1 MKIRLNPHTLQRAF
15 VLLLFSLVAGISSVF
30 AQGYTYLQFSGN
42 GRTVLFAKDGALT
55 VVSTT
60 EDAPAGDGYQWALET
75 VSGDNVRLKN
85 KEGMYVTP
93 NLTLTNSQDQAAT
106 FTKTE
111 NTYSKGRKSYG
122 EGVEVPTH
130 GGSRYDLVY
139 GGKALGVKNGQL
151 IWTVEDSR
159 YGCIRLANNVKG
171 AKVNPFVSSE
181 GGKVHWYYYM
191 ELLGNKSAEC
201 VMDAGAEKKLEKYST
216 PSAKDL
222 RAYMWCVYEANDKGD
237 VYFMSADGNFFCQK
251 DDTYQYSTST
261 KTDRCKYRICDV
273 ADQTD
278 GKYQEAF
285 VLYNPQTT
293 KYVFPYGSG
302 NTDVGNGSSLN
313 PAEAMRFILSTG
325 PHIYQFSANAAT
337 AIYDNGTGVTMQPVG
352 SEVAGYQWTLEQVGG
367 AYVLK
372 SGRDNYLKQAGDA
385 FTVTTN
391 RDEALRLFPCGSAY
405 DDRHD
410 VLTLAADASKALGVK
425 DGQLAIVEANSFY
438 SVVRILDSTA
448 EVKGAV
454 APKFSDISNVYY
466 YKLQFKANPKGDAR
480 LTLTGT
486 GYDNPVTRKE
496 FEPTSA
502 SQNWKLEAARHAN
515 SKTGDFYLVNQSGEY
530 LIYKD
535 GRFNFET
542 LDVNETTVFRL
553 KQTDEQPEYWTIDMA
568 LSGDDNHRLGLQAG
582 MTPYTL
588 KACNSTSK
596 FNALSFKES
605 ERGSDYDYLQ
615 FSGCGR
621 VVLYDDGQNI
631 KAVATT
637 TEQLEGNGYQWTFD
651 PIMDGAGK
659 VNGNNLKNKAGR
671 FLRYDAADETFT
683 SVTDRS
689 KASVFDAD
697 QNTYYVIPVHDVQG
711 GTYNINIAGGLR
723 YNAVLRGVSEPY
735 NTLGVKNGKLQLVK
749 KNSRYAVVRL
759 AENIEGGLVNPYVST
774 SANPHYYALN
784 FFQNGSEYLQDN
796 TPGNILLKSPV
807 APFPLRRYC
816 WILEEANDDGDVYIR
831 STAGNYISYN
841 PDTDNGKH
849 KVNPTLNDYSL
860 YKICDVAD
868 QPDASLEGLW
878 SLYNCKNLYFVRPFP
893 SENAIGRAEEVGKN
907 TSMTFVDVAA
917 NTTSYHFVF
926 PAMGQRALIMDYDEA
941 KKPRVKARDILASDK
956 DARLY
961 QWVVEGQHIRNR
973 AGFYL
978 TYDGKNKQFGVSNQ
992 KADAYTFVY
1001 NVNNYENNNNVRYDL
1016 CSTDDQQAL
1025 SIGEEGA
1032 LCWAAPGTRNSVVD
1046 LRPYIIAPEL
1056 PIPSL
1061 GGADYQLYCIRTAG
1075 GDRYAYHME
1084 DANSISLKPYEEK
1097 NLCQLWVLIRD
1108 GQGKGDGYLQS
1119 AYNRYFLKYDTGSN
1133 TFVAVADKKDATR
1146 IRLVETSG
1154 NYIHWQIELPDVN
1167 DSRNLISHSYSGGGN
1182 PKTVSLSLQGP
1193 NNGNNFVEIFPVDI
1207 TPDFYEEAGG
1217 AFRNLSLNELT
1228 PQLELT
1234 ADGKAL
1240 KAKASASEDDANNS
1254 WKNIGTK
1261 DDFVLRN
1268 GHGQYIGADA
1278 EGNVFLTTDK
1288 AQATHFYLWLN
1299 HGDEDGTVSWC
1310 FAQLNADG
1318 SKPEGKPEKCL
1329 GVSDVTNGTV
1339 AMLSFSTYE
1348 TDKLHTLCFNF
1359 GRLTCPELSDAAE
1372 GKYYYNFICFDKV
1385 ASDKFISE
1393 GYDTNKKV
1401 KAESQ
1406 QLINDQMWALVGQSK
1421 DDVVLMSKDKYYMCL
1436 NGYKLCVTH
1445 DLKKA
1450 AHFSVDYISDVDRY
1464 VLVLVGGEG
1473 SEGHLKKC
1481 LNLSGDVDENGVRH
1495 KDVIVWNWNKTDKN
1509 EGPRFYLNFISI
1521 PVPEDYSDYEIL
1533 PKRSWFVK
1541 QAHEATTDPMT
1552 GFIQR
1557 DESGWTKNPYTG
1569 KMMQKTSTY
1578 TVIHYLKAESTRE
1591 LYVPTCMV
1599 TNDNC
1604 PTLSRAFQRW
1614 YNYKTDEAVSDS
1626 VLNLDLPSSRRYKNG
1641 IVVGDQLKL
1650 NGQVNGNYVKKKIT
1664 FQMPEVIPDDWEYI
1678 LGADLT
1684 PYSDFVDYFGD
1695 NGNPIY
1701 NGNVTKYNG
1710 AVTNDIILP
1719 SKQNIVEPTIT
1730 GRNLYVIRNAR
1741 AIANELLQC
1750 KEGNGND
1757 KWYEE
1762 HTIAFPKKK
1771 VTLNYSSVALNMQ
1784 KQDYWFY
1791 NNDSPSEDNLQN
1803 AVNSGE
1809 IVIEVDSLD
1818 SGITSA
1824 KFLRSAKTDNVDLGE
1839 GLDRFIAFD
1848 YPGDTDDGKGIGK
1861 AKGDSCT
1868 LKVYGV
1874 ASDGTR
1880 YQIAKFNLTFE
1891 DNFEPIIY
1899 SEIIGKKDDGSFKS
1913 ERSPEALKKATGD
1926 PVATITFDPEQFDAF
1941 VTPPVGTYT
1950 GFLTGDKGPGTKCGL
1965 TYRYPFNYDNTSYCF
1980 APIDGDFNSTDG
1992 KTPECTWGNYTIAHR
2007 FRMGDFGDGSSRGNF
2022 FAVKKYYENEY
2033 GSEKY
2038 DASQSGFLYIDASD
2052 LPGQIA
2058 SIDFSGMPC
2067 KASRLFVS
2075 AWMSSPSG
2083 KDEKPANVVFSVQGF
2098 KNGKATTLYSYC
2110 PGSIL
2115 GEARDSLANKL
2126 EPKTNNGIGIWQQVY
2141 FSFVNKNADD
2151 FDSFR
2156 LTIDNACTSTVGGDI
2171 LIDDVEVFSVKP
2183 EVQIERT
2190 IPVCGDQLTLCKMTV
2205 DYDQVRTQLGL
2216 NTGEVMKDNPK
2227 VWYCLL
2233 DKEMFD
2239 AELGFDTGTSEGQE
2253 RLYRMSDAEVKP
2265 AFVKAL
2271 LGDPNSQVSGEGIF
2285 RSVEFKTNFDSLP
2298 VFKYRDAVAATVGM
2312 ASREVTSAGVRHF
2325 VISDKVK
2332 EPRIKPNHD
2341 YYFLFVPRFS
2351 DDPVTL
2357 ANAFHSFEINTRCS
2371 VRCKFRTLSPIRVV
2385 TDADDEAAVEHET
2398 QTCAGK
2404 SVSLSVK
2411 QVGEDEDGNIGERI
2425 VQYDWWRDYVG
2436 GAFTDVCINVD
2447 NATWRVLGK
2456 NESRLSNEISLR
2468 EALLA
2473 FRHFYPKATTVAGA
2487 APKNDEGYTLEQ
2499 SVIDVLHQFTL
2510 NSADKVASLVLLNN
2524 TCNIYVPAA
2533 TKQGTI
2539 LKVTVVPIDH
2549 EDSSGTQYCYD
2560 PQQVGIK
2567 VSGEAPQL
2575 FDGLHGTQYKYPD
2588 KLTNVPVRSS
2598 LAAVEEVRARAD
2610 GSAANVLR
2618 VPLRGIKTVTKDA
2631 IGLTSVSPEVFL
2643 AGTNDPNMKAYETKA
2658 AEERAG
2664 LSVQNFR
2671 IVGQLKTLVADTA
2684 DREHAYADIVFN
2696 SDFQPREGYVY
2707 TLRFNYRELFNAGN
2721 ATQST
2726 VCDGN
2731 VLVDLIIVPKYQK
2744 WTGAAGNTDW
2754 TNDANW
2760 QRADLEDLHFN
2771 ADTEPGYAANAD
2783 NGTAQGYVPMLHT
2796 SVIVTPKKAGPQLY
2810 ETNGADDQF
2819 LNFVGNEGKR
2829 TATPDIEYALLAAPE
2844 ADKGVNLCGIY
2855 TPYQSKDLVVQSGGE
2870 LLHAERLDYK
2880 KAWVEYALTP
2890 DRWYTLGSPL
2900 RQSYAGEW
2908 YAPNNDACQAT
2919 PYFKNVTYNTTDY
2932 HRFAPAVYQRSW
2944 DKAKSTLYYLDT
2956 YSAENPQTANVK
2968 TTTENI
2974 YQAANWSAV
2983 YNDVREAYSQGGFS
2997 VKVNGIGIGA
3007 QKYNTSLFRLPK
3019 EDTAYGYYTELN
3031 KTDEQTYPVD
3041 RTHHHKLA
3049 TDQLAKS
3056 GTEITVTLTNENR
3069 NNRFF
3074 LVGNPFA
3081 CALDL
3086 DKFFTVNAAQLNGAK
3101 YWVLTAGGQEGA
3113 MRQPNAGEWIS
3124 VNGTTEAAL
3133 ASLPS
3138 GQGFFVEGKEG
3149 TNTITLKF
3157 TADMQ
3162 TSLHASGTLLRA
3174 PAIGRAEAPMLRIRA
3189 SRSGQGSEALVVK
3202 DTTAVNGYEAAE
3214 DMQLLLDNSLQ
3225 EIPMVYTLAGNRT
3238 STINRRR
3245 SLWRVPL
3252 GVLSNSEEPVQL
3264 TFSGMR
3270 SFGETL
3276 SLLDSQTGAVTPL
3289 RGNGNADC
3297 VKVEVPG
3304 VTTGRYFILSSER
3317 PALEDEQDFTQPL
3330 IQADNGSVTI
3340 SSSAAHVLTYVRIV
3354 AADGRTVYK
3363 LTPYVSRLSL
3373 KLPTG
3378 VYVVEARTD
3387 EGESVGKVSL

>member
-30 AQGYTYLQFSGN
+30 AQEYTYLQFSGN
-42 GRTVLFAKDGALT
+42 GRTVLLAKDGALA

-60 EDAPAGDGYQWALET
+60 EDAPAGDGYQWTLET

-93 NLTLTNSQDQAAT
+93 DLALTSNQSQAAT

-111 NTYSKGRKSYG
+111 NTYSKGTY
-122 EGVEVPTH
+122 

-139 GGKALGVKNGQL
+139 GGKGALGVKNGQL

-171 AKVNPFVSSE
+171 AKVTPFVSSE
-181 GGKVHWYYYM
+181 GGEVHWYYM
-191 ELLGNKSAEC
+191 ELLWNGSEC
-201 VMDAGAEKKLEKYST
+201 VKDAGAGKNLEKYST
-216 PSAKDL
+216 PSAKNL
-222 RAYMWCVYEANDKGD
+222 RAYMWSVYEANDKGD
-237 VYFMSADGNFFCQK
+237 VYFKSADGNYF
-251 DDTYQYSTST
+251 YQNGSYQCSAST
-261 KTDRCKYRICDV
+261 KPGNSVYTICDV
-273 ADQTD
+273 SDQSND
-278 GKYQEAF
+278 NAF
-285 VLYNPQTT
+285 VLRNSGTSY
-293 KYVFPYGSG
+293 YELPYG
-302 NTDVGNGSSLN
+302 NKDNKVGWASSFLM
-313 PAEAMRFILSTG
+313 AAAMRFISTPPPTG

-337 AIYDNGTGVTMQPVG
+337 AIYDNGTSVTMQPVG
-352 SEVAGYQWTLEQVGG
+352 SEVAGYQWTLEQIGG

-372 SGRDNYLKQAGDA
+372 SGRNNYLKQAGDA
-385 FTVTTN
+385 LTVTTN

-438 SVVRILDSTA
+438 SVVRILDSTD

-454 APKFSDISNVYY
+454 VPKLSDISNVYY
-466 YKLQFKANPKGDAR
+466 YKLQFKANPKGNAR
-480 LTLTGT
+480 LTLTST
-486 GYDNPVTRKE
+486 GYDYPVTRME

-515 SKTGDFYLVNQSGEY
+515 SKPGDFYLVNQSGEY
-530 LIYKD
+530 LIYKE

-582 MTPYTL
+582 NTPYTL
-588 KACNSTSK
+588 QACNSTSK

-651 PIMDGAGK
+651 PIMDGAGI
-659 VNGNNLKNKAGR
+659 VNGFNLKNKADR
-671 FLRYDAADETFT
+671 FLRYNAADETFT

-697 QNTYYVIPVHDVQG
+697 PNTYYVVPAHVQG
-711 GTYNINIAGGLR
+711 GTYNIAGGLR
-723 YNAVLRGVSEPY
+723 YNAMLRGVTGTY

-796 TPGNILLKSPV
+796 TPGSILLKSPV
-807 APFPLRRYC
+807 APFPLRKYC

-841 PDTDNGKH
+841 PDTDGYQH
-849 KVNPTLNDYSL
+849 KVNTTTNEYSR
-860 YKICDVAD
+860 YKICDLAD
-868 QPDASLEGLW
+868 QPDASLDGLW
-878 SLYNCKNLYFVRPFP
+878 SLYNCENHYFVRPSDSDNF
-893 SENAIGRAEEVGKN
+893 IGRAEKVGKN

-941 KKPRVKARDILASDK
+941 KNPRVKARDILASDK

-978 TYDGKNKQFGVSNQ
+978 TYDEKNKQFGVSNQ

-1001 NVNNYENNNNVRYDL
+1001 NVNNYENNNSVRYDL

-1025 SIGEEGA
+1025 SIGEEGV
-1032 LCWAAPGTRNSVVD
+1032 LCWAAPGTRNSAVD

-1084 DANSISLKPYEEK
+1084 DATNSISLKPYEEK

-1119 AYNRYFLKYDTGSN
+1119 AYNRHFLKYDTGSN

-1167 DSRNLISHSYSGGGN
+1167 GSRNLISHSYSKDGN
-1182 PKTVSLSLQGP
+1182 PKTVSLSLQDP
-1193 NNGNNFVEIFPVDI
+1193 NNGNNFLYIFPVDI

-1217 AFRNLSLNELT
+1217 AFRNINLDELT
-1228 PQLELT
+1228 PKLELT
-1234 ADGKAL
+1234 ADGEAL

-1278 EGNVFLTTDK
+1278 EGNVFLTPDK

-1299 HGDEDGTVSWC
+1299 HGDKDGNVSWC

-1318 SKPEGKPEKCL
+1318 SKPEGKPVKCL
-1329 GVSDVTNGTV
+1329 GVSDVDNGTV
-1339 AMLSFSTYE
+1339 AMLPFSTYE
-1348 TDKLHTLCFNF
+1348 TDKQHTLCFTF
-1359 GRLTCPELSDAAE
+1359 GRLTSPELSDAAE
-1372 GKYYYNFICFDKV
+1372 GKYYYTFMCFDKV
-1385 ASDKFISE
+1385 GNDKYVSDGNDTSKVVIAE
-1393 GYDTNKKV
+1393 GKRLV
-1401 KAESQ
+1401 
-1406 QLINDQMWALVGQSK
+1406 NDQMWALVGVSK
-1421 DDVVLMSKDKYYMCL
+1421 DGFVLMSKDRYYLYL
-1436 NGYKLCVTH
+1436 NGGIFYVTH
-1445 DLKKA
+1445 DLAKA
-1450 AHFSVDYISDVDRY
+1450 THFSGTYDVNKQRY
-1464 VLVLVGGEG
+1464 VLTVLSAVGGDSKYNGWQMLLSNNG
-1473 SEGHLKKC
+1473 SNVTVGKKGT
-1481 LNLSGDVDENGVRH
+1481 S
-1495 KDVIVWNWNKTDKN
+1495 TDN
-1509 EGPRFYLNFISI
+1509 RYYLNFIPI
-1521 PVPEDYSDYEIL
+1521 PVPEDYSDYEVL

-1541 QAHEATTDPMT
+1541 QAHEATADPMT

-1578 TVIHYLKAESTRE
+1578 TITHYLKAESTRV

-1599 TNDNC
+1599 GSANTR
-1604 PTLSRAFQRW
+1604 SRAFQRW

-1626 VLNLDLPSSRRYKNG
+1626 VLNLDISSSRRYKNG

-1650 NGQVNGNYVKKKIT
+1650 NGQNSGYYVTHNVT

-1710 AVTNDIILP
+1710 NVTSDIILP

-1741 AIANELLQC
+1741 AIANELLLY
-1750 KEGNGND
+1750 KDDGSND

-1791 NNDSPSEDNLQN
+1791 NGGIASEDNLQN
-1803 AVNSGE
+1803 AVNNGA
-1809 IVIEVDSLD
+1809 IEVKVDDLG
-1818 SGITSA
+1818 SGITFA
-1824 KFLRSAKTDNVDLGE
+1824 KFLSSGAGGAATD
-1839 GLDRFIAFD
+1839 RAIAFN
-1848 YPGDTDDGKGIGK
+1848 YPGDDNGKGTGT
-1861 AKGDSCT
+1861 ATAGSCT

-1891 DNFEPIIY
+1891 DDFEPIIY
-1899 SEIIGKKDDGSFKS
+1899 SEIIGKKGDGSFKS
-1913 ERSPEALKKATGD
+1913 ERSPEALQKTTGD
-1926 PVATITFDPEQFDAF
+1926 PVATITFDPDQFDAF
-1941 VTPPVGTYT
+1941 VSPPVGTYT
-1950 GFLTGDKGPGTKCGL
+1950 GFDKVAGAGTKCGL

-1980 APIDGDFNSTDG
+1980 APIGGDFNSTDG
-1992 KTPECTWGNYTIAHR
+1992 KTPECTWGNYTVAHR
-2007 FRMGDFGDGSSRGNF
+2007 FNMGDSRGNF

-2052 LPGQIA
+2052 LPGKIA
-2058 SIDFSGMPC
+2058 SIDFAGMPC

-2075 AWMSSPSG
+2075 AWMSSPDRGNES
-2083 KDEKPANVVFSVQGF
+2083 PANVVFSIQGF

-2115 GEARDSLANKL
+2115 GEARDSLTNKL
-2126 EPKTNNGIGIWQQVY
+2126 EPNTNNGKGIWQQVY

-2156 LTIDNACTSTVGGDI
+2156 LTIDNACTNTQGGDI

-2205 DYDQVRTQLGL
+2205 DYDQVRAQLGL

-2332 EPRIKPNHD
+2332 DPRIKPNHD

-2357 ANAFHSFEINTRCS
+2357 ANAFHSFEVNTRCS
-2371 VRCKFRTLSPIRVV
+2371 VRCKFRTQSPIRVV

-2411 QVGEDEDGNIGERI
+2411 QVGETLDGVIGERI
-2425 VQYDWWRDYVG
+2425 VQYDWWRDYVVG
-2436 GAFTDVCINVD
+2436 GAFNDVCINVD

-2487 APKNDEGYTLEQ
+2487 APKDDEGYTLEQ

-2533 TKQGTI
+2533 TKQGVI
-2539 LKVTVVPIDH
+2539 LKVTVVPIDR
-2549 EDSSGTQYCYD
+2549 EDPTSGTQYCYD
-2560 PQQVGIK
+2560 PEQVGVK

-2575 FDGLHGTQYKYPD
+2575 FDGLHGYKYPD

-2598 LAAVEEVRARAD
+2598 LAAVAEVRAGAD

-2643 AGTNDPNMKAYETKA
+2643 AGTNDSTMKAYETKA

-2671 IVGQLKTLVADTA
+2671 IVGQLKKLVADTA
-2684 DREHAYADIVFN
+2684 DRENAYADIVFN
-2696 SDFQPREGYVY
+2696 SNFQPREGYVY
-2707 TLRFNYRELFNAGN
+2707 TLRFNYRERFNAGS
-2721 ATQST
+2721 ATQTT

-2760 QRADLEDLHFN
+2760 QRADLADLHFK
-2771 ADTEPGYAANAD
+2771 ADTEMGYATNAA

-2796 SVIVTPKKAGPQLY
+2796 SVIVTPDKAGPQLY
-2810 ETNGADDQF
+2810 ETNYAGADEF
-2819 LNFVGNEGKR
+2819 LNFVGHEDEQR

-2870 LLHAERLDYK
+2870 LLHAERLRYE

-2919 PYFKNVTYNTTDY
+2919 PYFKDVKYNTALH

-2944 DKAKSTLYYLDT
+2944 DKANPKLYYLEP
-2956 YSAENPQTANVK
+2956 YSADKPQEANVN

-2983 YNDVREAYSQGGFS
+2983 YNDVQEAYSQGGFS

-3007 QKYNTSLFRLPK
+3007 QKYTKSLFRLPK
-3019 EDTAYGYYTELN
+3019 DDTAYGYYTETN
-3031 KTDEQTYPVD
+3031 KTDGKTYTVD
-3041 RTHHHKLA
+3041 RTYHHKLA
-3049 TDQLAKS
+3049 TDQLKT
-3056 GTEITVTLTNENR
+3056 GTELTVTLKNENA

-3086 DKFFTVNAAQLNGAK
+3086 NKFFTENALQLNGAK

-3124 VNGTTEAAL
+3124 VNGTKEAAL

-3157 TADMQ
+3157 TAAMQ
-3162 TSLHASGTLLRA
+3162 TSLHTSGTLLRA

-3202 DTTAVNGYEAAE
+3202 DTTAVNGYETAE

-3317 PALEDEQDFTQPL
+3317 PALEDEQNFTQPL

-3340 SSSAAHVLTYVRIV
+3340 TSSAAHVLTYVRIV

>member
-42 GRTVLFAKDGALT
+42 GRTVLLAKDGALT

-85 KEGMYVTP
+85 KDGMYVTP
-93 NLTLTNSQDQAAT
+93 ELTLTNRQDQAAT

-111 NTYSKGRKSYG
+111 NTYSSKDTY
-122 EGVEVPTH
+122 

-139 GGKALGVKNGQL
+139 DGKALGVKNGQL

-171 AKVNPFVSSE
+171 AKVTPFVSSE
-181 GGKVHWYYYM
+181 GGEVHWYYM
-191 ELLGNKSAEC
+191 ELLRNGSEC
-201 VMDAGAEKKLEKYST
+201 VKDAGAGKILEKSST
-216 PSAKDL
+216 PSAKNL
-222 RAYMWCVYEANDKGD
+222 RAFMWCVYEANDKGD
-237 VYFMSADGNFFCQK
+237 VYIKSVDGNYFYRNGS
-251 DDTYQYSTST
+251 YQCSAST
-261 KTDRCKYRICDV
+261 KPGNSVYTICDV
-273 ADQTD
+273 SDQSND
-278 GKYQEAF
+278 NAF
-285 VLYNPQTT
+285 VLRNSGTNY
-293 KYVFPYGSG
+293 YVLPYG
-302 NTDVGNGSSLN
+302 NNDNKVGWASSFLM
-313 PAEAMRFILSTG
+313 AAAMRFISTPPPTG

-337 AIYDNGTGVTMQPVG
+337 AIYDNGTSVTMQPVG

-372 SGRDNYLKQAGDA
+372 SGRDNYLKRAGDA
-385 FTVTTN
+385 LTVTTN
-391 RDEALRLFPCGSAY
+391 RDEALKVFLSGSAY
-405 DDRHD
+405 DDRHY
-410 VLTLAADASKALGVK
+410 VLTLAGDASKAVGIK
-425 DGQLAIVEANSFY
+425 DRQLAIVEANSFY
-438 SVVRILDSTA
+438 SVVRILDSTD

-454 APKFSDISNVYY
+454 APKISDISNVYY

-502 SQNWKLEAARHAN
+502 SQNWKLEPARHAN
-515 SKTGDFYLVNQSGEY
+515 SKPGDFYLVNQMGEY

-582 MTPYTL
+582 NTPYTL

-605 ERGSDYDYLQ
+605 KRGSDYDYLQ
-615 FSGCGR
+615 FSGNGR
-621 VVLYDDGQNI
+621 VVLYDDGQNV

-651 PIMDGAGK
+651 PIMDGAGI
-659 VNGNNLKNKAGR
+659 VNGFNLKNKAGR
-671 FLRYDAADETFT
+671 FLRYNAADETFT

-796 TPGNILLKSPV
+796 TPGNNLLKSPV

-841 PDTDNGKH
+841 PDTDGYKH
-849 KVNPTLNDYSL
+849 KVNTTTNEYSR

-868 QPDASLEGLW
+868 QPDASLDGLW
-878 SLYNCKNLYFVRPFP
+878 SLYNCTNHYFVRPFP
-893 SENAIGRAEEVGKN
+893 SENSVWRAEEVGKN

-978 TYDGKNKQFGVSNQ
+978 TYNEKNKQFGVSNQ

-1001 NVNNYENNNNVRYDL
+1001 NVNNYENNNSVRYDL

-1025 SIGEEGA
+1025 SIGEEGV
-1032 LCWAAPGTRNSVVD
+1032 LCWAAPNTRNSAVD

-1061 GGADYQLYCIRTAG
+1061 GGADYHLYCIRTDR

-1084 DANSISLKPYEEK
+1084 EANSISLKPYEEK

-1119 AYNRYFLKYDTGSN
+1119 AYNRHFLKYDMGSN

-1154 NYIHWQIELPDVN
+1154 NYVHWQIELPDVN
-1167 DSRNLISHSYSGGGN
+1167 GNRNLISHSYSGGGN
-1182 PKTVSLSLQGP
+1182 PKTVSLSLQEPYNVNNG

-1217 AFRNLSLNELT
+1217 AFRNINLNELT
-1228 PQLELT
+1228 PKLELT
-1234 ADGKAL
+1234 ADGEAL

-1278 EGNVFLTTDK
+1278 GGNVFLTTDK

-1310 FAQLNADG
+1310 FAQLNVDG
-1318 SKPEGKPEKCL
+1318 SKPEGKPDKCL

-1339 AMLSFSTYE
+1339 AMLPFSTYE
-1348 TDKLHTLCFNF
+1348 TDKQHTLCFTF
-1359 GRLTCPELSDAAE
+1359 GRLTCPELSDAVA

-1385 ASDKFISE
+1385 GNKFVSD
-1393 GYDTNKKV
+1393 GNDTNKV
-1401 KAESQ
+1401 VFAENGKK
-1406 QLINDQMWALVGQSK
+1406 LVNDQMWALVGQNK
-1421 DDVVLMSKDKYYMCL
+1421 DDVVLMSKDKYYVYL
-1436 NGYKLCVTH
+1436 DGDRFYVTH
-1445 DLKKA
+1445 DPERA
-1450 AHFSVDYISDVDRY
+1450 VHFSVKYISSQQRY
-1464 VLVLVGGEG
+1464 ALT
-1473 SEGHLKKC
+1473 
-1481 LNLSGDVDENGVRH
+1481 
-1495 KDVIVWNWNKTDKN
+1495 IV
-1509 EGPRFYLNFISI
+1509 EGPNDGGKSGYSMNLHGGDHTTILPWKDSSIQTDQNFWLNFIAV
-1521 PVPEDYSDYEIL
+1521 PQPEDYSDYEVL

-1541 QAHEATTDPMT
+1541 QAHEATADPMT

-1578 TVIHYLKAESTRE
+1578 TITHYLKAESTRK

-1599 TNDNC
+1599 GSANTR
-1604 PTLSRAFQRW
+1604 SRAFQRW

-1626 VLNLDLPSSRRYKNG
+1626 VLNLDLSSSRRYRNG
-1641 IVVGDQLKL
+1641 IVVGEQLNL
-1650 NGQVNGNYVKKKIT
+1650 NGQNYGNYVDHYVT

-1678 LGADLT
+1678 LGGDLT
-1684 PYSDFVDYFGD
+1684 TYSDFVDYFGD

-1710 AVTNDIILP
+1710 NVTSDIILP

-1730 GRNLYVIRNAR
+1730 GRNLYIIRNAR
-1741 AIANELLQC
+1741 AIANELLLY
-1750 KEGNGND
+1750 KDDGSND

-1791 NNDSPSEDNLQN
+1791 NGGIASEDNLQN
-1803 AVNSGE
+1803 AVNSGA
-1809 IVIEVDSLD
+1809 IEVKVDDLG
-1818 SGITSA
+1818 SGITFA
-1824 KFLRSAKTDNVDLGE
+1824 KFLNSGAGA
-1839 GLDRFIAFD
+1839 DRAIAFN
-1848 YPGDTDDGKGIGK
+1848 YPDDDNGKGTGT
-1861 AKGDSCT
+1861 ATAGSCT

-1880 YQIAKFNLTFE
+1880 YQIAKFNLIFE
-1891 DNFEPIIY
+1891 DDFEPIIY
-1899 SEIIGKKDDGSFKS
+1899 SEIIGKKDDGTFKS
-1913 ERSPEALKKATGD
+1913 ARSPEALLKTTGD
-1926 PVATITFDPEQFDAF
+1926 PVATITFDPDEFDSF
-1941 VTPPVGTYT
+1941 VSPPVGTYT
-1950 GFLTGDKGPGTKCGL
+1950 GFTNSGKGDNANQKYSL

-1980 APIDGDFNSTDG
+1980 APIGGDFNSTNG
-1992 KTPECTWGNYTIAHR
+1992 RTSECTWGNYTVAHR
-2007 FRMGDFGDGSSRGNF
+2007 FDMGDNRGNF

-2033 GSEKY
+2033 DSQNY

-2052 LPGQIA
+2052 LPGKIA
-2058 SIDFSGMPC
+2058 SIDFAGMPC

-2075 AWMSSPSG
+2075 AWMSSPDRDNES
-2083 KDEKPANVVFSVQGF
+2083 PANVVFSIQGF

-2115 GEARDSLANKL
+2115 GEARDSLD
-2126 EPKTNNGIGIWQQVY
+2126 KTLKPMDNGGKGIWQQVY

-2151 FDSFR
+2151 FDNFR
-2156 LTIDNACTSTVGGDI
+2156 LTIDNACTNTSGGDI

-2183 EVQIERT
+2183 DVQIERT

-2205 DYDQVRTQLGL
+2205 DYDQVRAQLGL

-2285 RSVEFKTNFDSLP
+2285 RSVEFKTKFEDLP
-2298 VFKYRDAVAATVGM
+2298 RFTYRDAVAATVGM

-2411 QVGEDEDGNIGERI
+2411 QVGENVDGVIGERI

-2567 VSGEAPQL
+2567 VSGQAPQL
-2575 FDGLHGTQYKYPD
+2575 FDGLHGDKYKYPD

-2618 VPLRGIKTVTKDA
+2618 VPLRGIQTVTKDA

-2671 IVGQLKTLVADTA
+2671 IVGQLKTLVALKA
-2684 DREHAYADIVFN
+2684 DPEHAYADIVFN

-2707 TLRFNYRELFNAGN
+2707 TLRFNYRELFNAGST
-2721 ATQST
+2721 TQT
-2726 VCDGN
+2726 RVCDGN

-2760 QRADLEDLHFN
+2760 QRADLADLHFK
-2771 ADTEPGYAANAD
+2771 ADTETDYAANAN

-2796 SVIVTPKKAGPQLY
+2796 SVIVTPDKAGPQLY
-2810 ETNGADDQF
+2810 ETNYAGADDQF
-2819 LNFVGNEGKR
+2819 LNFVGHEGEQR
-2829 TATPDIEYALLAAPE
+2829 TATPDIEYALLAAPK
-2844 ADKGVNLCGIY
+2844 AVAGVNRCDIY

-2919 PYFKNVTYNTTDY
+2919 PYFKDVKYNTDHY

-2944 DKAKSTLYYLDT
+2944 DKANPKLYYLEP
-2956 YSAENPQTANVK
+2956 YSANKPQEAKVD

-2983 YNDVREAYSQGGFS
+2983 YNDVREPYSQGGFS

-3007 QKYNTSLFRLPK
+3007 QKYTKSLFRLPK
-3019 EDTAYGYYTELN
+3019 EDTVYGYYTELN
-3031 KTDEQTYPVD
+3031 ETDGKTYTVD
-3041 RTHHHKLA
+3041 RTYHHKLA
-3049 TDQLAKS
+3049 TDQLKS
-3056 GTEITVTLTNENR
+3056 GTELTVTLRNENA

-3086 DKFFTVNAAQLNGAK
+3086 NEFFKENETQLNGAK

-3149 TNTITLKF
+3149 TNTINLKF

-3162 TSLHASGTLLRA
+3162 TSLHTSGTLLRA

-3289 RGNGNADC
+3289 RGNGNADS

-3317 PALEDEQDFTQPL
+3317 PALEDEKDFTQPL
-3330 IQADNGSVTI
+3330 IQADNGCVTI
-3340 SSSAAHVLTYVRIV
+3340 SSSAAHVLTYVRII

>member
-30 AQGYTYLQFSGN
+30 AQEYTYLQFSGN
-42 GRTVLFAKDGALT
+42 GRTVLLAKDGALT

-60 EDAPAGDGYQWALET
+60 EDAPAGDGYQWTLEI

-93 NLTLTNSQDQAAT
+93 ELTLTSHQNAAAT

-111 NTYSKGRKSYG
+111 NTYSKGTY
-122 EGVEVPTH
+122 

-139 GGKALGVKNGQL
+139 ADKALGVKNGQFF
-151 IWTVEDSR
+151 WAVRNSR
-159 YGCIRLANNVKG
+159 YGCIRLANNVRG
-171 AKVNPFVSSE
+171 AKVTPFVSSE
-181 GGKVHWYYYM
+181 GGEVHWYYM
-191 ELLGNKSAEC
+191 ELLWNGSEC
-201 VMDAGAEKKLEKYST
+201 VMDAGAGKNLEKSST
-216 PSAKDL
+216 PSAKNL
-222 RAYMWCVYEANDKGD
+222 RAYMWSVYEANDKGD
-237 VYFMSADGNFFCQK
+237 VYIKSVDGNYFYRNGS
-251 DDTYQYSTST
+251 YQCSAST
-261 KTDRCKYRICDV
+261 KPGNSVYTICDV
-273 ADQTD
+273 SDQSND
-278 GKYQEAF
+278 NAF
-285 VLYNPQTT
+285 VLCNSGTSYYVLPYNSSS
-293 KYVFPYGSG
+293 K
-302 NTDVGNGSSLN
+302 VGWASRFDMI
-313 PAEAMRFILSTG
+313 EAMRFISTPPPTG

-337 AIYDNGTGVTMQPVG
+337 AIYDNGTGVTMQAVG
-352 SEVAGYQWTLEQVGG
+352 AEVAGYQWTLEQVGG

-372 SGRDNYLKQAGDA
+372 SGRNNYLKQAGEA
-385 FTVTTN
+385 LTVTTS
-391 RDEALRLFPCGSAY
+391 RDEALKLFPSGSEY
-405 DDRHD
+405 DDKHD

-438 SVVRILDSTA
+438 SVVRILDSTD

-466 YKLQFKANPKGDAR
+466 YKLQFKANPEGDNR

-486 GYDNPVTRKE
+486 DYDNPVTRME
-496 FEPTSA
+496 FQPTSA
-502 SQNWKLEAARHAN
+502 RQNWELRPAKHPN
-515 SKTGDFYLVNQSGEY
+515 SKPGDFYLVNQEGEY

-535 GRFNFET
+535 GRFNFKP

-582 MTPYTL
+582 TTPYTL
-588 KACNSTSK
+588 KVCSSTSTY
-596 FNALSFKES
+596 NALSFKES

-615 FSGCGR
+615 FSGSGR
-621 VVLYDDGQNI
+621 VVLYDDGQNV

-637 TEQLEGNGYQWTFD
+637 TEQLEGDGYRWTFD

-659 VNGNNLKNKAGR
+659 VNGYNLKNKAGR
-671 FLRYDAADETFT
+671 FLRYDTAAKTFT

-697 QNTYYVIPVHDVQG
+697 QNTYYVVPAHVSG

-723 YNAVLRGVSEPY
+723 YNAVLRGVSGTY
-735 NTLGVKNGKLQLVK
+735 TTLGVKNGQLQLVK

-774 SANPHYYALN
+774 SDNPRYYAFN

-796 TPGNILLKSPV
+796 TPGDILLKSPV

-841 PDTDNGKH
+841 PATDNNQH
-849 KVNPTLNDYSL
+849 KVNTTKNAYSL

-868 QPDASLEGLW
+868 QPDASLDGLW
-878 SLYNCKNLYFVRPFP
+878 SLYNCENHYFVRP
-893 SENAIGRAEEVGKN
+893 SDSDNSIGRAEEVGKN
-907 TSMTFVDVAA
+907 TSMTFVDIATID
-917 NTTSYHFVF
+917 TTSYHLVF

-941 KKPRVKARDILASDK
+941 KNPRVKARAILASDK

-978 TYDGKNKQFGVSNQ
+978 TYDKKNEQFGVSKQ

-1001 NVNNYENNNNVRYDL
+1001 DKNTYQNNNSVRYDFL
-1016 CSTDDQQAL
+1016 SSDGRQAL
-1025 SIGEEGA
+1025 SIGAEGV

-1056 PIPSL
+1056 PIPSS
-1061 GGADYQLYCIRTAG
+1061 GGVDYHLYCIRTDG

-1084 DANSISLKPYEEK
+1084 EANAISLKPYVEK
-1097 NLCQLWVLIRD
+1097 NLCQLWILIRD

-1119 AYNRYFLKYDTGSN
+1119 AYNRCFLKYDTGSN
-1133 TFVAVADKKDATR
+1133 TFVAVADRNDATR

-1154 NYIHWQIELPDVN
+1154 NYDRWQIELPDVDGN
-1167 DSRNLISHSYSGGGN
+1167 NNLISHSYSGN
-1182 PKTVSLSLQGP
+1182 PKTVTLSLQGP
-1193 NNGNNFVEIFPVDI
+1193 NNGNNYVDLIPVDI

-1228 PQLELT
+1228 PELELT
-1234 ADGKAL
+1234 ADGPAL

-1268 GHGQYIGADA
+1268 GHGQYIGADDD
-1278 EGNVFLTTDK
+1278 GNVFLTTDK

-1299 HGDEDGTVSWC
+1299 HGERDGNVSWC

-1329 GVSDVTNGTV
+1329 GVSDLDNGTV
-1339 AMLSFSTYE
+1339 DMLSFSTYE
-1348 TDKLHTLCFNF
+1348 TNKLHTLCFTF
-1359 GRLTCPELSDAAE
+1359 GRLTCPELSDAAA
-1372 GKYYYNFICFDKV
+1372 GKYYYNFICFDKAGNKYV
-1385 ASDKFISE
+1385 SD
-1393 GYDTNKKV
+1393 GNDTNKV
-1401 KAESQ
+1401 VFAENGKK
-1406 QLINDQMWALVGQSK
+1406 LVNDQMWALVGQNK
-1421 DDVVLMSKDKYYMCL
+1421 DDVVLMSKDKYYVYL
-1436 NGYKLCVTH
+1436 DGDRFYVTH
-1445 DLKKA
+1445 DPERA
-1450 AHFSVDYISDVDRY
+1450 VHFSVKYISSQQRY
-1464 VLVLVGGEG
+1464 ALT
-1473 SEGHLKKC
+1473 
-1481 LNLSGDVDENGVRH
+1481 
-1495 KDVIVWNWNKTDKN
+1495 IV
-1509 EGPRFYLNFISI
+1509 EGPNDGGKSGYSMNLHGGDHTTILPWKDSSIQTDQNFWLNFIAV
-1521 PVPEDYSDYEIL
+1521 PQPEDYSDYEVL

-1541 QAHEATTDPMT
+1541 QAREATADPMT

-1578 TVIHYLKAESTRE
+1578 TVTHYLKAESTRD

-1599 TNDNC
+1599 GSAATR
-1604 PTLSRAFQRW
+1604 SRAFQRW

-1626 VLNLDLPSSRRYKNG
+1626 VLNLDISSSRRYKNG

-1650 NGQVNGNYVKKKIT
+1650 NGQNSGYHVTHNVT

-1695 NGNPIY
+1695 NGNPLY
-1701 NGNVTKYNG
+1701 NGNVTS
-1710 AVTNDIILP
+1710 DIILP

-1750 KEGNGND
+1750 KEDKVKGND

-1791 NNDSPSEDNLQN
+1791 NNGIASEDNLQN
-1803 AVNSGE
+1803 AVNNGA
-1809 IVIEVDSLD
+1809 IEVKVEDPLGSGITFAKFLD
-1818 SGITSA
+1818 SGGA
-1824 KFLRSAKTDNVDLGE
+1824 GA
-1839 GLDRFIAFD
+1839 DRAIAFN
-1848 YPGDTDDGKGIGK
+1848 YPRDTDGKGIGK
-1861 AKGDSCT
+1861 ANAGSCT

-1874 ASDGTR
+1874 ASDGTTR

-1891 DNFEPIIY
+1891 DNTEPIIY

-1913 ERSPEALKKATGD
+1913 ERSPEALLKTTGD
-1926 PVATITFDPEQFDAF
+1926 PVATITFDPDQFDAF
-1941 VTPPVGTYT
+1941 VSPPVGTYT
-1950 GFLTGDKGPGTKCGL
+1950 GFDKVAGAGTKYGL

-1980 APIDGDFNSTDG
+1980 APIGGDFNSTDG
-1992 KTPECTWGNYTIAHR
+1992 ITPECTWGNYTIAHR
-2007 FRMGDFGDGSSRGNF
+2007 FRMGNFLNGKSRGNF

-2033 GSEKY
+2033 GSQNY

-2052 LPGQIA
+2052 LSGKIA
-2058 SIDFSGMPC
+2058 SIEFAGMPC

-2075 AWMSSPSG
+2075 AWMSSPG
-2083 KDEKPANVVFSVQGF
+2083 GGDENPANVVFSVQGF

-2115 GEARDSLANKL
+2115 CDARDSLGNKL
-2126 EPKTNNGIGIWQQVY
+2126 EPNTNNGVGIWQQVY

-2156 LTIDNACTSTVGGDI
+2156 LTIDNACTNTKGGDI

-2205 DYDQVRTQLGL
+2205 DYDQVRAQLGL
-2216 NTGEVMKDNPK
+2216 NTGEVMKENPK

-2239 AELGFDTGTSEGQE
+2239 AELGFDTGTPEGKE

-2271 LGDPNSQVSGEGIF
+2271 LGDPNSQASGEGIF
-2285 RSVEFKTNFDSLP
+2285 RSVEFKTKFDDLP
-2298 VFKYRDAVAATVGM
+2298 LFKYRAAVEATVGM

-2411 QVGEDEDGNIGERI
+2411 QVGEDAEGNIGERI

-2436 GAFTDVCINVD
+2436 DAFTDVCINVD

-2524 TCNIYVPAA
+2524 TCNVYVPAA
-2533 TKQGTI
+2533 TKQGEI

-2549 EDSSGTQYCYD
+2549 EDGNGTQYCYD
-2560 PQQVGIK
+2560 PQQVGVK
-2567 VSGEAPQL
+2567 VSGQAPQL
-2575 FDGLHGTQYKYPD
+2575 FDGLHGDKYKYPK

-2618 VPLRGIKTVTKDA
+2618 VPLRGIETVTDGA
-2631 IGLTSVSPEVFL
+2631 IGLTSVSTDVFL
-2643 AGTNDPNMKAYETKA
+2643 AGTNDPTMKAYETKA
-2658 AEERAG
+2658 AEERTG

-2671 IVGQLKTLVADTA
+2671 IVGQLKTLEASTTNPENA
-2684 DREHAYADIVFN
+2684 HADIVFN
-2696 SDFQPREGYVY
+2696 SNFQPREGYVY
-2707 TLRFNYRELFNAGN
+2707 TLRFDYRERFNAGST
-2721 ATQST
+2721 TQT
-2726 VCDGN
+2726 KACDGN
-2731 VLVDLIIVPKYQK
+2731 VLVDLVIVPKYQK

-2760 QRADLEDLHFN
+2760 QRADLADLHFK
-2771 ADTEPGYAANAD
+2771 ADTETGYATNAD

-2796 SVIVTPKKAGPQLY
+2796 SVIVTPDKAGPQLY
-2810 ETNGADDQF
+2810 ETNYAGGEDQF
-2819 LNFVGNEGKR
+2819 LHFVGPEGEQR
-2829 TATPDIEYALLAAPE
+2829 TATPDIEYALLAAPK
-2844 ADKGVNLCGIY
+2844 AVAGVNRCDIY
-2855 TPYQSKDLVVQSGGE
+2855 KPYQSKDLVVQSGGE

-2997 VKVNGIGIGA
+2997 VKVNGVGIGA
-3007 QKYNTSLFRLPK
+3007 QKYTKSLFRLPK

-3031 KTDEQTYPVD
+3031 ETDRRTYPVD
-3041 RTHHHKLA
+3041 RTYHHKLA

-3056 GTEITVTLTNENR
+3056 GTEMTVTLTNENR

-3149 TNTITLKF
+3149 TNTINLKF

-3162 TSLHASGTLLRA
+3162 TSLHTSGTLLRA

-3252 GVLSNSEEPVQL
+3252 GVLSDSEAPVQL

-3289 RGNGNADC
+3289 QGNGNADC

-3317 PALEDEQDFTQPL
+3317 PSLEEEQDFVQPL
-3330 IQADNGSVTI
+3330 IQADKGSVTI

-3363 LTPYVSRLSL
+3363 LTPFTSRLSL

>member
-15 VLLLFSLVAGISSVF
+15 VLLLFSLVTGISSVF

-42 GRTVLFAKDGALT
+42 GRTVLLAKDGVLT

-60 EDAPAGDGYQWALET
+60 EDAPAGDGYQWTLET

-85 KEGMYVTP
+85 KEGMYVTS

-111 NTYSKGRKSYG
+111 NTYSKGRKSYN
-122 EGVEVPTH
+122 EGVEVSTH

-151 IWTVEDSR
+151 IWTIEDSR

-171 AKVNPFVSSE
+171 AKVTPLVCSE
-181 GGKVHWYYYM
+181 GGEVHWYYM
-191 ELLGNKSAEC
+191 ELLGSGSEC
-201 VMDAGAEKKLEKYST
+201 VKDAGAENKLQKDPT
-216 PSAKDL
+216 PSAKNL
-222 RAYMWCVYEANDKGD
+222 RAYMWCVYEANEQGD
-237 VYFMSADGNFFCQK
+237 VYFKSVDGNFFYQNGNI
-251 DDTYQYSTST
+251 QYSTST
-261 KTDRCKYRICDV
+261 ESSKHIYRICDV
-273 ADQTD
+273 ADQTNE
-278 GKYQEAF
+278 KYQDAF
-285 VLYNPQTT
+285 VLYNTNTT
-293 KYVFPYGSG
+293 RYVYPYGSG
-302 NTDVGNGSSLN
+302 NPDVGIASQLD
-313 PAEAMRFILSTG
+313 PAEAMRFISTTPPTG

-337 AIYDNGTGVTMQPVG
+337 AIYDNGTSVTMQPVG

-372 SGRDNYLKQAGDA
+372 SGRDNYLKRAGDA
-385 FTVTTN
+385 LTVTTN
-391 RDEALRLFPCGSAY
+391 RDEALKVFLSGSAY

-410 VLTLAADASKALGVK
+410 VLTLADDASKALGVK

-438 SVVRILDSTA
+438 SVVRILDSTD

-454 APKFSDISNVYY
+454 APKISDISNVYY
-466 YKLQFKANPKGDAR
+466 YKLQFKANPKGNAR
-480 LTLTGT
+480 LTLTST

-502 SQNWKLEAARHAN
+502 SQNWKLEPARHAN
-515 SKTGDFYLVNQSGEY
+515 SKPGDFYLVNQMGEY

-588 KACNSTSK
+588 QACNSTSK

-605 ERGSDYDYLQ
+605 KRGSDYDYLQ
-615 FSGCGR
+615 FSGSGR
-621 VVLYDDGQNI
+621 VVLYDDGQNV

-637 TEQLEGNGYQWTFD
+637 TGQLEGNGYQWTFD
-651 PIMDGAGK
+651 PIMDGAGI
-659 VNGNNLKNKAGR
+659 VNGFNLKNKAGR
-671 FLRYDAADETFT
+671 FLRYNAADETFT

-697 QNTYYVIPVHDVQG
+697 LNTYYVVPAYVPG
-711 GTYNINIAGGLR
+711 GTYNIAGGLR
-723 YNAVLRGVSEPY
+723 YNAVLRGVTGTY

-774 SANPHYYALN
+774 SDNPHYYALN

-796 TPGNILLKSPV
+796 TPGANLLKSPV

-816 WILEEANDDGDVYIR
+816 WILEEANDDGDVYIK

-841 PDTDNGKH
+841 PAPDVDGYRH
-849 KVNPTLNDYSL
+849 KVNATLNDYSL

-893 SENAIGRAEEVGKN
+893 SENAIGRAEKVGKN

-978 TYDGKNKQFGVSNQ
+978 TYDKKNKQFGVSNQ

-1001 NVNNYENNNNVRYDL
+1001 NVNNYENNNSVRYDL

-1025 SIGEEGA
+1025 SISEEGV
-1032 LCWAAPGTRNSVVD
+1032 LCWAAPGTRNSAVD

-1061 GGADYQLYCIRTAG
+1061 GGADYHLYCIRTDR

-1084 DANSISLKPYEEK
+1084 DATNSISLKPYEEK
-1097 NLCQLWVLIRD
+1097 SLCQLWVLIRD
-1108 GQGKGDGYLQS
+1108 GEGKGDGYLQS
-1119 AYNRYFLKYDTGSN
+1119 AYNRCFLKYDTSSN

-1154 NYIHWQIELPDVN
+1154 NYVHWQIELPDVADN
-1167 DSRNLISHSYSGGGN
+1167 NNLISHSYGGN
-1182 PKTVSLSLQGP
+1182 SKTVTLSLQGP

-1217 AFRNLSLNELT
+1217 AFRNINLDELT
-1228 PQLELT
+1228 PKLELT
-1234 ADGKAL
+1234 ADGTAL

-1299 HGDEDGTVSWC
+1299 HGDKDGTVSWC

-1318 SKPEGKPEKCL
+1318 SEPEGKPEKCL
-1329 GVSDVTNGTV
+1329 GVSDVANGTV
-1339 AMLSFSTYE
+1339 AMLPFSTYE
-1348 TDKLHTLCFNF
+1348 TDRQHTLCFTF
-1359 GRLTCPELSDAAE
+1359 GRLTSPELSDAAK

-1385 ASDKFISE
+1385 ASDKFISA

-1401 KAESQ
+1401 KAESKK
-1406 QLINDQMWALVGQSK
+1406 LVNDQMWALVGQNK
-1421 DDVVLMSKDKYYMCL
+1421 DDVVLMSKDKYYVCL
-1436 NGYKLCVTH
+1436 SGSGFNVTH
-1445 DLKKA
+1445 DLEKA
-1450 AHFSVDYISDVDRY
+1450 VHFSVKYISSQKRYALTIVKGPNDGGKSGYSMNLDGGDKTTIIPYNGTSIQTDR
-1464 VLVLVGGEG
+1464 
-1473 SEGHLKKC
+1473 
-1481 LNLSGDVDENGVRH
+1481 NF
-1495 KDVIVWNWNKTDKN
+1495 W
-1509 EGPRFYLNFISI
+1509 LNFEPI

-1541 QAHEATTDPMT
+1541 QAHEATADPMT

-1578 TVIHYLKAESTRE
+1578 TVTHYLKAESTRE

-1599 TNDNC
+1599 GSANTR
-1604 PTLSRAFQRW
+1604 SRAFQRW

-1626 VLNLDLPSSRRYKNG
+1626 VLNLNLSSSRRYKNG
-1641 IVVGDQLKL
+1641 IVVGEQLNL
-1650 NGQVNGNYVKKKIT
+1650 NGQNYGNYVDHSVT

-1678 LGADLT
+1678 LGGDLT
-1684 PYSDFVDYFGD
+1684 TYSDFVDYFGD
-1695 NGNPIY
+1695 NGNPLY
-1701 NGNVTKYNG
+1701 NGNVTS
-1710 AVTNDIILP
+1710 DIILP

-1750 KEGNGND
+1750 KKGSG

-1762 HTIAFPKKK
+1762 HTITFPKKK

-1791 NNDSPSEDNLQN
+1791 NNGIASEDNLQN
-1803 AVNSGE
+1803 AVNSGA
-1809 IVIEVDSLD
+1809 IEVEVEDSLHSGITFAKFLD
-1818 SGITSA
+1818 SGA
-1824 KFLRSAKTDNVDLGE
+1824 GAGA
-1839 GLDRFIAFD
+1839 DRAIAFN
-1848 YPGDTDDGKGIGK
+1848 YPGDTDDGKGTGE
-1861 AKGDSCT
+1861 AHAGSCT
-1868 LKVYGV
+1868 LKVYGK
-1874 ASDGTR
+1874 ASDNTR

-1891 DNFEPIIY
+1891 DKFEPIIY

-1913 ERSPEALKKATGD
+1913 ERSPEALLKTTGD
-1926 PVATITFDPEQFDAF
+1926 PVATITFDPDQFDAF
-1941 VTPPVGTYT
+1941 VSPPVGTYT
-1950 GFLTGDKGPGTKCGL
+1950 GFTDKGKGEDANQKHAL
-1965 TYRYPFNYDNTSYCF
+1965 AYRYPFNYDNTSYCF
-1980 APIDGDFNSTDG
+1980 APIGGDFNSTNG
-1992 KTPECTWGNYTIAHR
+1992 RTPECTWGNYTVAHR
-2007 FRMGDFGDGSSRGNF
+2007 FNMGDTRGNF

-2052 LPGQIA
+2052 LPGKIA
-2058 SIDFSGMPC
+2058 SIDFAGMPC

-2075 AWMSSPSG
+2075 AWMSSPDRDNES
-2083 KDEKPANVVFSVQGF
+2083 PANVVFSIQGF

-2115 GEARDSLANKL
+2115 GDARDAKKNILRTR
-2126 EPKTNNGIGIWQQVY
+2126 TNGDIGIWQQVY

-2156 LTIDNACTSTVGGDI
+2156 LTIDNACTNTQGGDI

-2190 IPVCGDQLTLCKMTV
+2190 IPVCGDQLTLCKMTA

-2216 NTGEVMKDNPK
+2216 NTGEVLTDNPK

-2239 AELGFDTGTSEGQE
+2239 AELGFDTGKPEGQE
-2253 RLYRMSDAEVKP
+2253 RLYRMPDAEVKP

-2271 LGDPNSQVSGEGIF
+2271 LGDPNSQASGEGIF
-2285 RSVEFKTNFDSLP
+2285 RSVEFKTKFDDLP
-2298 VFKYRDAVAATVGM
+2298 EFIYREAVAATVGM

-2325 VISDKVK
+2325 IISDKVK

-2357 ANAFHSFEINTRCS
+2357 ANAFQSFEINTRCS
-2371 VRCKFRTLSPIRVV
+2371 VRCKFRTQSPIRVV

-2411 QVGEDEDGNIGERI
+2411 QVGEDGDGNIDERI

-2539 LKVTVVPIDH
+2539 LKLTVVPIDR
-2549 EDSSGTQYCYD
+2549 EDPISGTQYCYD
-2560 PQQVGIK
+2560 PEQVGVK

-2575 FDGLHGTQYKYPD
+2575 FDGRHGYKYPA

-2598 LAAVEEVRARAD
+2598 LAAVAEVRARAD

-2618 VPLRGIKTVTKDA
+2618 VPLRGIKTVTRGA

-2643 AGTNDPNMKAYETKA
+2643 AGTNDSTMMAYETKA
-2658 AEERAG
+2658 AEEHAG

-2684 DREHAYADIVFN
+2684 DQENAHADIVFN

-2707 TLRFNYRELFNAGN
+2707 TLRFNYRELFNAGST
-2721 ATQST
+2721 TQST

-2760 QRADLEDLHFN
+2760 QRADLADLHFN
-2771 ADTEPGYAANAD
+2771 ADTETDYATNAN

-2796 SVIVTPKKAGPQLY
+2796 SVIVTPDKAGPQLY
-2810 ETNGADDQF
+2810 ETNYAGDGF
-2819 LNFVGNEGKR
+2819 LNFVGHEDEQR
-2829 TATPDIEYALLAAPE
+2829 TATPDIEYALLAAPKAE
-2844 ADKGVNLCGIY
+2844 EGVNLCGIY
-2855 TPYQSKDLVVQSGGE
+2855 KPYQSKDLVVQSGGE
-2870 LLHAERLDYK
+2870 LLHAERLSYK

-2919 PYFKNVTYNTTDY
+2919 PYFKDVTYDTALY

-2944 DKAKSTLYYLDT
+2944 DKAQTKLYYLEPYLADNPHEAKVDT
-2956 YSAENPQTANVK
+2956 A
-2968 TTTENI
+2968 TENI

-2997 VKVNGIGIGA
+2997 VKVNGTGIGTK
-3007 QKYNTSLFRLPK
+3007 KYTKSLFRLPK
-3019 EDTAYGYYTELN
+3019 EDTFYGYYTETN
-3031 KTDEQTYPVD
+3031 KTDGKTYPVD
-3041 RTHHHKLA
+3041 RTYHHKLA
-3049 TDQLAKS
+3049 TDQLKS
-3056 GTEITVTLTNENR
+3056 GTELTVTLTNENA

-3081 CALDL
+3081 CALNL
-3086 DKFFTVNAAQLNGAK
+3086 NEFFKENEAQLNGAK
-3101 YWVLTAGGQEGA
+3101 YWVLTASGQEGA
-3113 MRQPNAGEWIS
+3113 MRQPNAGKWIS

-3157 TADMQ
+3157 TANMQ
-3162 TSLHASGTLLRA
+3162 TSLHTSGTLLRA
-3174 PAIGRAEAPMLRIRA
+3174 PAIGRAEVPMLRIRA
-3189 SRSGQGSEALVVK
+3189 SRSGQTSEALVVK
-3202 DTTAVNGYEAAE
+3202 DTTAANGYEAAE

-3252 GVLSNSEEPVQL
+3252 GVLSNSEDPVQL

-3289 RGNGNADC
+3289 RGNGNADS

-3317 PALEDEQDFTQPL
+3317 PALEDEQNFTQPL

-3387 EGESVGKVSL
+3387 EGESVAKVSL

>member
-30 AQGYTYLQFSGN
+30 AQDNYTYLQFSGN
-42 GRTVLFAKDGALT
+42 GRTVLLAQDGALT

-60 EDAPAGDGYQWALET
+60 EDAPAGDGYQWTLEN

-85 KEGMYVTP
+85 KEGMYVTS
-93 NLTLTNSQDQAAT
+93 NLTLTNRQDQAAE

-111 NTYSKGRKSYG
+111 NTYSSATY
-122 EGVEVPTH
+122 

-151 IWTVEDSR
+151 VWAVEDSR

-181 GGKVHWYYYM
+181 GGEVRWYYM
-191 ELLGNKSAEC
+191 ELLWNGSEC
-201 VMDAGAEKKLEKYST
+201 VKDAGAGKNLEKYST
-216 PSAKDL
+216 PSAKNL
-222 RAYMWCVYEANDKGD
+222 RAYMWSVYEANDKGD
-237 VYFMSADGNFFCQK
+237 VYFKSADGNYFYQNGS
-251 DDTYQYSTST
+251 DQYSAST
-261 KTDRCKYRICDV
+261 KPGNSEYTICDV
-273 ADQTD
+273 SDQSND
-278 GKYQEAF
+278 NAF
-285 VLYNPQTT
+285 VLRNIGKGEYVLPYNNSN
-293 KYVFPYGSG
+293 K
-302 NTDVGNGSSLN
+302 VGKAGKFNMI
-313 PAEAMRFILSTG
+313 EAMRFIPTTPPTG

-337 AIYDNGTGVTMQPVG
+337 AIYDNGTDVTMQAVG

-372 SGRDNYLKQAGDA
+372 SGRNNYLKQVGEA

-391 RDEALRLFPCGSAY
+391 RDEALRLFPCGNAY
-405 DDRHD
+405 DDRHH
-410 VLTLAADASKALGVK
+410 VLTLADDASKALGVK

-438 SVVRILDSTA
+438 SVVRILDSTD

-466 YKLQFKANPKGDAR
+466 YKLQFKANPEGDNR

-486 GYDNPVTRKE
+486 DYDNPVTRME
-496 FEPTSA
+496 FQPTSA
-502 SQNWKLEAARHAN
+502 RQNWELRPAKHPN
-515 SKTGDFYLVNQSGEY
+515 SKPGDFYLVNQEGEY
-530 LIYKD
+530 LIYKN
-535 GRFNFET
+535 GSFNFKP

-568 LSGDDNHRLGLQAG
+568 LSGDDNRRLGLQDG

-588 KACNSTSK
+588 KACNSASK
-596 FNALSFKES
+596 YNALSFKES

-615 FSGCGR
+615 FSGSGR
-621 VVLYDDGQNI
+621 VVLYDDGQNV

-637 TEQLEGNGYQWTFD
+637 TEQLEGDGYRWTFD

-659 VNGNNLKNKAGR
+659 VNGYNLKNKAGR
-671 FLRYDAADETFT
+671 YLHYDTAAKTFT

-697 QNTYYVIPVHDVQG
+697 QNTYYVVPAHVQG
-711 GTYNINIAGGLR
+711 GTCNIAGGLR
-723 YNAVLRGVSEPY
+723 YNAVLRGVSGTY
-735 NTLGVKNGKLQLVK
+735 TTLGVKNGQLQLVK

-774 SANPHYYALN
+774 SDNPRYYAFN
-784 FFQNGSEYLQDN
+784 FFQNGSGEYMQDN
-796 TPGNILLKSPV
+796 TPGDILLKSPV
-807 APFPLRRYC
+807 APFPLRRFC

-841 PDTDNGKH
+841 PASDGYQH
-849 KVNPTLNDYSL
+849 KVNTTTNEYSL

-868 QPDASLEGLW
+868 QPDASLDGLW
-878 SLYNCKNLYFVRPFP
+878 SLYNCTNHYFVRP
-893 SENAIGRAEEVGKN
+893 SDRENSIGCAEEVGKN
-907 TSMTFVDVAA
+907 TSMTFVDIAA
-917 NTTSYHFVF
+917 DTTSYHLVF

-941 KKPRVKARDILASDK
+941 KNPRVRARAILASDK

-978 TYDGKNKQFGVSNQ
+978 TYDKKNEQFGVSKQ
-992 KADAYTFVY
+992 KAEAYTFVY
-1001 NVNNYENNNNVRYDL
+1001 DENDYQNNNSVRYDFL
-1016 CSTDDQQAL
+1016 SSDGKQAL
-1025 SIGEEGA
+1025 SIGAEGV

-1046 LRPYIIAPEL
+1046 LRPYIIGPEL
-1056 PIPSL
+1056 PIPSS
-1061 GGADYQLYCIRTAG
+1061 GGVDYHLYCIRTAN

-1084 DANSISLKPYEEK
+1084 ETNAISLKPYVEK

-1133 TFVAVADKKDATR
+1133 TFVAVADRNDATR

-1154 NYIHWQIELPDVN
+1154 NYDHWQIELPDV
-1167 DSRNLISHSYSGGGN
+1167 DGSSNLISHSYSKDGN
-1182 PKTVSLSLQGP
+1182 SKTVSLSLQGP
-1193 NNGNNFVEIFPVDI
+1193 NNGNNFVDIFPVDI

-1217 AFRNLSLNELT
+1217 AFRNINLDELT
-1228 PQLELT
+1228 PKLELT
-1234 ADGKAL
+1234 ADGTAL

-1299 HGDEDGTVSWC
+1299 HGDKDGTVSWC

-1329 GVSDVTNGTV
+1329 GVSDVDNGTV

-1348 TDKLHTLCFNF
+1348 TQKLHTLCFTF

-1372 GKYYYNFICFDKV
+1372 GKYYYNFICFDKAGNKYV
-1385 ASDKFISE
+1385 SDGNGTSKVVFAE
-1393 GYDTNKKV
+1393 NDKKLV
-1401 KAESQ
+1401 
-1406 QLINDQMWALVGQSK
+1406 NDQMWALVGQNK
-1421 DDVVLMSKDKYYMCL
+1421 DDVVLMSKDKYYVCL
-1436 NGYKLCVTH
+1436 SGNGFNVTH
-1445 DLKKA
+1445 DPERA
-1450 AHFSVDYISDVDRY
+1450 VHFSVKYISTQQRY
-1464 VLVLVGGEG
+1464 ALTIVGGLNAEG
-1473 SEGHLKKC
+1473 KIGQSM
-1481 LNLSGDVDENGVRH
+1481 NLSGADANRNT
-1495 KDVIVWNWNKTDKN
+1495 IIFWNSNIQTDPN
-1509 EGPRFYLNFISI
+1509 ICLNFIPI
-1521 PVPEDYSDYEIL
+1521 PVPEDYSDYEVL

-1541 QAHEATTDPMT
+1541 QAYEATADPMT

-1578 TVIHYLKAESTRE
+1578 TVTHYLKAESTRV

-1599 TNDNC
+1599 GSAATR
-1604 PTLSRAFQRW
+1604 SRAFQRW

-1626 VLNLDLPSSRRYKNG
+1626 VLNLDISSSRRYRNG

-1650 NGQVNGNYVKKKIT
+1650 NGQNSGYYVTHNVT

-1701 NGNVTKYNG
+1701 NGNVTS
-1710 AVTNDIILP
+1710 DIILP
-1719 SKQNIVEPTIT
+1719 SKQSIVEPTIT

-1750 KEGNGND
+1750 KKGSG

-1762 HTIAFPKKK
+1762 HTITFPKKK

-1791 NNDSPSEDNLQN
+1791 NNGIASEDNLQN
-1803 AVNSGE
+1803 AVNSGA
-1809 IVIEVDSLD
+1809 IEVEVEDSLH
-1818 SGITSA
+1818 SGITFA
-1824 KFLRSAKTDNVDLGE
+1824 KFLSSGAGGAATD
-1839 GLDRFIAFD
+1839 RAIAFN
-1848 YPGDTDDGKGIGK
+1848 YPGDTADGKGRGK
-1861 AKGDSCT
+1861 ANAGSCT

-1899 SEIIGKKDDGSFKS
+1899 SEIIGKKDGSFKS
-1913 ERSPEALKKATGD
+1913 ERSPEALQKTTGD
-1926 PVATITFDPEQFDAF
+1926 PVATITFDPDEFDSF
-1941 VTPPVGTYT
+1941 VSPPVGTYT
-1950 GFLTGDKGPGTKCGL
+1950 GFDNVVGASTKCGL

-1980 APIDGDFNSTDG
+1980 APIGGDFNSPDG
-1992 KTPECTWGNYTIAHR
+1992 RTPECTWGNYTVAHR
-2007 FRMGDFGDGSSRGNF
+2007 FNMGDNRGNF

-2033 GSEKY
+2033 GSQNY

-2052 LPGQIA
+2052 LPGKIA
-2058 SIDFSGMPC
+2058 SIDFAGMPC

-2075 AWMSSPSG
+2075 AWMSSPDRGNES
-2083 KDEKPANVVFSVQGF
+2083 PANVVFSIQGF

-2115 GEARDSLANKL
+2115 GEARDSLD
-2126 EPKTNNGIGIWQQVY
+2126 KTLKPMDNGGKGIWQQVY

-2156 LTIDNACTSTVGGDI
+2156 LTIDNACTNTQGGDI

-2205 DYDQVRTQLGL
+2205 DYDQVRAQLGL
-2216 NTGEVMKDNPK
+2216 NTGEVMKVNPK

-2239 AELGFDTGTSEGQE
+2239 AELGFDTGTPEGQE

-2271 LGDPNSQVSGEGIF
+2271 LGDPNSQASGEGIF
-2285 RSVEFKTNFDSLP
+2285 RSVEFKTKFDDLP
-2298 VFKYRDAVAATVGM
+2298 LFKYRDAVAATVGM

-2549 EDSSGTQYCYD
+2549 EDTSGTQYCYD
-2560 PQQVGIK
+2560 PEQVGIK
-2567 VSGEAPQL
+2567 VSGQAPQL
-2575 FDGLHGTQYKYPD
+2575 FDGLHGDKYKYPD

-2598 LAAVEEVRARAD
+2598 LAAVAEVRARAD

-2643 AGTNDPNMKAYETKA
+2643 AGTNDPNMKAYETRA
-2658 AEERAG
+2658 AEERTG

-2671 IVGQLKTLVADTA
+2671 IVGQLKKLVADTA
-2684 DREHAYADIVFN
+2684 DRENAYADIVFN

-2707 TLRFNYRELFNAGN
+2707 TLRFNYRERFNAGST
-2721 ATQST
+2721 AQTT

-2760 QRADLEDLHFN
+2760 QRADLADLHFK
-2771 ADTEPGYAANAD
+2771 ADTETGYAANAD

-2796 SVIVTPKKAGPQLY
+2796 SVIVTPDKAGPQLY
-2810 ETNGADDQF
+2810 ETNNPGADDQF

-2855 TPYQSKDLVVQSGGE
+2855 KSYQSKDLVVQSGGE
-2870 LLHAERLDYK
+2870 LLHAERLNYE

-2919 PYFKNVTYNTTDY
+2919 PYFKDVTYDTALH

-2944 DKAKSTLYYLDT
+2944 DKAKSTLYYLEP
-2956 YSAENPQTANVK
+2956 YSANKPQEARVD

-3007 QKYNTSLFRLPK
+3007 QKYTKSLFRLPK
-3019 EDTAYGYYTELN
+3019 EDTAYGYYTETN
-3031 KTDEQTYPVD
+3031 VTDKRTYPVD
-3041 RTHHHKLA
+3041 RTYHHELA
-3049 TDQLAKS
+3049 TDQLKS
-3056 GTEITVTLTNENR
+3056 GTELTVTLRNENAK
-3069 NNRFF
+3069 NRFF

-3086 DKFFTVNAAQLNGAK
+3086 NEFFTKNADQLNGAK

-3149 TNTITLKF
+3149 TNTINLKF

-3162 TSLHASGTLLRA
+3162 TSLHTSGTLLRA

-3252 GVLSNSEEPVQL
+3252 GVLSNSEDPVQL

-3276 SLLDSQTGAVTPL
+3276 SLLDAQTGAVTPL

-3317 PALEDEQDFTQPL
+3317 PALEDEKDFTQPL

-3387 EGESVGKVSL
+3387 EGESVAKVSL

>member
-30 AQGYTYLQFSGN
+30 AQEYTYLQFSGN
-42 GRTVLFAKDGALT
+42 GRTVLLAKDGVLT

-75 VSGDNVRLKN
+75 VSGGNVRLKN
-85 KEGMYVTP
+85 KEGMYV
-93 NLTLTNSQDQAAT
+93 NADLTLTNRQDQAAT

-111 NTYSKGRKSYG
+111 NTYSSATY
-122 EGVEVPTH
+122 

-139 GGKALGVKNGQL
+139 GGKGALGVKNGQL
-151 IWTVEDSR
+151 FWTVEDSR

-171 AKVNPFVSSE
+171 AKVTPFVCSE
-181 GGKVHWYYYM
+181 GGEVHWYYM
-191 ELLGNKSAEC
+191 ELLGNGSEC
-201 VMDAGAEKKLEKYST
+201 VKDAGAENKLQKYPT
-216 PSAKDL
+216 PSAKNL
-222 RAYMWCVYEANDKGD
+222 RAYMWCVYEANEQGD
-237 VYFMSADGNFFCQK
+237 VYIKSVDGNYM
-251 DDTYQYSTST
+251 YQSGDRQYATSN
-261 KTDRCKYRICDV
+261 KSDVCKYRICDV

-285 VLYNPQTT
+285 VLYNTQTK
-293 KYVFPYGSG
+293 KYVFPYPSG
-302 NTDVGNGSSLN
+302 NPDVGMGSN
-313 PAEAMRFILSTG
+313 IHPAEAMRFISTPPPTG

-337 AIYDNGTGVTMQPVG
+337 AIYDNGTSVTMQPVG

-367 AYVLK
+367 SYVLK

-385 FTVTTN
+385 LTVTTN
-391 RDEALRLFPCGSAY
+391 RDEALRLFPSGSAY

-410 VLTLAADASKALGVK
+410 VLALAADASKALGVK

-438 SVVRILDSTA
+438 SVVRILDSTN

-502 SQNWKLEAARHAN
+502 SQNWKLEPAKHAN
-515 SKTGDFYLVNQSGEY
+515 SKPGDFYLVNQLGEY
-530 LIYKD
+530 FIYKD
-535 GRFNFET
+535 GRFNFAT

-553 KQTDEQPEYWTIDMA
+553 KQTDKQPEYWTIDMA

-596 FNALSFKES
+596 YNALSFKES
-605 ERGSDYDYLQ
+605 KRGSDYDYLQ
-615 FSGCGR
+615 FSGSGR
-621 VVLYDDGQNI
+621 VVLYDDGQNV

-651 PIMDGAGK
+651 LIMDGAGI
-659 VNGNNLKNKAGR
+659 VNGFNLKNKAGR
-671 FLRYDAADETFT
+671 FLRYNAADETFT

-697 QNTYYVIPVHDVQG
+697 QNTYYVIPAHVQG
-711 GTYNINIAGGLR
+711 GTCNIAGGLR
-723 YNAVLRGVSEPY
+723 YNAVLRGVTGTY
-735 NTLGVKNGKLQLVK
+735 TTLGVKNGKLQLVK

-796 TPGNILLKSPV
+796 TPGDILLKSPV

-841 PDTDNGKH
+841 PNTDNGKH
-849 KVNPTLNDYSL
+849 KVNATLNEYSR
-860 YKICDVAD
+860 YKICDLAD

-878 SLYNCKNLYFVRPFP
+878 SLYNCTNHYFVRP
-893 SENAIGRAEEVGKN
+893 SEKKDNSIGQAEKVGKN

-941 KKPRVKARDILASDK
+941 KNPRVKARDILASDK

-978 TYDGKNKQFGVSNQ
+978 TYNEKNKQFGVSNQ

-1001 NVNNYENNNNVRYDL
+1001 NVNNYENNNSVRYDL

-1025 SIGEEGA
+1025 SIGEEGV
-1032 LCWAAPGTRNSVVD
+1032 LCWAAPNTRNSAVD

-1061 GGADYQLYCIRTAG
+1061 GGADYHLYCIRTAG

-1108 GQGKGDGYLQS
+1108 GEGKGDGYLQS
-1119 AYNRYFLKYDTGSN
+1119 AYNRHFLKYDTGSN

-1182 PKTVSLSLQGP
+1182 SKTVSLSLQDP
-1193 NNGNNFVEIFPVDI
+1193 NNGNNFLYIFPVDI

-1217 AFRNLSLNELT
+1217 AFRNINLDELT
-1228 PQLELT
+1228 PKLELT
-1234 ADGKAL
+1234 ADGTAL

-1278 EGNVFLTTDK
+1278 EGNVLLTTDK

-1299 HGDEDGTVSWC
+1299 HGDDDGTVSWC

-1329 GVSDVTNGTV
+1329 GVSDVANGTV
-1339 AMLSFSTYE
+1339 AMLPFSTYE
-1348 TDKLHTLCFNF
+1348 TDKQHTLCFTF

-1372 GKYYYNFICFDKV
+1372 GKYYYNFICFDKAGNKYV
-1385 ASDKFISE
+1385 SDGNGTSKVVFAE
-1393 GYDTNKKV
+1393 NDKKLV
-1401 KAESQ
+1401 
-1406 QLINDQMWALVGQSK
+1406 NDQMWALVGQNK
-1421 DDVVLMSKDKYYMCL
+1421 DDVVLMSKDKYYVCL
-1436 NGYKLCVTH
+1436 SGNGFNVTH
-1445 DLKKA
+1445 DPERA
-1450 AHFSVDYISDVDRY
+1450 VHFSVKYISSKQRY
-1464 VLVLVGGEG
+1464 ALTIVGGLNAEG
-1473 SEGHLKKC
+1473 KIGQSM
-1481 LNLSGDVDENGVRH
+1481 NLSGADANRNT
-1495 KDVIVWNWNKTDKN
+1495 IIFWNSNIQTDPN
-1509 EGPRFYLNFISI
+1509 ICLNFEPI
-1521 PVPEDYSDYEIL
+1521 PVPEDYSDYEVL

-1541 QAHEATTDPMT
+1541 QAHEATADPMT

-1578 TVIHYLKAESTRE
+1578 TITHYLKAESTRK

-1599 TNDNC
+1599 GSANTR
-1604 PTLSRAFQRW
+1604 SRAFQRW

-1626 VLNLDLPSSRRYKNG
+1626 VLNLDLSSSRRYRNG
-1641 IVVGDQLKL
+1641 IVVGDQLNL
-1650 NGQVNGNYVKKKIT
+1650 NGQNYGNYVDHYVT

-1678 LGADLT
+1678 LGGDLT
-1684 PYSDFVDYFGD
+1684 TYSDFVDYFGD

-1710 AVTNDIILP
+1710 NVTSDIILP

-1741 AIANELLQC
+1741 AIANELLLY
-1750 KEGNGND
+1750 KDDGSND

-1791 NNDSPSEDNLQN
+1791 NGGIASEDNLQN
-1803 AVNSGE
+1803 AVNSGA
-1809 IVIEVDSLD
+1809 IEVKVDDLG
-1818 SGITSA
+1818 SGITFA
-1824 KFLRSAKTDNVDLGE
+1824 GFLNSGAGA
-1839 GLDRFIAFD
+1839 GADRAIAFN
-1848 YPGDTDDGKGIGK
+1848 YPGDNNGKGRGE
-1861 AKGDSCT
+1861 ANAGSCT

-1880 YQIAKFNLTFE
+1880 YQIAKFNLIFE
-1891 DNFEPIIY
+1891 DDFEPIIY

-1913 ERSPEALKKATGD
+1913 ERSPEALLKATGD
-1926 PVATITFDPEQFDAF
+1926 PVATITFDPDQFDAF
-1941 VTPPVGTYT
+1941 VSPPVGTYT
-1950 GFLTGDKGPGTKCGL
+1950 GFTNSGKGDNANQKYSL

-1980 APIDGDFNSTDG
+1980 APIGGDFNSTNG
-1992 KTPECTWGNYTIAHR
+1992 RTSECTWGNYTVAHR
-2007 FRMGDFGDGSSRGNF
+2007 FDMGDNRGNF

-2033 GSEKY
+2033 GSQNY

-2052 LPGQIA
+2052 LPGKIA
-2058 SIDFSGMPC
+2058 SIDFAGMPC

-2075 AWMSSPSG
+2075 AWMSSPDRDNES
-2083 KDEKPANVVFSVQGF
+2083 PANVVFSIQGF

-2115 GEARDSLANKL
+2115 GQARDSLSKTLN
-2126 EPKTNNGIGIWQQVY
+2126 PKDNGGKGIWQQVY

-2151 FDSFR
+2151 FDNFR
-2156 LTIDNACTSTVGGDI
+2156 LTIDNACTNTSGGDI

-2183 EVQIERT
+2183 DVQIERT

-2205 DYDQVRTQLGL
+2205 DYDQVRAQLGL

-2239 AELGFDTGTSEGQE
+2239 AELGFDTGKPEGQE

-2271 LGDPNSQVSGEGIF
+2271 LGDPNSQASGEGIF

-2411 QVGEDEDGNIGERI
+2411 QVGEDVDGNIGERI

-2447 NATWRVLGK
+2447 NATWRVLRK

-2539 LKVTVVPIDH
+2539 LKLTVVPIDH

-2560 PQQVGIK
+2560 PEQVGVK

-2575 FDGLHGTQYKYPD
+2575 FDGLHGDQYKYPD

-2618 VPLRGIKTVTKDA
+2618 VPLRGIETVTKDA

-2643 AGTNDPNMKAYETKA
+2643 AGTNDPNMKAYETMA

-2760 QRADLEDLHFN
+2760 QRADLADLHFK
-2771 ADTEPGYAANAD
+2771 ADTETDYATNAN

-2796 SVIVTPKKAGPQLY
+2796 SVIVTPDKAGPQLY
-2810 ETNGADDQF
+2810 ETNNAGANDQF
-2819 LNFVGNEGKR
+2819 LNFVGHEGEQR
-2829 TATPDIEYALLAAPE
+2829 TATPDIEYALLAAPK
-2844 ADKGVNLCGIY
+2844 AKAGVNLCGIY

-2870 LLHAERLDYK
+2870 LLHAERLSYE

-2944 DKAKSTLYYLDT
+2944 DKAKSTLYYLEP
-2956 YSAENPQTANVK
+2956 YSANKPQEARVD

-3007 QKYNTSLFRLPK
+3007 QKYTKSLFRLPK
-3019 EDTAYGYYTELN
+3019 EDTDYGYYTELN
-3031 KTDEQTYPVD
+3031 ETDRKTYPVD
-3041 RTHHHKLA
+3041 RTYHHKLA
-3049 TDQLAKS
+3049 TDQLKS
-3056 GTEITVTLTNENR
+3056 GTELTVTLRNENA

-3086 DKFFTVNAAQLNGAK
+3086 NEFFKKNADQLNGAK

-3162 TSLHASGTLLRA
+3162 TSLHTSGTLLRA

-3189 SRSGQGSEALVVK
+3189 SRSGQASEALVVK

-3225 EIPMVYTLAGNRT
+3225 EIPMVYTLGGNRT

-3317 PALEDEQDFTQPL
+3317 PALEDEQNFTQPL
-3330 IQADNGSVTI
+3330 IQADKGCVTVT
-3340 SSSAAHVLTYVRIV
+3340 SSAAHVLTYVRII

>member
-30 AQGYTYLQFSGN
+30 AQEYTYLQFSGN
-42 GRTVLFAKDGALT
+42 GRTVLLAKDGALT

-60 EDAPAGDGYQWALET
+60 EDAPAGDGYQWTLET
-75 VSGDNVRLKN
+75 VEGKDNTVRLKN
-85 KEGMYVTP
+85 KGNQYVTAS
-93 NLTLTNSQDQAAT
+93 LTLTNEQSQAAE

-111 NTYSKGRKSYG
+111 NTYSKGRKSSG

-139 GGKALGVKNGQL
+139 KGKALGVKNGQL

-171 AKVNPFVSSE
+171 AKVTPFVCSE
-181 GGKVHWYYYM
+181 GGEVHWYYM
-191 ELLGNKSAEC
+191 ELLLNGSEC
-201 VMDAGAEKKLEKYST
+201 VKDAGAGNKLQKYPT
-216 PSAKDL
+216 PSAKNL
-222 RAYMWCVYEANDKGD
+222 RAYMWSVYEANEQGD
-237 VYFMSADGNFFCQK
+237 VYIKSVDGNYIWQNG
-251 DDTYQYSTST
+251 TIQYSTST
-261 KTDRCKYRICDV
+261 KSDVCKYRICDV

-285 VLYNPQTT
+285 VLYNTQTT
-293 KYVFPYGSG
+293 NYVFPYGSG
-302 NTDVGNGSSLN
+302 NPDVGMGSTLN
-313 PAEAMRFILSTG
+313 PAEAMRFIPTTPPTG

-337 AIYDNGTGVTMQPVG
+337 AIYDNGTSVTMQPVG

-372 SGRDNYLKQAGDA
+372 SGRDNYLKRAGDA
-385 FTVTTN
+385 LTVTTN
-391 RDEALRLFPCGSAY
+391 RDEALKIFLRGSAY
-405 DDRHD
+405 DNRHH
-410 VLTLAADASKALGVK
+410 VLTLADDASKAVGVK
-425 DGQLAIVEANSFY
+425 NGQLAIVEANSFY
-438 SVVRILDSTA
+438 SVVRILDSTD

-454 APKFSDISNVYY
+454 VPKFSDISNVYY
-466 YKLQFKANPKGDAR
+466 YKLQFKANPKGNAR
-480 LTLTGT
+480 LTLTST
-486 GYDNPVTRKE
+486 GYDNPVTRME

-502 SQNWKLEAARHAN
+502 RQNWKLEPARHAN
-515 SKTGDFYLVNQSGEY
+515 SKTGDFYLVNQLGEY

-568 LSGDDNHRLGLQAG
+568 LSGDDNHRLGLKAG

-588 KACNSTSK
+588 QACNRTSTY
-596 FNALSFKES
+596 NALSFKES
-605 ERGSDYDYLQ
+605 KRGSDYDYLQ

-621 VVLYDDGQNI
+621 VVLYDDGQNV

-651 PIMDGAGK
+651 PIMDGAGN
-659 VNGNNLKNKAGR
+659 VDGFNLKNKADR
-671 FLRYDAADETFT
+671 FLRYDAAAKTFT

-689 KASVFDAD
+689 KASVFDAN
-697 QNTYYVIPVHDVQG
+697 QNTYYNVGAHVQG
-711 GTYNINIAGGLR
+711 GTYNIAGGLR
-723 YNAVLRGVSEPY
+723 YNAVLRGVTGTY
-735 NTLGVKNGKLQLVK
+735 NTLGVKNGQLQLVK
-749 KNSRYAVVRL
+749 ENSRYAVVRL

-774 SANPHYYALN
+774 SDNPHYYALN

-796 TPGNILLKSPV
+796 TPGDILLKSPV

-816 WILEEANDDGDVYIR
+816 WILEEANDDGDVYIK

-841 PDTDNGKH
+841 PATDNYQH
-849 KVNPTLNDYSL
+849 KVNTTKNEYSL

-868 QPDASLEGLW
+868 QPDASLDGLW
-878 SLYNCKNLYFVRPFP
+878 SLYNCTNHYFVRP
-893 SENAIGRAEEVGKN
+893 SDRENSIGRAEEVGKN
-907 TSMTFVDVAA
+907 TSMTFVDIAA
-917 NTTSYHFVF
+917 DTTSYHLVF

-941 KKPRVKARDILASDK
+941 KNPRVKARGILASDK

-978 TYDGKNKQFGVSNQ
+978 TYDKKNKQFGVSNQ
-992 KADAYTFVY
+992 KAEAYTFVY
-1001 NVNNYENNNNVRYDL
+1001 DENNYENNNCVRYDFL
-1016 CSTDDQQAL
+1016 SSDGRQAL
-1025 SIGEEGA
+1025 SIGAEGV
-1032 LCWAAPGTRNSVVD
+1032 LCWAAPNTRNSVVD

-1056 PIPSL
+1056 PIPSS
-1061 GGADYQLYCIRTAG
+1061 GGVDYQLYCLRTAT

-1084 DANSISLKPYEEK
+1084 EANAISLKTYDEK
-1097 NLCQLWVLIRD
+1097 NLCQLWILIRD

-1119 AYNRYFLKYDTGSN
+1119 AYNRYFLKYDTGNN

-1154 NYIHWQIELPDVN
+1154 NYDHWQIELPDVGGN
-1167 DSRNLISHSYSGGGN
+1167 NNLISHSYSGN
-1182 PKTVSLSLQGP
+1182 PKTVTLSLQGP
-1193 NNGNNFVEIFPVDI
+1193 NNADNYVDLIPVDI

-1228 PQLELT
+1228 PELELT
-1234 ADGKAL
+1234 ADGTAL

-1268 GHGQYIGADA
+1268 GHGQYIGADID
-1278 EGNVFLTTDK
+1278 GNVFLTTDK

-1299 HGDEDGTVSWC
+1299 HGDKDGTVSWC

-1329 GVSDVTNGTV
+1329 GVSDVANGTV
-1339 AMLSFSTYE
+1339 AMLPFSTYE
-1348 TDKLHTLCFNF
+1348 TDKQHTLCFTF

-1372 GKYYYNFICFDKV
+1372 GKYYYNFICFDKA
-1385 ASDKFISE
+1385 ASDKFISD
-1393 GYDTNKKV
+1393 GNDTNKKV
-1401 KAESQ
+1401 KAEGKK
-1406 QLINDQMWALVGQSK
+1406 LVNDQMWALVGQNK
-1421 DDVVLMSKDKYYMCL
+1421 DDVVLMSKDKYYVYL
-1436 NGYKLCVTH
+1436 DGDRFYVTH
-1445 DLKKA
+1445 DPEKA
-1450 AHFSVDYISDVDRY
+1450 VHFSVKYISSQQRY
-1464 VLVLVGGEG
+1464 ALT
-1473 SEGHLKKC
+1473 
-1481 LNLSGDVDENGVRH
+1481 
-1495 KDVIVWNWNKTDKN
+1495 IV
-1509 EGPRFYLNFISI
+1509 EGPNDGGKSGYSMNLHGGDHTTILPYNGASIQTDRNFWLNFIAV
-1521 PVPEDYSDYEIL
+1521 PQPEDYSDYEVL

-1541 QAHEATTDPMT
+1541 QAQEATADPMT

-1578 TVIHYLKAESTRE
+1578 TVTHYLKAESTRK

-1599 TNDNC
+1599 GSAATR
-1604 PTLSRAFQRW
+1604 SRAFQRW

-1626 VLNLDLPSSRRYKNG
+1626 VLNLDISSSRRYKNG

-1650 NGQVNGNYVKKKIT
+1650 NGQNSGYYVTHNVT

-1701 NGNVTKYNG
+1701 NGNVTS
-1710 AVTNDIILP
+1710 DIILP
-1719 SKQNIVEPTIT
+1719 SKQSIVEPTIT

-1750 KEGNGND
+1750 KKGSD

-1762 HTIAFPKKK
+1762 HTITFPKKK

-1791 NNDSPSEDNLQN
+1791 NNGSASEDNLQN
-1803 AVNSGE
+1803 AVNSGA
-1809 IVIEVDSLD
+1809 IEVEVDDLG
-1818 SGITSA
+1818 SGITFA
-1824 KFLRSAKTDNVDLGE
+1824 GFLNSGAGGAATD
-1839 GLDRFIAFD
+1839 RAIAFN
-1848 YPGDTDDGKGIGK
+1848 YPGDDNGKGTGT
-1861 AKGDSCT
+1861 ATAGSCT

-1891 DNFEPIIY
+1891 EDFEPIIY
-1899 SEIIGKKDDGSFKS
+1899 SEIIGKKDGSFKS
-1913 ERSPEALKKATGD
+1913 ERSPEALLKTTGD
-1926 PVATITFDPEQFDAF
+1926 PVATITFDPDQFDAF
-1941 VTPPVGTYT
+1941 VSPPVGTYT
-1950 GFLTGDKGPGTKCGL
+1950 GFERVAGAGTKCGL

-1980 APIDGDFNSTDG
+1980 APIGGDFNSISG
-1992 KTPECTWGNYTIAHR
+1992 RTPECTWGNYTVAHR
-2007 FRMGDFGDGSSRGNF
+2007 FDMGDNRGNF

-2033 GSEKY
+2033 GSENY

-2052 LPGQIA
+2052 LPGKIA
-2058 SIDFSGMPC
+2058 SIDFAGMPC

-2075 AWMSSPSG
+2075 AWMSSPDRGNES
-2083 KDEKPANVVFSVQGF
+2083 PANVVFSIQGF

-2115 GEARDSLANKL
+2115 GEARDSLRKTLN
-2126 EPKTNNGIGIWQQVY
+2126 PKDNGGKGIWQQVY

-2156 LTIDNACTSTVGGDI
+2156 LTIDNACTNTQGGDI

-2205 DYDQVRTQLGL
+2205 DYDQVRAQLGL

-2239 AELGFDTGTSEGQE
+2239 AELGFDTGTPEGQE
-2253 RLYRMSDAEVKP
+2253 RLYRMSDVEVKP

-2411 QVGEDEDGNIGERI
+2411 QVGEDVDGNIGERI

-2447 NATWRVLGK
+2447 NATWRVLRK

-2487 APKNDEGYTLEQ
+2487 APKDDEGYTLEQ

-2549 EDSSGTQYCYD
+2549 EDTSGTQYCYD
-2560 PQQVGIK
+2560 PEQVGIK
-2567 VSGEAPQL
+2567 VSGQAPQL
-2575 FDGLHGTQYKYPD
+2575 FDGLRGDKYKYPD

-2598 LAAVEEVRARAD
+2598 LAAVAEVTAGAD

-2618 VPLRGIKTVTKDA
+2618 VPLRGITTVTKDA

-2643 AGTNDPNMKAYETKA
+2643 AGTNDPNMKAYETRA
-2658 AEERAG
+2658 AEERTG

-2671 IVGQLKTLVADTA
+2671 IVGQLQTLDASKADSVNA
-2684 DREHAYADIVFN
+2684 HADIVFN
-2696 SDFQPREGYVY
+2696 SDFHPREGYVY
-2707 TLRFNYRELFNAGN
+2707 TLRFNYRERFNAGST
-2721 ATQST
+2721 AQTT

-2810 ETNGADDQF
+2810 ETNDPGADDQF

-2870 LLHAERLDYK
+2870 LLHAERLSYK

-2944 DKAKSTLYYLDT
+2944 DKAKSTLYYLEP
-2956 YSAENPQTANVK
+2956 YSANKPQEARVD

-3007 QKYNTSLFRLPK
+3007 QKYTKSLFRLPK
-3019 EDTAYGYYTELN
+3019 EDTAYGYYTETN
-3031 KTDEQTYPVD
+3031 KTDGSTYSVD

-3049 TDQLAKS
+3049 TDQLKT
-3056 GTEITVTLTNENR
+3056 GTELTVTLKNENR
-3069 NNRFF
+3069 NNRYF

-3081 CALDL
+3081 CALNL
-3086 DKFFTVNAAQLNGAK
+3086 NEFFKENADQLNGAK

-3162 TSLHASGTLLRA
+3162 TSLHTSGTLLRA

-3289 RGNGNADC
+3289 RGNGNADS

-3317 PALEDEQDFTQPL
+3317 PALEDEKDFTQPL
-3330 IQADNGSVTI
+3330 IQADNGCVTVT
-3340 SSSAAHVLTYVRIV
+3340 SSAAHVLTYVRIV

-3387 EGESVGKVSL
+3387 EGESVAKVSL

>member
-15 VLLLFSLVAGISSVF
+15 VLLLFSLVAGISGVF
-30 AQGYTYLQFSGN
+30 AQEYTYLQFSGN
-42 GRTVLFAKDGALT
+42 GRTVLLAKDGALT

-60 EDAPAGDGYQWALET
+60 EDAPAGDGYQWTLET

-93 NLTLTNSQDQAAT
+93 ELTLTVHQNQAAE

-111 NTYSKGRKSYG
+111 NTYSSTTYG
-122 EGVEVPTH
+122 SNTK
-130 GGSRYDLVY
+130 RYDLVY
-139 GGKALGVKNGQL
+139 GGKGALGVKNGQL

-159 YGCIRLANNVKG
+159 YGCIRLANNVRG
-171 AKVNPFVSSE
+171 AKVTPFVSSE
-181 GGKVHWYYYM
+181 GGEVHWYYM
-191 ELLGNKSAEC
+191 ELLGNGSEC
-201 VMDAGAEKKLEKYST
+201 VKDAGAGNKLQKYPT
-216 PSAKDL
+216 PSAKNL
-222 RAYMWCVYEANDKGD
+222 PAYMWCVYEANEQGD
-237 VYFMSADGNFFCQK
+237 VYIKSADGNFFYQNGNI
-251 DDTYQYSTST
+251 QYSTST
-261 KTDRCKYRICDV
+261 KSNTCKYRICDV
-273 ADQTD
+273 ADQTN
-278 GKYQEAF
+278 GKYQDAF
-285 VLYNPQTT
+285 VLYNTQTT
-293 KYVFPYGSG
+293 KYVFPYPSG
-302 NTDVGNGSSLN
+302 NPDVGMGSNIN
-313 PAEAMRFILSTG
+313 PAEAMRFIPTTPPPTG

-385 FTVTTN
+385 LTVTTN
-391 RDEALRLFPCGSAY
+391 RDEALRLFPSGSAY

-410 VLTLAADASKALGVK
+410 VLTLAGDASKALGVK

-438 SVVRILDSTA
+438 GVVRILDSTN

-466 YKLQFKANPKGDAR
+466 YKLQFKANPKGDAC

-486 GYDNPVTRKE
+486 GYDNPVTRME

-502 SQNWKLEAARHAN
+502 SQNWKLESARHAN

-530 LIYKD
+530 LIYKE

-582 MTPYTL
+582 NTPYTL

-596 FNALSFKES
+596 YNALSFKES

-651 PIMDGAGK
+651 PIMDGVGI
-659 VNGNNLKNKAGR
+659 VNGFNLKNKAGR

-697 QNTYYVIPVHDVQG
+697 QNTYYVVPAHVQG
-711 GTYNINIAGGLR
+711 GTYNIAGGLR
-723 YNAVLRGVSEPY
+723 YNAVLRGVTGTY

-841 PDTDNGKH
+841 PDTDGYQH
-849 KVNPTLNDYSL
+849 KVNTTTNEYSR

-868 QPDASLEGLW
+868 QPDASLDGLW
-878 SLYNCKNLYFVRPFP
+878 SLYNCTNHYFVRPSDSDNF
-893 SENAIGRAEEVGKN
+893 IGRAEKVGKN

-941 KKPRVKARDILASDK
+941 KNPRVKARDILASDK

-961 QWVVEGQHIRNR
+961 QWVLEGQHIRNR

-978 TYDGKNKQFGVSNQ
+978 TYDEKNKQFGVSNQ

-1001 NVNNYENNNNVRYDL
+1001 NVNNYENNNSVRYDL

-1025 SIGEEGA
+1025 SIGEEGV
-1032 LCWAAPGTRNSVVD
+1032 LCWAAPNTRNSAVD

-1084 DANSISLKPYEEK
+1084 DATNSISLKPYEEK

-1119 AYNRYFLKYDTGSN
+1119 AYNRHFLKYDTGSN
-1133 TFVAVADKKDATR
+1133 TFVAVAEKKDATR

-1167 DSRNLISHSYSGGGN
+1167 GSRNLISHSYSGGGN
-1182 PKTVSLSLQGP
+1182 PKTVSLSLQDP
-1193 NNGNNFVEIFPVDI
+1193 NNGNNFLYIFPVDI

-1217 AFRNLSLNELT
+1217 AFRNINLNELT

-1234 ADGKAL
+1234 ADGMAL

-1278 EGNVFLTTDK
+1278 KGNVFLTTDK

-1329 GVSDVTNGTV
+1329 GVSDVANGTV
-1339 AMLSFSTYE
+1339 AMLPFSTYE
-1348 TDKLHTLCFNF
+1348 TDKRHTLCFTF

-1372 GKYYYNFICFDKV
+1372 GKYYYNFICFDKAGNKYV
-1385 ASDKFISE
+1385 SDGNGTSKVVFAE
-1393 GYDTNKKV
+1393 NDKKLV
-1401 KAESQ
+1401 
-1406 QLINDQMWALVGQSK
+1406 NDQMWALVGQNK
-1421 DDVVLMSKDKYYMCL
+1421 DDVVLMSKDKYYVCL
-1436 NGYKLCVTH
+1436 SGNGFNVTH
-1445 DLKKA
+1445 DPERA
-1450 AHFSVDYISDVDRY
+1450 VHFSVKYISSKQRY
-1464 VLVLVGGEG
+1464 ALTIVGGLNAEG
-1473 SEGHLKKC
+1473 KIGQSM
-1481 LNLSGDVDENGVRH
+1481 NLSGADANRNT
-1495 KDVIVWNWNKTDKN
+1495 IIFWNSDIQTDPN
-1509 EGPRFYLNFISI
+1509 ICLNFIPI
-1521 PVPEDYSDYEIL
+1521 PVPEDFSDYEVL

-1541 QAHEATTDPMT
+1541 QAHEATADPMT

-1578 TVIHYLKAESTRE
+1578 TITHYLKAESTRK

-1599 TNDNC
+1599 GSANTR
-1604 PTLSRAFQRW
+1604 SRAFQRW

-1626 VLNLDLPSSRRYKNG
+1626 VLNLDLSSSRRYRNG
-1641 IVVGDQLKL
+1641 IVVGDQLNL
-1650 NGQVNGNYVKKKIT
+1650 NGQNYGNYVDHYVT

-1710 AVTNDIILP
+1710 NVTSDIILP

-1741 AIANELLQC
+1741 AIANELLLY
-1750 KEGNGND
+1750 KDDGSNV

-1791 NNDSPSEDNLQN
+1791 NGGIASEDNLQN
-1803 AVNSGE
+1803 AVNSGA
-1809 IVIEVDSLD
+1809 IEVKVDDLG
-1818 SGITSA
+1818 SGITFA
-1824 KFLRSAKTDNVDLGE
+1824 GFLNSGAGA
-1839 GLDRFIAFD
+1839 GADRAIAFN
-1848 YPGDTDDGKGIGK
+1848 YPGDNNGKGRGEVN
-1861 AKGDSCT
+1861 AGSCT

-1880 YQIAKFNLTFE
+1880 YQIAKFNLIFE
-1891 DNFEPIIY
+1891 DDFEPIIY

-1913 ERSPEALKKATGD
+1913 ERSPEALLKATGD
-1926 PVATITFDPEQFDAF
+1926 PVATITFDPDQFDAF
-1941 VTPPVGTYT
+1941 VSPPVGTYT
-1950 GFLTGDKGPGTKCGL
+1950 GFTNSGKGDNANQKYSL

-1980 APIDGDFNSTDG
+1980 APIGGDFNSTNG
-1992 KTPECTWGNYTIAHR
+1992 RTSECTWGNYTVAHR
-2007 FRMGDFGDGSSRGNF
+2007 FDMGDNRGNF
-2022 FAVKKYYENEY
+2022 FAVKKYYEKEY
-2033 GSEKY
+2033 GSENY

-2058 SIDFSGMPC
+2058 SIDFAGMPC

-2075 AWMSSPSG
+2075 AWMSSPDRDNES
-2083 KDEKPANVVFSVQGF
+2083 PANVVFSIQGF

-2115 GEARDSLANKL
+2115 GQARDSLS
-2126 EPKTNNGIGIWQQVY
+2126 KTLNPMDNGGKGIWQQVY

-2151 FDSFR
+2151 FDNFR
-2156 LTIDNACTSTVGGDI
+2156 LTIDNACTNTSGGDI

-2183 EVQIERT
+2183 DVQIERT

-2205 DYDQVRTQLGL
+2205 DYDQVRAQLGL

-2285 RSVEFKTNFDSLP
+2285 RSVEFKTKFEDLP
-2298 VFKYRDAVAATVGM
+2298 RFIYRDAVAATVGM
-2312 ASREVTSAGVRHF
+2312 ASREITSAGVRHF

-2357 ANAFHSFEINTRCS
+2357 VNAFHSFEINTRCS

-2411 QVGEDEDGNIGERI
+2411 QVGEDAEGNIGERI

-2473 FRHFYPKATTVAGA
+2473 FRHFYPKATTVVGA

-2560 PQQVGIK
+2560 PEQVGIK

-2575 FDGLHGTQYKYPD
+2575 FDGLHGDKYKYPD

-2598 LAAVEEVRARAD
+2598 LAAVAEVRARAD

-2618 VPLRGIKTVTKDA
+2618 VPLRGIETVTKDA

-2664 LSVQNFR
+2664 ISVQNFR
-2671 IVGQLKTLVADTA
+2671 IVGQLKTLVARTA
-2684 DREHAYADIVFN
+2684 DPENAHADIVFN

-2707 TLRFNYRELFNAGN
+2707 TLRFNYRELFNAGGT
-2721 ATQST
+2721 AQST

-2810 ETNGADDQF
+2810 ETNDPGADDQF

-2919 PYFKNVTYNTTDY
+2919 PYFKDVKYNTAHY

-2944 DKAKSTLYYLDT
+2944 DKANPKLYYLEP
-2956 YSAENPQTANVK
+2956 YLANNPQEAKVD

-3007 QKYNTSLFRLPK
+3007 QKYTKSLFRLPK

-3031 KTDEQTYPVD
+3031 ETDGKTYPVD
-3041 RTHHHKLA
+3041 RTYHHQLA
-3049 TDQLAKS
+3049 TDQLKS
-3056 GTEITVTLTNENR
+3056 GTELTVTLRNENA

-3081 CALDL
+3081 CALNL
-3086 DKFFTVNAAQLNGAK
+3086 NEFFKENEPQLNGAK

-3113 MRQPNAGEWIS
+3113 MRQPNAGEWIP

-3162 TSLHASGTLLRA
+3162 TSLHTSGTLLRA

-3317 PALEDEQDFTQPL
+3317 PALEDEQNFTQPL
-3330 IQADNGSVTI
+3330 IQADNGSVTVT
-3340 SSSAAHVLTYVRIV
+3340 SSAAHVLTYVRIV

>member
-30 AQGYTYLQFSGN
+30 AQEYTYLQFSGN
-42 GRTVLFAKDGALT
+42 GRTVLLAKDGALT

-60 EDAPAGDGYQWALET
+60 EDAPAGDGYQWTLEI
-75 VSGDNVRLKN
+75 VSGGNVRLKN

-93 NLTLTNSQDQAAT
+93 DLRLTNRQNQAAT

-111 NTYSKGRKSYG
+111 NTYSSKDTY
-122 EGVEVPTH
+122 

-139 GGKALGVKNGQL
+139 DGKALGVKNGQL
-151 IWTVEDSR
+151 FWTVEDSR

-171 AKVNPFVSSE
+171 AKVTPLVCSE
-181 GGKVHWYYYM
+181 GGKAYWYYM
-191 ELLGNKSAEC
+191 ELLGNGSEC
-201 VMDAGAEKKLEKYST
+201 IKDAGAENKLQKYPT
-216 PSAKDL
+216 PSAKNL

-237 VYFMSADGNFFCQK
+237 VYFKSADGNFFCQK
-251 DDTYQYSTST
+251 DGTYQYSTST
-261 KTDRCKYRICDV
+261 KSDVCKYRICDV

-278 GKYQEAF
+278 GKYQDAF
-285 VLYNPQTT
+285 VLYNTQTT

-302 NTDVGNGSSLN
+302 NPDVGMGSTLN
-313 PAEAMRFILSTG
+313 PAEAMRFISTPPPTG

-337 AIYDNGTGVTMQPVG
+337 AIYDNGTSVTMQPVG
-352 SEVAGYQWTLEQVGG
+352 SEVAGYQWTLEQIGG

-372 SGRDNYLKQAGDA
+372 SGRDNYLKQAGEA
-385 FTVTTN
+385 LTVTTN

-410 VLTLAADASKALGVK
+410 VLALADDASKALGVK

-438 SVVRILDSTA
+438 SVVRILDSTN

-486 GYDNPVTRKE
+486 GYDNPVTRME

-515 SKTGDFYLVNQSGEY
+515 SKPGDFYLVNQEGEY

-535 GRFNFET
+535 GRFNFEW

-582 MTPYTL
+582 LTPYTL

-615 FSGCGR
+615 FSGSGR
-621 VVLYDDGQNI
+621 VVLYDDGQNV

-651 PIMDGAGK
+651 PIMDGAGI
-659 VNGNNLKNKAGR
+659 VNGFNLKNKADR

-689 KASVFDAD
+689 KASVFDAN
-697 QNTYYVIPVHDVQG
+697 QNTYYVVPAHVQG
-711 GTYNINIAGGLR
+711 GTCNIAGGLR
-723 YNAVLRGVSEPY
+723 YNAVLRGVTGTY

-841 PDTDNGKH
+841 PDTDGYQH
-849 KVNPTLNDYSL
+849 KVNTTTNEYSL
-860 YKICDVAD
+860 YKICDLAD
-868 QPDASLEGLW
+868 QPDASLDGLW
-878 SLYNCKNLYFVRPFP
+878 SLYNCTNHYFVRPFP
-893 SENAIGRAEEVGKN
+893 SENSIGRAEKVGKN

-941 KKPRVKARDILASDK
+941 KNLRVKARDILASDK

-978 TYDGKNKQFGVSNQ
+978 TYNEKNKQFGVSNQ

-1001 NVNNYENNNNVRYDL
+1001 NVNNYENNNSVRYDL

-1025 SIGEEGA
+1025 SIGEEGV
-1032 LCWAAPGTRNSVVD
+1032 LCWAAPNTRNSAVD

-1061 GGADYQLYCIRTAG
+1061 GGADYHLYCIRTAE

-1084 DANSISLKPYEEK
+1084 DATNTISLKPYEEK

-1119 AYNRYFLKYDTGSN
+1119 AYNRHFLKYDTGSN

-1146 IRLVETSG
+1146 LRLVETSG
-1154 NYIHWQIELPDVN
+1154 NYVHWQIELPDVN
-1167 DSRNLISHSYSGGGN
+1167 GNNSRNLISHSYSGDGN
-1182 PKTVSLSLQGP
+1182 PKTVSLSLQEP

-1217 AFRNLSLNELT
+1217 AFRNINLDELT
-1228 PQLELT
+1228 PKLELT
-1234 ADGKAL
+1234 TDGTAL

-1268 GHGQYIGADA
+1268 GHGQYIGTDA
-1278 EGNVFLTTDK
+1278 EGNVCLTTDK
-1288 AQATHFYLWLN
+1288 EQATHFYLWLN
-1299 HGDEDGTVSWC
+1299 HGDEDGNVSWC

-1318 SKPEGKPEKCL
+1318 SKPEGKPKNCL
-1329 GVSDVTNGTV
+1329 GVSDLDNGTV
-1339 AMLSFSTYE
+1339 AMLPFSTYE
-1348 TDKLHTLCFNF
+1348 TDKLHTLCFTF
-1359 GRLTCPELSDAAE
+1359 GRLTCPELSDAVA

-1385 ASDKFISE
+1385 GNKFVSD
-1393 GYDTNKKV
+1393 GNDTNKRV
-1401 KAESQ
+1401 FAENGKK
-1406 QLINDQMWALVGQSK
+1406 LVNDQMWALVGQNK
-1421 DDVVLMSKDKYYMCL
+1421 DDVVLMSKDKYYVYL
-1436 NGYKLCVTH
+1436 DGDRFYVTH
-1445 DLKKA
+1445 DPEKA
-1450 AHFSVDYISDVDRY
+1450 VHFSVKYISSQQRY
-1464 VLVLVGGEG
+1464 ALTIVEGPNDGGKSG
-1473 SEGHLKKC
+1473 YSMNLHGGDNTTILPWKNSSIQTDPNIC
-1481 LNLSGDVDENGVRH
+1481 LNFE
-1495 KDVIVWNWNKTDKN
+1495 
-1509 EGPRFYLNFISI
+1509 PI
-1521 PVPEDYSDYEIL
+1521 PVPEDYSDYEVL

-1541 QAHEATTDPMT
+1541 QAHEATADPMT

-1578 TVIHYLKAESTRE
+1578 TITHYLKAESTRD

-1599 TNDNC
+1599 GSANTR
-1604 PTLSRAFQRW
+1604 SRAFQRW

-1626 VLNLDLPSSRRYKNG
+1626 VLNLDLPSSRRYRNG
-1641 IVVGDQLKL
+1641 IVVGDQLNL
-1650 NGQVNGNYVKKKIT
+1650 NGQNNGNYVDHYVT

-1678 LGADLT
+1678 LGGDLT
-1684 PYSDFVDYFGD
+1684 TYSDFVDYFGD
-1695 NGNPIY
+1695 NGNPLY

-1710 AVTNDIILP
+1710 NVTNDIILP

-1741 AIANELLQC
+1741 AIANELLLY
-1750 KEGNGND
+1750 KDDGSND

-1791 NNDSPSEDNLQN
+1791 NGGIASEDNLQN
-1803 AVNSGE
+1803 AVNSGA
-1809 IVIEVDSLD
+1809 IEVKVDDLG
-1818 SGITSA
+1818 SGITFA
-1824 KFLRSAKTDNVDLGE
+1824 GFLNSGAGA
-1839 GLDRFIAFD
+1839 GADRAIAFN
-1848 YPGDTDDGKGIGK
+1848 YPGDNNGKGRGE
-1861 AKGDSCT
+1861 ANAGSCT

-1880 YQIAKFNLTFE
+1880 YQIAKFNLIFE
-1891 DNFEPIIY
+1891 DDFEPIIY

-1913 ERSPEALKKATGD
+1913 ARSPEALLKATGN
-1926 PVATITFDPEQFDAF
+1926 PVATITFDPDQFDAF
-1941 VTPPVGTYT
+1941 VSPPVGTYT
-1950 GFLTGDKGPGTKCGL
+1950 GFTNSGKGDNANQKYAL

-1980 APIDGDFNSTDG
+1980 APIGGDFNSTDG
-1992 KTPECTWGNYTIAHR
+1992 VTSECTWGNYTIAHR
-2007 FRMGDFGDGSSRGNF
+2007 LQYKFPGDPSHRGNF

-2033 GSEKY
+2033 GSQNY

-2052 LPGQIA
+2052 LPGKIA
-2058 SIDFSGMPC
+2058 SIDFAGMLC

-2075 AWMSSPSG
+2075 AWMSSPDRDNES
-2083 KDEKPANVVFSVQGF
+2083 PANVVFSIQGF

-2115 GEARDSLANKL
+2115 GQARDSLD
-2126 EPKTNNGIGIWQQVY
+2126 KTLKPMDNGGKGIWQQVY

-2156 LTIDNACTSTVGGDI
+2156 LTIDNACTNTSGGDI

-2183 EVQIERT
+2183 DVQIERT

-2205 DYDQVRTQLGL
+2205 DYDQVRAQLGL
-2216 NTGEVMKDNPK
+2216 NTGEVLTDNPK

-2253 RLYRMSDAEVKP
+2253 RLYRMSDVEVKP

-2285 RSVEFKTNFDSLP
+2285 RSVEFKTKFEDLP

-2357 ANAFHSFEINTRCS
+2357 ANAFQSFEINTRCS
-2371 VRCKFRTLSPIRVV
+2371 VRCKFRTQSPIRVV

-2411 QVGEDEDGNIGERI
+2411 QVGENLDGVIGERI

-2436 GAFTDVCINVD
+2436 DAFTDVCINVD
-2447 NATWRVLGK
+2447 NATWRVLEK

-2524 TCNIYVPAA
+2524 TCNVYVPAA

-2549 EDSSGTQYCYD
+2549 EDGNGTQYCYD

-2567 VSGEAPQL
+2567 VSGQAPQL

-2598 LAAVEEVRARAD
+2598 LAAVAEVRARAD

-2618 VPLRGIKTVTKDA
+2618 VPLRGIETVTDGA
-2631 IGLTSVSPEVFL
+2631 IGLTSVSTDVFL
-2643 AGTNDPNMKAYETKA
+2643 AGTNDPNMKAYETMA

-2664 LSVQNFR
+2664 ISVQNFR
-2671 IVGQLKTLVADTA
+2671 IVGQLKTLEASTTNPENA
-2684 DREHAYADIVFN
+2684 HADIVFN

-2760 QRADLEDLHFN
+2760 QRADLADLHFK
-2771 ADTEPGYAANAD
+2771 ADTETGYATNAA

-2796 SVIVTPKKAGPQLY
+2796 SVIVTPDKAGPQLY
-2810 ETNGADDQF
+2810 ETNYASTDDQF
-2819 LNFVGNEGKR
+2819 LNFVDHEGEQR

-2870 LLHAERLDYK
+2870 LLHAERLSYE

-2944 DKAKSTLYYLDT
+2944 DKANPKLYYLEP
-2956 YSAENPQTANVK
+2956 YSANNPQETNVN

-3007 QKYNTSLFRLPK
+3007 QKYTKSLFRLPK

-3031 KTDEQTYPVD
+3031 ETDGKTYTVD
-3041 RTHHHKLA
+3041 RTYHHKLA
-3049 TDQLAKS
+3049 TDQLKS
-3056 GTEITVTLTNENR
+3056 GTDLTVTLKNENA

-3086 DKFFTVNAAQLNGAK
+3086 NEFFKENEAQLNGAK

-3162 TSLHASGTLLRA
+3162 TSLHTSGTLLRA

-3189 SRSGQGSEALVVK
+3189 SRSGQASEALVVK

-3252 GVLSNSEEPVQL
+3252 GVLSNSEDPVQL

-3317 PALEDEQDFTQPL
+3317 PTLEDEKDFTQPL

-3340 SSSAAHVLTYVRIV
+3340 SSSAAHVLTYVRIA

>member
-1 MKIRLNPHTLQRAF
+1 MKIRLTPHTLQRAF

-30 AQGYTYLQFSGN
+30 AQEYTYLQFSGN
-42 GRTVLFAKDGALT
+42 GRTVLLAKDGALT

-60 EDAPAGDGYQWALET
+60 EDAPAGDGYQWTLET
-75 VSGDNVRLKN
+75 VEGKDNTVRLKN
-85 KEGMYVTP
+85 KGNQYVTAS
-93 NLTLTNSQDQAAT
+93 LALTNEQSQAAE

-111 NTYSKGRKSYG
+111 NTYSKGRKSSG

-139 GGKALGVKNGQL
+139 NGKALGVKNGQL
-151 IWTVEDSR
+151 IWAVEDSR

-181 GGKVHWYYYM
+181 EGEVHWYYM
-191 ELLGNKSAEC
+191 ELLGNNSEC
-201 VMDAGAEKKLEKYST
+201 VKDAGAEKKLEKYST
-216 PSAKDL
+216 PSAKNL
-222 RAYMWCVYEANDKGD
+222 RAYMWCVYEANEQGD
-237 VYFMSADGNFFCQK
+237 VYFKSADGNLFCQK
-251 DDTYQYSTST
+251 DDNLQYSTTT
-261 KTDRCKYRICDV
+261 KTDNCKYRICDV

-285 VLYNPQTT
+285 VLYNTQ
-293 KYVFPYGSG
+293 KARYVFPYGSG
-302 NTDVGNGSSLN
+302 NPDVGMGSTLN
-313 PAEAMRFILSTG
+313 PAEAMRFIPTTPPSG

-337 AIYDNGTGVTMQPVG
+337 AIYDNGTGVTMQAVG
-352 SEVAGYQWTLEQVGG
+352 SEVAGYQWTLEQVGD

-372 SGRDNYLKQAGDA
+372 SGHNNYLKQAGNA
-385 FTVTTN
+385 LTVTTN
-391 RDEALRLFPCGSAY
+391 RDEALKIFLRGSAY
-405 DDRHD
+405 DNRHH
-410 VLTLAADASKALGVK
+410 VLTLADDASKAVGVK

-438 SVVRILDSTA
+438 SVVRILDSTD

-466 YKLQFKANPKGDAR
+466 YKLQFKANPKGNAR
-480 LTLTGT
+480 LTLTST
-486 GYDNPVTRKE
+486 GYDNPVTRME

-502 SQNWKLEAARHAN
+502 RQNWKLEPARHAN
-515 SKTGDFYLVNQSGEY
+515 SKPGDFYLVNQLGEY

-535 GRFNFET
+535 GRFNFT
-542 LDVNETTVFRL
+542 TFDVNETTVFRL

-568 LSGDDNHRLGLQAG
+568 LAGDDNHRLGLQAG

-588 KACNSTSK
+588 QACNRTSK
-596 FNALSFKES
+596 YNALSFKES
-605 ERGSDYDYLQ
+605 KRGSDYDYVQ
-615 FSGCGR
+615 FSGSGR
-621 VVLYDDGQNI
+621 VVLYDDGQNV

-637 TEQLEGNGYQWTFD
+637 TNQLEGNGYQWTFD
-651 PIMDGAGK
+651 PIMDGAGN
-659 VNGNNLKNKAGR
+659 VDGYNLKNKADR
-671 FLRYDAADETFT
+671 FLRYDATAKTFT

-697 QNTYYVIPVHDVQG
+697 PNTYYVVPAHVQG
-711 GTYNINIAGGLR
+711 GTYNIAGGLR
-723 YNAVLRGVSEPY
+723 YNAVLRGVTGTY
-735 NTLGVKNGKLQLVK
+735 NTLGVKNGQLQLVK

-774 SANPHYYALN
+774 SDNPHYYAFN
-784 FFQNGSEYLQDN
+784 FFQNGSEYMQDN
-796 TPGNILLKSPV
+796 TPGDILLKSPV

-816 WILEEANDDGDVYIR
+816 WILEEANDDGDVYIK

-841 PDTDNGKH
+841 PATDGYKH
-849 KVNPTLNDYSL
+849 KVNTTRNDYSL

-878 SLYNCKNLYFVRPFP
+878 SLYNCKNLFFVRPSDSGNF
-893 SENAIGRAEEVGKN
+893 IGRAEEVGKY

-917 NTTSYHFVF
+917 DTTSYHLVF

-941 KKPRVKARDILASDK
+941 KNPRVKARGILASDK

-978 TYDGKNKQFGVSNQ
+978 TYDKKNKQFGVSNQ

-1025 SIGEEGA
+1025 SIGAEGV

-1046 LRPYIIAPEL
+1046 LRPYIIGPEL
-1056 PIPSL
+1056 PIPST
-1061 GGADYQLYCIRTAG
+1061 GGVDYHLYCIRTAN

-1108 GQGKGDGYLQS
+1108 GEGKGDGYLQS
-1119 AYNRYFLKYDTGSN
+1119 AYNRCFLKYDTDNN
-1133 TFVAVADKKDATR
+1133 TFVAVADKNDATR

-1154 NYIHWQIELPDVN
+1154 NYDHWQIELPDVAGN
-1167 DSRNLISHSYSGGGN
+1167 SNLISHSYSGNGD

-1193 NNGNNFVEIFPVDI
+1193 NNGNNFVDIFPVDI
-1207 TPDFYEEAGG
+1207 TPVFYEEAGG
-1217 AFRNLSLNELT
+1217 AFRNINLDELT
-1228 PQLELT
+1228 PKLELT
-1234 ADGKAL
+1234 ADGTAL

-1268 GHGQYIGADA
+1268 GHGQYIGADKD
-1278 EGNVFLTTDK
+1278 GNVFLTEDK
-1288 AQATHFYLWLN
+1288 KQATHFYLWLN
-1299 HGDEDGTVSWC
+1299 HGDKDGNVSWC

-1329 GVSDVTNGTV
+1329 GVSDVANGTV
-1339 AMLSFSTYE
+1339 AMLPFSTYE
-1348 TDKLHTLCFNF
+1348 TDKQHTLCFTF
-1359 GRLTCPELSDAAE
+1359 GRLTRPELSDAAE
-1372 GKYYYNFICFDKV
+1372 EKYYYNFICFDMAGNKYI
-1385 ASDKFISE
+1385 SD
-1393 GYDTNKKV
+1393 GNDTSKDVFAENDKKLV
-1401 KAESQ
+1401 
-1406 QLINDQMWALVGQSK
+1406 NDQMWALVGQSK
-1421 DDVVLMSKDKYYMCL
+1421 DDVVLMSKDKYYVCL
-1436 NGYKLCVTH
+1436 SGRGFKVTH
-1445 DLKKA
+1445 DLEKA
-1450 AHFSVDYISDVDRY
+1450 VHFCVKYISSKQRY
-1464 VLVLVGGEG
+1464 ALTIVGGLNAEG
-1473 SEGHLKKC
+1473 KIGYSM
-1481 LNLSGDVDENGVRH
+1481 NLSGEDANRNTIISYNSD
-1495 KDVIVWNWNKTDKN
+1495 IQTDPN
-1509 EGPRFYLNFISI
+1509 ICLNFISI
-1521 PVPEDYSDYEIL
+1521 PVPEDYSDYEVL

-1541 QAHEATTDPMT
+1541 QAHEATADPMT

-1578 TVIHYLKAESTRE
+1578 TVTHYLKAESTRK

-1599 TNDNC
+1599 GSAATR
-1604 PTLSRAFQRW
+1604 SRAFQRW

-1626 VLNLDLPSSRRYKNG
+1626 VLNLDISSSRRYRNG
-1641 IVVGDQLKL
+1641 IVVGDQLNL
-1650 NGQVNGNYVKKKIT
+1650 NGQNSGYYVTHDIT

-1678 LGADLT
+1678 LGGDLT
-1684 PYSDFVDYFGD
+1684 TYSDFVDYFGD
-1695 NGNPIY
+1695 NGNPLY
-1701 NGNVTKYNG
+1701 NGT
-1710 AVTNDIILP
+1710 VTNDIILP

-1750 KEGNGND
+1750 KKGSG

-1762 HTIAFPKKK
+1762 HTITFPKKK

-1791 NNDSPSEDNLQN
+1791 NNGIASEDNLQN
-1803 AVNSGE
+1803 AVNSGA
-1809 IVIEVDSLD
+1809 IEVEVEDSLH
-1818 SGITSA
+1818 SGITFA
-1824 KFLRSAKTDNVDLGE
+1824 HFLSSGDGGDATD
-1839 GLDRFIAFD
+1839 RAIAFN
-1848 YPGDTDDGKGIGK
+1848 YPGDTNDGKGTGEAK
-1861 AKGDSCT
+1861 AGSCT
-1868 LKVYGV
+1868 LKVYGR

-1891 DNFEPIIY
+1891 ADFEPIIY
-1899 SEIIGKKDDGSFKS
+1899 SEIIGKKDDGTFKS
-1913 ERSPEALKKATGD
+1913 ERSPEALLKATGD

-1941 VTPPVGTYT
+1941 VSPPVGTYT
-1950 GFLTGDKGPGTKCGL
+1950 GFSDSGKGENANQKHAL

-1980 APIDGDFNSTDG
+1980 APIGGDFNSTNG
-1992 KTPECTWGNYTIAHR
+1992 KTPECTWGNYTVAHR
-2007 FRMGDFGDGSSRGNF
+2007 FNMGDTRGNF

-2052 LPGQIA
+2052 LPGKIA
-2058 SIDFSGMPC
+2058 SIDFAGMPC

-2075 AWMSSPSG
+2075 AWMSSPDRDNES
-2083 KDEKPANVVFSVQGF
+2083 PANVVFSIQGF

-2115 GEARDSLANKL
+2115 GDARDAKKNILRTR
-2126 EPKTNNGIGIWQQVY
+2126 TNGDIGIWQQVY

-2156 LTIDNACTSTVGGDI
+2156 LTIDNACTNTKGGDI

-2205 DYDQVRTQLGL
+2205 DYDQVRAQLGL
-2216 NTGEVMKDNPK
+2216 NTGEVLTDDPK

-2239 AELGFDTGTSEGQE
+2239 AELGFNTGTSEGQE

-2298 VFKYRDAVAATVGM
+2298 DFKYRDAVAATVGM

-2351 DDPVTL
+2351 DDSVTL
-2357 ANAFHSFEINTRCS
+2357 ANAFQSFEVNTRCS
-2371 VRCKFRTLSPIRVV
+2371 VRCKFRTQSPIRVV

-2411 QVGEDEDGNIGERI
+2411 QVGEDKDGVIGERI
-2425 VQYDWWRDYVG
+2425 VQYDWWRDYVVG

-2533 TKQGTI
+2533 TKKGEI

-2549 EDSSGTQYCYD
+2549 EDTISGTQYCYD
-2560 PQQVGIK
+2560 PEQVGIK

-2575 FDGLHGTQYKYPD
+2575 FDGLHGNQYKYPD

-2598 LAAVEEVRARAD
+2598 LAAVAEVRAGDD

-2618 VPLRGIKTVTKDA
+2618 VPLRGIKTVTRGA

-2643 AGTNDPNMKAYETKA
+2643 AGTNDPKMKAYETKA

-2671 IVGQLKTLVADTA
+2671 IVGQLKKLVADTA
-2684 DREHAYADIVFN
+2684 DRENAYADIVFN
-2696 SDFQPREGYVY
+2696 SKFQPREGYVY
-2707 TLRFNYRELFNAGN
+2707 TLRFNYRELFNAGST
-2721 ATQST
+2721 TQSRA
-2726 VCDGN
+2726 CDGN

-2760 QRADLEDLHFN
+2760 QRADTNDLHFN
-2771 ADTEPGYAANAD
+2771 ADTETDYATNAA

-2796 SVIVTPKKAGPQLY
+2796 SVIVTPDKAGPQLY
-2810 ETNGADDQF
+2810 ETNYAGADDRF
-2819 LNFVGNEGKR
+2819 LNFVDHEDEQR
-2829 TATPDIEYALLAAPE
+2829 TATPDIEYALLAAPK
-2844 ADKGVNLCGIY
+2844 AKAGVDSCGIY
-2855 TPYQSKDLVVQSGGE
+2855 APYQSKDLVVQSGGE
-2870 LLHAERLDYK
+2870 LLHAERLSYE

-2908 YAPNNDACQAT
+2908 YAPNSDACQTT
-2919 PYFKNVTYNTTDY
+2919 PYFKDVTYDTALY

-2944 DKAKSTLYYLDT
+2944 DKANPKLYYLEPYLAD
-2956 YSAENPQTANVK
+2956 NPQEAKVNTA
-2968 TTTENI
+2968 TENI

-2983 YNDVREAYSQGGFS
+2983 YNDVLEAYSQGGFS
-2997 VKVNGIGIGA
+2997 VKVNGTGIGTK
-3007 QKYNTSLFRLPK
+3007 KYKKSLFRLPK
-3019 EDTAYGYYTELN
+3019 EDTFYGYYTETN
-3031 KTDEQTYPVD
+3031 KTDGKHYTVD
-3041 RTHHHKLA
+3041 RTYHHKLA
-3049 TDQLAKS
+3049 TDQLKT
-3056 GTEITVTLTNENR
+3056 GPELTVTLTNENA

-3086 DKFFTVNAAQLNGAK
+3086 NKFFKENAAQLNGAK
-3101 YWVLTAGGQEGA
+3101 YWVLTASGQEGA
-3113 MRQPNAGEWIS
+3113 MRQPNAGKWIS
-3124 VNGTTEAAL
+3124 VNSTTEAAL

-3157 TADMQ
+3157 TAAMQ
-3162 TSLHASGTLLRA
+3162 TSLHTSGTLLRA

-3252 GVLSNSEEPVQL
+3252 GVLSNSEDPVQL

-3297 VKVEVPG
+3297 VEVEVPG

-3317 PALEDEQDFTQPL
+3317 PALEDEKDFTQPL

-3363 LTPYVSRLSL
+3363 LTPYISHLSL

-3387 EGESVGKVSL
+3387 EGESVAKVSL

>member
-42 GRTVLFAKDGALT
+42 GRTVLLAKDGALT

-75 VSGDNVRLKN
+75 VSGDKVRLKN
-85 KEGMYVTP
+85 KEGMYVTT
-93 NLTLTNSQDQAAT
+93 NLTLTNRQDQAAT

-111 NTYSKGRKSYG
+111 NTYSNGTY
-122 EGVEVPTH
+122 

-139 GGKALGVKNGQL
+139 GGKALGVKNGQFF
-151 IWTVEDSR
+151 WTVEDSR

-171 AKVNPFVSSE
+171 AKVTPFVCSE
-181 GGKVHWYYYM
+181 GGEVHWYYM
-191 ELLGNKSAEC
+191 ELLWNGSEC
-201 VMDAGAEKKLEKYST
+201 VKDAGAGKNLEKYST
-216 PSAKDL
+216 PSAKNL
-222 RAYMWCVYEANDKGD
+222 RAYMWSVYEANDKGD
-237 VYFMSADGNFFCQK
+237 VYFKSADGNYFYQNGN
-251 DDTYQYSTST
+251 DQYSAST
-261 KTDRCKYRICDV
+261 KPGNSEYTICDV
-273 ADQTD
+273 SDQSND
-278 GKYQEAF
+278 NAF
-285 VLYNPQTT
+285 VLRNIGTG
-293 KYVFPYGSG
+293 KYVLPYNNS
-302 NTDVGNGSSLN
+302 NKVGWASAFNMI
-313 PAEAMRFILSTG
+313 EAMRFISTPPPTG

-337 AIYDNGTGVTMQPVG
+337 AIYDNGTSVTMQPVG

-372 SGRDNYLKQAGDA
+372 SGRDNYLKKAGDA
-385 FTVTTN
+385 LTVTTN

-410 VLTLAADASKALGVK
+410 VLTLADDASKALGVK

-438 SVVRILDSTA
+438 SVVRILDSTN

-454 APKFSDISNVYY
+454 VPKFSDISNVYY

-582 MTPYTL
+582 NTPYTL
-588 KACNSTSK
+588 QACNSTSK
-596 FNALSFKES
+596 YNALSFKES
-605 ERGSDYDYLQ
+605 ERCSDYDYLQ

-651 PIMDGAGK
+651 PIMDGAGI
-659 VNGNNLKNKAGR
+659 VNGFNLKNKAGR
-671 FLRYDAADETFT
+671 FLRYDAADKTFT

-697 QNTYYVIPVHDVQG
+697 QNTYYVVPAHVQG
-711 GTYNINIAGGLR
+711 GTYNIAGGLR
-723 YNAVLRGVSEPY
+723 YNAMLRGVTGTY

-816 WILEEANDDGDVYIR
+816 WILEEVNDDGDVYIR

-841 PDTDNGKH
+841 PDTDGYQH
-849 KVNPTLNDYSL
+849 KVNTTTNEYSR
-860 YKICDVAD
+860 YKICDLAD
-868 QPDASLEGLW
+868 QPDASLDGLW
-878 SLYNCKNLYFVRPFP
+878 SLYNCTNHYFVRPSDSDNF
-893 SENAIGRAEEVGKN
+893 IGRAEKVGKN

-978 TYDGKNKQFGVSNQ
+978 TYDEKNKQFGVSNQ

-1001 NVNNYENNNNVRYDL
+1001 NVNNYENNNSVRYDL

-1025 SIGEEGA
+1025 SIGEESV
-1032 LCWAAPGTRNSVVD
+1032 LCWAAPGTRNSAVD

-1061 GGADYQLYCIRTAG
+1061 GGADYHLYCIRTAG

-1084 DANSISLKPYEEK
+1084 DATNSISLKPYEEK

-1167 DSRNLISHSYSGGGN
+1167 DNSNLISHSYSGGGN

-1193 NNGNNFVEIFPVDI
+1193 NNGNNFLYIFPVDI

-1217 AFRNLSLNELT
+1217 AFRNINLDELT
-1228 PQLELT
+1228 PKLELT
-1234 ADGKAL
+1234 ADGEAL

-1278 EGNVFLTTDK
+1278 KGNVFLTTDK

-1318 SKPEGKPEKCL
+1318 SKPEGKPKNCL
-1329 GVSDVTNGTV
+1329 GVSDLANGTV
-1339 AMLSFSTYE
+1339 AMLPFSTYE
-1348 TDKLHTLCFNF
+1348 TDKLHTLCFTF
-1359 GRLTCPELSDAAE
+1359 GRLTSPELSDAAE
-1372 GKYYYNFICFDKV
+1372 GKYYYTFMCFDKV
-1385 ASDKFISE
+1385 GDNKYVSDGNDTSKLVIAE
-1393 GYDTNKKV
+1393 GKRLV
-1401 KAESQ
+1401 
-1406 QLINDQMWALVGQSK
+1406 NDQMWALVGGSK
-1421 DDVVLMSKDKYYMCL
+1421 DGFVLMSKDRYYLYL
-1436 NGYKLCVTH
+1436 NGGIFNVTH
-1445 DLKKA
+1445 DLAKA
-1450 AHFSVDYISDVDRY
+1450 THFSGTYDVNKQRY
-1464 VLVLVGGEG
+1464 VLTVLSAVGGDSRYNGWQVLLG
-1473 SEGHLKKC
+1473 SDSRRVTVGNEK
-1481 LNLSGDVDENGVRH
+1481 NASNENRY
-1495 KDVIVWNWNKTDKN
+1495 
-1509 EGPRFYLNFISI
+1509 YLNFIPI
-1521 PVPEDYSDYEIL
+1521 PVPEDFSDYEVL

-1541 QAHEATTDPMT
+1541 QAHEATADPMT

-1578 TVIHYLKAESTRE
+1578 TITHYLKAESTRK

-1599 TNDNC
+1599 GSANTR
-1604 PTLSRAFQRW
+1604 SRAFQRW

-1626 VLNLDLPSSRRYKNG
+1626 VLNLDLSSSRRYRNG

-1650 NGQVNGNYVKKKIT
+1650 NGQNKGDYVDHYVT
-1664 FQMPEVIPDDWEYI
+1664 FQMPELIPDDWEYI
-1678 LGADLT
+1678 LGGDLT
-1684 PYSDFVDYFGD
+1684 TYSDFVDYFGD

-1710 AVTNDIILP
+1710 NVTSDIILP

-1741 AIANELLQC
+1741 AIANELLQY
-1750 KEGNGND
+1750 KDDGSND

-1791 NNDSPSEDNLQN
+1791 NGGIASEDNLQN
-1803 AVNSGE
+1803 AVNSGA
-1809 IVIEVDSLD
+1809 IEVKVEDLGSGITFAKFLD
-1818 SGITSA
+1818 SGA
-1824 KFLRSAKTDNVDLGE
+1824 GAGTD
-1839 GLDRFIAFD
+1839 RAIAFN
-1848 YPGDTDDGKGIGK
+1848 YPGDNNGKGRGTAK
-1861 AKGDSCT
+1861 AGSCT
-1868 LKVYGV
+1868 LKVYGK

-1891 DNFEPIIY
+1891 DDFEPIIY
-1899 SEIIGKKDDGSFKS
+1899 SEIIGKKGDGSFKS
-1913 ERSPEALKKATGD
+1913 ERSPEALLKATGD
-1926 PVATITFDPEQFDAF
+1926 PVATITFDPDEFDAF
-1941 VTPPVGTYT
+1941 VSPPVGTYT
-1950 GFLTGDKGPGTKCGL
+1950 GFDKVAGASTKCGL

-1980 APIDGDFNSTDG
+1980 APIGGDFNSADG
-1992 KTPECTWGNYTIAHR
+1992 KTAECTWGNYTVAHR
-2007 FRMGDFGDGSSRGNF
+2007 FNMGDNRGNF

-2033 GSEKY
+2033 GSQNY

-2052 LPGQIA
+2052 LPGKIA
-2058 SIDFSGMPC
+2058 SIDFAGMPC

-2075 AWMSSPSG
+2075 AWMSSPDRG
-2083 KDEKPANVVFSVQGF
+2083 DESPANVVFSIQGF

-2126 EPKTNNGIGIWQQVY
+2126 EPNTNNGKGIWQQVY

-2156 LTIDNACTSTVGGDI
+2156 LTIDNACTNTRGGDI

-2205 DYDQVRTQLGL
+2205 DYDQVRAQLGL
-2216 NTGEVMKDNPK
+2216 NTGEVLTDNPK

-2411 QVGEDEDGNIGERI
+2411 QVGEDVDGNIGERI

-2549 EDSSGTQYCYD
+2549 EDTSGTQYCYD
-2560 PQQVGIK
+2560 PEQVGIK

-2575 FDGLHGTQYKYPD
+2575 FDGLHGYKYPD
-2588 KLTNVPVRSS
+2588 KLINVPVRSS
-2598 LAAVEEVRARAD
+2598 LAAVAEVRAGAD

-2618 VPLRGIKTVTKDA
+2618 VPLRGIETVTKDA

-2684 DREHAYADIVFN
+2684 DREHAHADIVFN

-2810 ETNGADDQF
+2810 ETNDPGADDQF

-2919 PYFKNVTYNTTDY
+2919 PYFKDVKYNTDHY

-2944 DKAKSTLYYLDT
+2944 DKANPKLYYLEPYLADK
-2956 YSAENPQTANVK
+2956 PQEARVD

-3007 QKYNTSLFRLPK
+3007 QKYTKSLFRLPK

-3031 KTDEQTYPVD
+3031 ETDRKTYTVD

-3049 TDQLAKS
+3049 TDQLKS
-3056 GTEITVTLTNENR
+3056 GTELTVTLRNENA

-3086 DKFFTVNAAQLNGAK
+3086 NEFFKKNETQLNGAK

-3162 TSLHASGTLLRA
+3162 TSLHTSGTLLRA

-3189 SRSGQGSEALVVK
+3189 SRSGQASEALVVK

-3297 VKVEVPG
+3297 VKVEVLG

-3317 PALEDEQDFTQPL
+3317 PALEDEQNFTQPL

-3340 SSSAAHVLTYVRIV
+3340 SSSAAHVLTYVRII

>member
-30 AQGYTYLQFSGN
+30 AQEYTYLQFSGN
-42 GRTVLFAKDGALT
+42 GRTVLLAKDGALT

-60 EDAPAGDGYQWALET
+60 EDAPAGDGYQWTLET

-85 KEGMYVTP
+85 KEGMYVTAE
-93 NLTLTNSQDQAAT
+93 LTLTNSQDQAAT

-111 NTYSKGRKSYG
+111 NTYSNNTYG
-122 EGVEVPTH
+122 GLK
-130 GGSRYDLVY
+130 RYDLVY
-139 GGKALGVKNGQL
+139 GGKGALGVKNGQL
-151 IWTVEDSR
+151 FWTVEDSR
-159 YGCIRLANNVKG
+159 YGCIRLANNVRG
-171 AKVNPFVSSE
+171 AKVTPFVCSE
-181 GGKVHWYYYM
+181 GGEVHWYYM
-191 ELLGNKSAEC
+191 ELLGNGSEC
-201 VMDAGAEKKLEKYST
+201 VKDAGAGNKLQKYPT
-216 PSAKDL
+216 PSAKNL
-222 RAYMWCVYEANDKGD
+222 RAYKWSVYEANEQGD
-237 VYFMSADGNFFCQK
+237 IYIKSVDGNYM
-251 DDTYQYSTST
+251 YQSGDRQYATSN
-261 KTDRCKYRICDV
+261 KSDVCKYRICDV

-278 GKYQEAF
+278 GKYQDAF
-285 VLYNPQTT
+285 VLYNTQMT
-293 KYVFPYGSG
+293 KFVFPYGSG
-302 NTDVGNGSSLN
+302 NPDVGMGSSLN
-313 PAEAMRFILSTG
+313 SAEAMRFIPTTPPTG

-337 AIYDNGTGVTMQPVG
+337 AIYDNGTGVTMQAVG

-372 SGRDNYLKQAGDA
+372 SGRNNYLKQVGEAL
-385 FTVTTN
+385 TVTTN

-405 DDRHD
+405 DDRHH
-410 VLTLAADASKALGVK
+410 VLTLAADASKAVGVK
-425 DGQLAIVEANSFY
+425 DGQLVIVEANSFY
-438 SVVRILDSTA
+438 SVVRILDSTD

-466 YKLQFKANPKGDAR
+466 YKLQFKANPKGNAR

-486 GYDNPVTRKE
+486 DYDNPVTRME
-496 FEPTSA
+496 FQPTSA
-502 SQNWKLEAARHAN
+502 RQNWELRPAKHPN
-515 SKTGDFYLVNQSGEY
+515 SKPGDFYLVNQEGEY

-535 GRFNFET
+535 GRFNFKP

-553 KQTDEQPEYWTIDMA
+553 KQTDEQPEYWAIDMA
-568 LSGDDNHRLGLQAG
+568 LSGDDNHRLGLQDG

-588 KACNSTSK
+588 KVCNRTSK
-596 FNALSFKES
+596 YNALSFKES

-637 TEQLEGNGYQWTFD
+637 TEQLEGNGYRWTFD
-651 PIMDGAGK
+651 PIMDGAGI
-659 VNGNNLKNKAGR
+659 VNGYNLKNKAGR
-671 FLRYDAADETFT
+671 FLRYDATAKTFT

-723 YNAVLRGVSEPY
+723 YNAMLRGVSGTY

-749 KNSRYAVVRL
+749 ENSRYAVVRL

-774 SANPHYYALN
+774 SDKPHYYALN

-796 TPGNILLKSPV
+796 TPGDILLKSPV

-816 WILEEANDDGDVYIR
+816 WILEEANDDGDVYIK

-841 PDTDNGKH
+841 PATDGYKH
-849 KVNPTLNDYSL
+849 KVNTTRDNYSR
-860 YKICDVAD
+860 YKLCDVAD

-878 SLYNCKNLYFVRPFP
+878 SLYNCENHYFVRPFP
-893 SENAIGRAEEVGKN
+893 SENSIGRAEEVGKN

-917 NTTSYHFVF
+917 DTTSYHLVF

-941 KKPRVKARDILASDK
+941 KNPRVKARGILASDK

-978 TYDGKNKQFGVSNQ
+978 TYDKKNEQFGVSNQ
-992 KADAYTFVY
+992 KAEAYTFVY
-1001 NVNNYENNNNVRYDL
+1001 DVNGYENNNVRYDL
-1016 CSTDDQQAL
+1016 LSTDSKQAL
-1025 SIGEEGA
+1025 SIGAEGV

-1046 LRPYIIAPEL
+1046 LRPYIIGPEL
-1056 PIPSL
+1056 PIPSS
-1061 GGADYQLYCIRTAG
+1061 GGVDYHLYCIRTAG

-1108 GQGKGDGYLQS
+1108 GEGKGDGYLQS
-1119 AYNRYFLKYDTGSN
+1119 AYNRCFLKYDTDNN

-1167 DSRNLISHSYSGGGN
+1167 DSRNLISHSYSADGN
-1182 PKTVSLSLQGP
+1182 PKTVSLSLQEP
-1193 NNGNNFVEIFPVDI
+1193 YNDNNGNNSNNFVDIFPVDI

-1217 AFRNLSLNELT
+1217 AFRNIYLDELT
-1228 PQLELT
+1228 PKLELT
-1234 ADGKAL
+1234 TDGMAL

-1278 EGNVFLTTDK
+1278 GGNVFLTTDK

-1299 HGDEDGTVSWC
+1299 HGDEDGSVSWC

-1329 GVSDVTNGTV
+1329 GVSDVDNGTV
-1339 AMLSFSTYE
+1339 AMLPFSTYE
-1348 TDKLHTLCFNF
+1348 TDKLHTLCFTF
-1359 GRLTCPELSDAAE
+1359 GRLTCPELSDAVE

-1385 ASDKFISE
+1385 GKKYVSDGNNTSKVVIAE
-1393 GYDTNKKV
+1393 DKKLV
-1401 KAESQ
+1401 
-1406 QLINDQMWALVGQSK
+1406 NDQMWALVGGSK
-1421 DDVVLMSKDKYYMCL
+1421 DGFVLMSKDRYYLYL
-1436 NGYKLCVTH
+1436 NGGIFNVTH
-1445 DLKKA
+1445 DLAKA
-1450 AHFSVDYISDVDRY
+1450 THFSSTYDIDKERY
-1464 VLVLVGGEG
+1464 VLTVVSAVGGDSQYNG
-1473 SEGHLKKC
+1473 WQVL
-1481 LNLSGDVDENGVRH
+1481 LSNNYSNVTVGQKGTS
-1495 KDVIVWNWNKTDKN
+1495 TDN
-1509 EGPRFYLNFISI
+1509 RYYLNFIPI
-1521 PVPEDYSDYEIL
+1521 PVPEDYSDYEVL

-1541 QAHEATTDPMT
+1541 QAHEATADPMT

-1578 TVIHYLKAESTRE
+1578 TITHYLKAESTRV

-1599 TNDNC
+1599 GSANTR
-1604 PTLSRAFQRW
+1604 SRAFQRW

-1626 VLNLDLPSSRRYKNG
+1626 VLNLDLPSSRRYRNG
-1641 IVVGDQLKL
+1641 IVVGEQLNL
-1650 NGQVNGNYVKKKIT
+1650 NGQNYGNYVDHYVT

-1678 LGADLT
+1678 LGGDLT
-1684 PYSDFVDYFGD
+1684 TFSDFVDYFGD

-1710 AVTNDIILP
+1710 NVTSDIILP

-1741 AIANELLQC
+1741 AIANELLLY
-1750 KEGNGND
+1750 KDDGSND

-1791 NNDSPSEDNLQN
+1791 NNGSASEDNLQN
-1803 AVNSGE
+1803 AVNSGA
-1809 IVIEVDSLD
+1809 IEVEVYDPLG
-1818 SGITSA
+1818 SGITFA
-1824 KFLRSAKTDNVDLGE
+1824 GFLNSGAGA
-1839 GLDRFIAFD
+1839 GADRAIAFK
-1848 YPGDTDDGKGIGK
+1848 YPDDDNGKGRGE
-1861 AKGDSCT
+1861 AQAGSCT
-1868 LKVYGV
+1868 LKVYGK

-1891 DNFEPIIY
+1891 ADFEPIIY
-1899 SEIIGKKDDGSFKS
+1899 SEIIGKNADGSFKS
-1913 ERSPEALKKATGD
+1913 ERSPEALLKTTGD
-1926 PVATITFDPEQFDAF
+1926 PVATITFDPDEFDAF
-1941 VTPPVGTYT
+1941 VSPPVGTYT
-1950 GFLTGDKGPGTKCGL
+1950 GFSNSGKGDNANQKYSL
-1965 TYRYPFNYDNTSYCF
+1965 TYRYPFNFDNTSYCF
-1980 APIDGDFNSTDG
+1980 APIGGDFNRTDG
-1992 KTPECTWGNYTIAHR
+1992 VTSECTWGNYTIAHR
-2007 FRMGDFGDGSSRGNF
+2007 LQYKFSGDPSHRGNF

-2033 GSEKY
+2033 GSENY

-2052 LPGQIA
+2052 LPGKIA
-2058 SIDFSGMPC
+2058 SIDFAGMPC

-2075 AWMSSPSG
+2075 AWMSSPGYGGDS
-2083 KDEKPANVVFSVQGF
+2083 PANVVFSIQGF

-2110 PGSIL
+2110 PGGIL
-2115 GEARDSLANKL
+2115 GEARDAKGNTL
-2126 EPKTNNGIGIWQQVY
+2126 ESKGGIGIWQQVY

-2151 FDSFR
+2151 FDNFR
-2156 LTIDNACTSTVGGDI
+2156 LTIDNACTNTSGGDI

-2205 DYDQVRTQLGL
+2205 DYDQVRAQLGL
-2216 NTGEVMKDNPK
+2216 NTGEVMKVNPK

-2239 AELGFDTGTSEGQE
+2239 AELGFDTGTPEGQE
-2253 RLYRMSDAEVKP
+2253 RLYRMSDVEVKP

-2271 LGDPNSQVSGEGIF
+2271 LGDPNSQASGEGIF
-2285 RSVEFKTNFDSLP
+2285 RSVEFKTKFEDLP

-2411 QVGEDEDGNIGERI
+2411 QVGENVDGVIGERI
-2425 VQYDWWRDYVG
+2425 VQYDWWRDYVVG

-2549 EDSSGTQYCYD
+2549 EDTNGTQYCYD
-2560 PQQVGIK
+2560 PEQVGIK
-2567 VSGEAPQL
+2567 VSGQAPQL
-2575 FDGLHGTQYKYPD
+2575 FDGLRGDKYKYPD

-2598 LAAVEEVRARAD
+2598 LAAVAEVTAGAD

-2618 VPLRGIKTVTKDA
+2618 VPLRGITTVTKDA

-2643 AGTNDPNMKAYETKA
+2643 AGTNDSTMKAYETRA
-2658 AEERAG
+2658 AEERTG

-2671 IVGQLKTLVADTA
+2671 IVGQLKTLDASKADSVNA
-2684 DREHAYADIVFN
+2684 HADIVFN
-2696 SDFQPREGYVY
+2696 SDFHPREGYVY
-2707 TLRFNYRELFNAGN
+2707 TLRFNYRERFAAGST
-2721 ATQST
+2721 AQTT

-2760 QRADLEDLHFN
+2760 QRADLADLHFK
-2771 ADTEPGYAANAD
+2771 ADTETDYAANAD

-2796 SVIVTPKKAGPQLY
+2796 SVIVTPDKAGPQLY
-2810 ETNGADDQF
+2810 ETDYAGADKF
-2819 LNFVGNEGKR
+2819 LNFVGHEGKQR
-2829 TATPDIEYALLAAPE
+2829 TATPDIEYALLAAPK
-2844 ADKGVNLCGIY
+2844 AVAGVNRCDIY
-2855 TPYQSKDLVVQSGGE
+2855 APYQSKDLVVQSGGE
-2870 LLHAERLDYK
+2870 LLHAERLSYE

-2944 DKAKSTLYYLDT
+2944 DKAKSTLYYLEP
-2956 YSAENPQTANVK
+2956 YSANKPQEARVD

-3007 QKYNTSLFRLPK
+3007 QKYTKSLFRLPK
-3019 EDTAYGYYTELN
+3019 EDTDYGYYTETN
-3031 KTDEQTYPVD
+3031 KTDGSTYRVD
-3041 RTHHHKLA
+3041 RTYHHKLA
-3049 TDQLAKS
+3049 TDQLKS
-3056 GTEITVTLTNENR
+3056 GTELTMTLRNENAK
-3069 NNRFF
+3069 NRFF

-3086 DKFFTVNAAQLNGAK
+3086 DKFFTKNEAQLNGAK

-3149 TNTITLKF
+3149 TNTINLKF

-3162 TSLHASGTLLRA
+3162 TSLHTSGTLLRA

-3252 GVLSNSEEPVQL
+3252 GVLSNSEDPVQL
-3264 TFSGMR
+3264 TFSGMH

-3317 PALEDEQDFTQPL
+3317 PALEDEKDFTQPL

-3340 SSSAAHVLTYVRIV
+3340 SSSAAHVLTYVHII

-3387 EGESVGKVSL
+3387 EGESVAKVSL

>member
-30 AQGYTYLQFSGN
+30 AQEYTYLQFSGN
-42 GRTVLFAKDGALT
+42 GRTVLLAKDGALT

-60 EDAPAGDGYQWALET
+60 EDAPAGDGYQWTLET

-85 KEGMYVTP
+85 KEGMYVTAE
-93 NLTLTNSQDQAAT
+93 LRLTNRQDQAAT

-111 NTYSKGRKSYG
+111 NTYSSATYG
-122 EGVEVPTH
+122 GLK
-130 GGSRYDLVY
+130 RYDLVY
-139 GGKALGVKNGQL
+139 GSKGALGVKNGQL
-151 IWTVEDSR
+151 FWTVEDSR

-171 AKVNPFVSSE
+171 AKVTPYVSSE
-181 GGKVHWYYYM
+181 GGEVRWYYM
-191 ELLGNKSAEC
+191 ELLGNGSEC
-201 VMDAGAEKKLEKYST
+201 VKDAGAENKLQKYPT
-216 PSAKDL
+216 PSAKNL

-237 VYFMSADGNFFCQK
+237 VYFKSADGNFFCQK
-251 DDTYQYSTST
+251 DGTYQYSTST
-261 KTDRCKYRICDV
+261 KTDRCNYRICDV

-285 VLYNPQTT
+285 VLYNTQTK

-302 NTDVGNGSSLN
+302 NPDVGMGSNIN
-313 PAEAMRFILSTG
+313 PAEAMRFISTTPPPTG

-385 FTVTTN
+385 LTVTTN

-410 VLTLAADASKALGVK
+410 VLALADDASKAVGVK
-425 DGQLAIVEANSFY
+425 DGQLAIVESNSFY
-438 SVVRILDSTA
+438 SVVRILDSTN

-515 SKTGDFYLVNQSGEY
+515 SKPGDFYLVNQEGEY

-535 GRFNFET
+535 GRFNFEW

-568 LSGDDNHRLGLQAG
+568 LAGDDNHRLGLQAG

-588 KACNSTSK
+588 QACNRTSK

-615 FSGCGR
+615 FSGSGR
-621 VVLYDDGQNI
+621 VVLYDDGQNV

-651 PIMDGAGK
+651 PIMDGAGI
-659 VNGNNLKNKAGR
+659 VNGFNLKNKAGR

-697 QNTYYVIPVHDVQG
+697 QNTYYVVPAHVQG
-711 GTYNINIAGGLR
+711 GTYNIAGGLR

-807 APFPLRRYC
+807 VPFPLRRCC

-841 PDTDNGKH
+841 PDTDGYQH
-849 KVNPTLNDYSL
+849 KVNTTTNEYSR
-860 YKICDVAD
+860 YKICDLAD
-868 QPDASLEGLW
+868 QPDASLDGLW
-878 SLYNCKNLYFVRPFP
+878 SLYNCKNHYFVRPSDSDNF
-893 SENAIGRAEEVGKN
+893 IGRAEKVGKN

-941 KKPRVKARDILASDK
+941 KNPRVKARDILASDK

-978 TYDGKNKQFGVSNQ
+978 TYSEKNKQFGVSNQ

-1001 NVNNYENNNNVRYDL
+1001 NVNNYENNNSVRYDL

-1025 SIGEEGA
+1025 SIGEEGV
-1032 LCWAAPGTRNSVVD
+1032 LCWAAPNTRNSVVD

-1084 DANSISLKPYEEK
+1084 DATNSISLKPYEEK

-1108 GQGKGDGYLQS
+1108 GEGKGDGYLQS
-1119 AYNRYFLKYDTGSN
+1119 AYNRHFLKYDTGSN

-1146 IRLVETSG
+1146 LRLVETSG
-1154 NYIHWQIELPDVN
+1154 NYVHWQIELPDVN
-1167 DSRNLISHSYSGGGN
+1167 DSRNLISHSYSEGGN
-1182 PKTVSLSLQGP
+1182 PKTVSLSLQDP
-1193 NNGNNFVEIFPVDI
+1193 NNGNNFLYIFPVDI

-1217 AFRNLSLNELT
+1217 AFRNINLDELT
-1228 PQLELT
+1228 PKLELT
-1234 ADGKAL
+1234 ADGTAL

-1268 GHGQYIGADA
+1268 GHGQYIGADID
-1278 EGNVFLTTDK
+1278 GNVFLTTDK

-1299 HGDEDGTVSWC
+1299 HGEKDGTVSWC

-1318 SKPEGKPEKCL
+1318 SKPEGKPENCL
-1329 GVSDVTNGTV
+1329 GVSDVANGTV
-1339 AMLSFSTYE
+1339 AMLPFSTYE
-1348 TDKLHTLCFNF
+1348 TDKQHTLCFTF
-1359 GRLTCPELSDAAE
+1359 GHLTSPELSDAAE
-1372 GKYYYNFICFDKV
+1372 GKYYYNFMCFDLVGNKYVCDGNDTSKV
-1385 ASDKFISE
+1385 VIAE
-1393 GYDTNKKV
+1393 GKRLV
-1401 KAESQ
+1401 
-1406 QLINDQMWALVGQSK
+1406 NDQMWALVGVSK
-1421 DDVVLMSKDKYYMCL
+1421 DGFVLMSKDRYYLYL
-1436 NGYKLCVTH
+1436 NGGIFNVTH
-1445 DLKKA
+1445 DLAKA
-1450 AHFSVDYISDVDRY
+1450 THFSGTYDVNKQRY
-1464 VLVLVGGEG
+1464 VLTVLSAVGGDSKYNG
-1473 SEGHLKKC
+1473 WQVL
-1481 LNLSGDVDENGVRH
+1481 LSNNYSNVTVGQKGTS
-1495 KDVIVWNWNKTDKN
+1495 TDN
-1509 EGPRFYLNFISI
+1509 CYYLNFIPI
-1521 PVPEDYSDYEIL
+1521 PVPEDFSDYEVL

-1541 QAHEATTDPMT
+1541 QAHEATADPMT

-1578 TVIHYLKAESTRE
+1578 TITHYLKAESTRK

-1599 TNDNC
+1599 GSANTR
-1604 PTLSRAFQRW
+1604 SRAFQRW

-1626 VLNLDLPSSRRYKNG
+1626 VLNLDLPSSRRYRNG
-1641 IVVGDQLKL
+1641 IVVGEQLNL
-1650 NGQVNGNYVKKKIT
+1650 NGQNYGNYVDHYVT

-1678 LGADLT
+1678 LGGDLAT
-1684 PYSDFVDYFGD
+1684 YSDFVDYFGD

-1710 AVTNDIILP
+1710 NVTSDIILP

-1741 AIANELLQC
+1741 AIANELLLY
-1750 KEGNGND
+1750 KDDGSND

-1791 NNDSPSEDNLQN
+1791 NGGIASEDNLQN
-1803 AVNSGE
+1803 AVNSGA
-1809 IVIEVDSLD
+1809 IEVKVDDLG
-1818 SGITSA
+1818 SGITFA
-1824 KFLRSAKTDNVDLGE
+1824 GFLNSGAGAGTD
-1839 GLDRFIAFD
+1839 RAIAFN
-1848 YPGDTDDGKGIGK
+1848 YPDDANGKGRGT
-1861 AKGDSCT
+1861 AKSGSCT

-1891 DNFEPIIY
+1891 DDFEPIIY
-1899 SEIIGKKDDGSFKS
+1899 SEIIGKKDDGTFKS
-1913 ERSPEALKKATGD
+1913 ARSPEALLKTTGD
-1926 PVATITFDPEQFDAF
+1926 PVATITFDPDQFDAF
-1941 VTPPVGTYT
+1941 VSPPVGTYT
-1950 GFLTGDKGPGTKCGL
+1950 GFSNSGKGDNANQKYSL

-1980 APIDGDFNSTDG
+1980 APIRGDFNSING
-1992 KTPECTWGNYTIAHR
+1992 KTDECTWGNYTVAHR
-2007 FRMGDFGDGSSRGNF
+2007 FDMGDNRGNF

-2033 GSEKY
+2033 GSENY

-2058 SIDFSGMPC
+2058 SIDFAGMPC

-2075 AWMSSPSG
+2075 AWMSSPDRDNES
-2083 KDEKPANVVFSVQGF
+2083 PANVVFSIQGF

-2115 GEARDSLANKL
+2115 GEARDSLDKTL
-2126 EPKTNNGIGIWQQVY
+2126 KPKDNGGKGIWQQVY

-2156 LTIDNACTSTVGGDI
+2156 LTIDNACTNTSGGDI

-2183 EVQIERT
+2183 DVQIERT

-2205 DYDQVRTQLGL
+2205 DYDQVRAQLGL

-2239 AELGFDTGTSEGQE
+2239 AELGFDTGTPEGQK

-2271 LGDPNSQVSGEGIF
+2271 LGDPNSQVFGEGIF
-2285 RSVEFKTNFDSLP
+2285 RSVEFKTKFEDLP
-2298 VFKYRDAVAATVGM
+2298 RFTYRDAVAATVGM

-2411 QVGEDEDGNIGERI
+2411 QVGENLDGNIGERI

-2549 EDSSGTQYCYD
+2549 EDSSGTHYCYD
-2560 PQQVGIK
+2560 PQQVGVK

-2575 FDGLHGTQYKYPD
+2575 FDGLHGDKYKYPD

-2598 LAAVEEVRARAD
+2598 LAAVAEVRARAD

-2618 VPLRGIKTVTKDA
+2618 VPLRGIETVTKDA

-2671 IVGQLKTLVADTA
+2671 IVGQLKKLVADTA
-2684 DREHAYADIVFN
+2684 DRANAHADIVFN

-2760 QRADLEDLHFN
+2760 QRADLADLHFK
-2771 ADTEPGYAANAD
+2771 ADTETDYATNAN

-2796 SVIVTPKKAGPQLY
+2796 SVIVTPDKAGPQLY
-2810 ETNGADDQF
+2810 ETNNAGADDQF
-2819 LNFVGNEGKR
+2819 LNFVDHEGEQR
-2829 TATPDIEYALLAAPE
+2829 TATPDIEYALLAAPK
-2844 ADKGVNLCGIY
+2844 AVAGVNRCDIY

-2870 LLHAERLDYK
+2870 LLHAERLSYE

-2919 PYFKNVTYNTTDY
+2919 PYFKDVKYNTAHY

-2944 DKAKSTLYYLDT
+2944 DKANPKLYYLEPYLAD
-2956 YSAENPQTANVK
+2956 NPQEAKVD

-3007 QKYNTSLFRLPK
+3007 QKYTKSLFRLPK

-3031 KTDEQTYPVD
+3031 ETDRKTYPVD
-3041 RTHHHKLA
+3041 RTYHHKLA
-3049 TDQLAKS
+3049 TDQLKS
-3056 GTEITVTLTNENR
+3056 GTDLTVTLRNENA

-3086 DKFFTVNAAQLNGAK
+3086 NEFFKENEAQLNGAK

-3149 TNTITLKF
+3149 TNTINLKF

-3162 TSLHASGTLLRA
+3162 TSLHTSGTLLRA

-3317 PALEDEQDFTQPL
+3317 PSLEDEQNFTQPL

>member
-42 GRTVLFAKDGALT
+42 GRTVLLAKDGALA

-60 EDAPAGDGYQWALET
+60 EDAPAGDGYQWTLET

-85 KEGMYVTP
+85 KEGMYVTAE
-93 NLTLTNSQDQAAT
+93 LTLTNSQDQAAT

-111 NTYSKGRKSYG
+111 NTYSSTTY
-122 EGVEVPTH
+122 

-139 GGKALGVKNGQL
+139 DGKALGVKNGQL

-171 AKVNPFVSSE
+171 AKVTPFVSIE
-181 GGKVHWYYYM
+181 GGEVHWYYM
-191 ELLGNKSAEC
+191 ELLWNGSEC
-201 VMDAGAEKKLEKYST
+201 VKDAGAGKNLEKYST
-216 PSAKDL
+216 PSAKNL
-222 RAYMWCVYEANDKGD
+222 RAYMWSVYEANDKGD
-237 VYFMSADGNFFCQK
+237 VYFKSADGNYFYQNGN
-251 DDTYQYSTST
+251 DQYSAST
-261 KTDRCKYRICDV
+261 KPGNSEYTICDV
-273 ADQTD
+273 SDQSND
-278 GKYQEAF
+278 NAF
-285 VLYNPQTT
+285 VLRNIGTG
-293 KYVFPYGSG
+293 KYVLPYNNS
-302 NTDVGNGSSLN
+302 NKVGWASAFNMI
-313 PAEAMRFILSTG
+313 EAMRFIPTTPPPTG

-337 AIYDNGTGVTMQPVG
+337 AIYDNGTSVTMQPVG

-372 SGRDNYLKQAGDA
+372 SGRNNYLKQAGDA
-385 FTVTTN
+385 LTVTTS
-391 RDEALRLFPCGSAY
+391 RDEALKLFPSGSEY
-405 DDRHD
+405 DDKHD

-438 SVVRILDSTA
+438 SVVRILDSTD

-454 APKFSDISNVYY
+454 APKFSDISNAYY
-466 YKLQFKANPKGDAR
+466 YKLQFKANPEGDNR

-486 GYDNPVTRKE
+486 DYDNPVTRME
-496 FEPTSA
+496 FQPTSA
-502 SQNWKLEAARHAN
+502 RQNWELRPAKHPN
-515 SKTGDFYLVNQSGEY
+515 SKPGDFYLVNQEGEY
-530 LIYKD
+530 LIYKN
-535 GRFNFET
+535 GSFNFKP

-568 LSGDDNHRLGLQAG
+568 LSGDDNRRLGLQAG

-588 KACNSTSK
+588 KVCSNASK
-596 FNALSFKES
+596 YNALSFKES

-615 FSGCGR
+615 FSGSGR
-621 VVLYDDGQNI
+621 VVLYDDGQNV

-637 TEQLEGNGYQWTFD
+637 TEQLEGNGYRWTFD

-659 VNGNNLKNKAGR
+659 VNGYNLKNKAGR
-671 FLRYDAADETFT
+671 YLHYDTAAKTFT

-697 QNTYYVIPVHDVQG
+697 QNTYYVVPAHVSGD
-711 GTYNINIAGGLR
+711 TCNIAGGLR

-735 NTLGVKNGKLQLVK
+735 NTLGVKNGQLQLVK

-774 SANPHYYALN
+774 SDNPRYYAFN
-784 FFQNGSEYLQDN
+784 FFQNGSGEYMQDN
-796 TPGNILLKSPV
+796 TPGDILLKSPV

-841 PDTDNGKH
+841 PATDNYQH
-849 KVNPTLNDYSL
+849 KVNTTTNAYSL

-868 QPDASLEGLW
+868 QPDASLDGLW
-878 SLYNCKNLYFVRPFP
+878 SLYNCENHYFVRP
-893 SENAIGRAEEVGKN
+893 SDSDNSIGRAEEVGKN
-907 TSMTFVDVAA
+907 TSMTFVDIAA
-917 NTTSYHFVF
+917 DTTSYHLVF

-941 KKPRVKARDILASDK
+941 KNPRVKARAILASDK

-978 TYDGKNKQFGVSNQ
+978 TYDEKNEQFGVSYQ
-992 KADAYTFVY
+992 KAEAYTFVY
-1001 NVNNYENNNNVRYDL
+1001 DKNTYQNNNSVRYDFL
-1016 CSTDDQQAL
+1016 SSDGKQAL
-1025 SIGEEGA
+1025 SIGAEGV
-1032 LCWAAPGTRNSVVD
+1032 LCWAAPNTRNSVVD
-1046 LRPYIIAPEL
+1046 LRSHIIAPEL
-1056 PIPSL
+1056 PIPSS
-1061 GGADYQLYCIRTAG
+1061 GGVDYHLYCIRTAG

-1084 DANSISLKPYEEK
+1084 EANAISLKTYVEK
-1097 NLCQLWVLIRD
+1097 NLCQLWILIRD

-1119 AYNRYFLKYDTGSN
+1119 AYNRCFLKYDTSSN
-1133 TFVAVADKKDATR
+1133 TFVAVADRNDATR

-1154 NYIHWQIELPDVN
+1154 NYDHWQIELPDVDGN
-1167 DSRNLISHSYSGGGN
+1167 NNLISHSYSGN
-1182 PKTVSLSLQGP
+1182 PKTVTLSLQGP
-1193 NNGNNFVEIFPVDI
+1193 NNADNYVDLIPVDI

-1228 PQLELT
+1228 PELELT
-1234 ADGKAL
+1234 ADGTAL
-1240 KAKASASEDDANNS
+1240 KAKNVASEDDANNS

-1268 GHGQYIGADA
+1268 GYGQYIGADVD
-1278 EGNVFLTTDK
+1278 GNVFLTTDK
-1288 AQATHFYLWLN
+1288 ALATHFYLWLN
-1299 HGDEDGTVSWC
+1299 HGEKDGNVSWC

-1329 GVSDVTNGTV
+1329 GVSDLDNGTV

-1348 TDKLHTLCFNF
+1348 TDKLHTLCFTF
-1359 GRLTCPELSDAAE
+1359 GRLTCPELSDAVE
-1372 GKYYYNFICFDKV
+1372 GKYYYTFMCFDLVGKKYVSDGNDTSKV
-1385 ASDKFISE
+1385 VIAEDK
-1393 GYDTNKKV
+1393 KLV
-1401 KAESQ
+1401 
-1406 QLINDQMWALVGQSK
+1406 NDQMWALVGGSK
-1421 DDVVLMSKDKYYMCL
+1421 DGFVLMSKDRYYLYL
-1436 NGYKLCVTH
+1436 NNGIFNVTH
-1445 DLKKA
+1445 DLAKA
-1450 AHFSVDYISDVDRY
+1450 THFSSTYDVNKQRY
-1464 VLVLVGGEG
+1464 VLTVVSAWGSDSRYNGWQMLLSNNYSNVTVGQKNT
-1473 SEGHLKKC
+1473 S
-1481 LNLSGDVDENGVRH
+1481 
-1495 KDVIVWNWNKTDKN
+1495 TDN
-1509 EGPRFYLNFISI
+1509 RYYLNFISI
-1521 PVPEDYSDYEIL
+1521 PVPEDYSDYEVL

-1541 QAHEATTDPMT
+1541 QAREATADPMT

-1578 TVIHYLKAESTRE
+1578 TITHYLKAESTRV

-1599 TNDNC
+1599 GSAATR
-1604 PTLSRAFQRW
+1604 SRAFQRW

-1626 VLNLDLPSSRRYKNG
+1626 VLNLDISSSRRYKNG

-1650 NGQVNGNYVKKKIT
+1650 NGQNSGYYVTHNVT

-1701 NGNVTKYNG
+1701 NGNVTS
-1710 AVTNDIILP
+1710 DIILP
-1719 SKQNIVEPTIT
+1719 SKQSIVEPTIT

-1741 AIANELLQC
+1741 AIANELLLC
-1750 KEGNGND
+1750 KEDKGKGKGND

-1791 NNDSPSEDNLQN
+1791 NGGIASEDNLQN
-1803 AVNSGE
+1803 AVNSGA
-1809 IVIEVDSLD
+1809 IEVEVDDLG
-1818 SGITSA
+1818 SGITFA
-1824 KFLRSAKTDNVDLGE
+1824 GFLSSGDGDAATD
-1839 GLDRFIAFD
+1839 RAIAFN
-1848 YPGDTDDGKGIGK
+1848 YPDDANGKGRGTAK
-1861 AKGDSCT
+1861 AGSCT
-1868 LKVYGV
+1868 LKVYGR

-1891 DNFEPIIY
+1891 EDFEPIIY
-1899 SEIIGKKDDGSFKS
+1899 SEIIGKKGDGSFKS
-1913 ERSPEALKKATGD
+1913 ERSPEALLKTTGD
-1926 PVATITFDPEQFDAF
+1926 PVATITFDPDQFDAF
-1941 VTPPVGTYT
+1941 VSPPVGTYT
-1950 GFLTGDKGPGTKCGL
+1950 GFSNSGKGDNANQKYSL

-1980 APIDGDFNSTDG
+1980 APIGGDFNSISG
-1992 KTPECTWGNYTIAHR
+1992 KTSECTWGNYTIAHR
-2007 FRMGDFGDGSSRGNF
+2007 FNMGDTRGNF

-2033 GSEKY
+2033 GSQNY

-2052 LPGQIA
+2052 LPGKIA
-2058 SIDFSGMPC
+2058 SIDFAGMPC

-2075 AWMSSPSG
+2075 AWMSSPDRG
-2083 KDEKPANVVFSVQGF
+2083 DESPANVVFSIQGF

-2115 GEARDSLANKL
+2115 GDARDSIGNKL
-2126 EPKTNNGIGIWQQVY
+2126 ETKTNGDVGIWQQVY

-2156 LTIDNACTSTVGGDI
+2156 LTIDNACTNTKGGDI

-2205 DYDQVRTQLGL
+2205 DYDQVRAQLGL
-2216 NTGEVMKDNPK
+2216 NTGEVMKENPK

-2239 AELGFDTGTSEGQE
+2239 AELGFDTGTPEGKE

-2271 LGDPNSQVSGEGIF
+2271 LGDPNSQASGEGIF
-2285 RSVEFKTNFDSLP
+2285 RSVEFKTKFDDLP
-2298 VFKYRDAVAATVGM
+2298 VFKYRAAVEATSGM

-2411 QVGEDEDGNIGERI
+2411 QVGEDAEGNIGERI
-2425 VQYDWWRDYVG
+2425 VQYDWWRDYVVG

-2456 NESRLSNEISLR
+2456 NENRLSNEISLR

-2524 TCNIYVPAA
+2524 TCNVYVPAA
-2533 TKQGTI
+2533 TKQGEI

-2549 EDSSGTQYCYD
+2549 EDGNGTQYCYD

-2567 VSGEAPQL
+2567 VSGQAPQL
-2575 FDGLHGTQYKYPD
+2575 FDGLHGDKYKYPD

-2618 VPLRGIKTVTKDA
+2618 VPLRGIETVTKDA
-2631 IGLTSVSPEVFL
+2631 IGLTSVSPDVFL

-2684 DREHAYADIVFN
+2684 DRGNAHADIVFN
-2696 SDFQPREGYVY
+2696 NDFQPREGYVY

-2760 QRADLEDLHFN
+2760 QRADLADLHFN
-2771 ADTEPGYAANAD
+2771 ADTETGYAANAD

-2796 SVIVTPKKAGPQLY
+2796 SVIVTPDKAGPQLY
-2810 ETNGADDQF
+2810 ETNNAGGEDQF
-2819 LNFVGNEGKR
+2819 LNFVGHEVEQR
-2829 TATPDIEYALLAAPE
+2829 TATPDIEYALLAAPK
-2844 ADKGVNLCGIY
+2844 AVAGINRCDIY
-2855 TPYQSKDLVVQSGGE
+2855 RPYQSKDLVVQSGGE

-2919 PYFKNVTYNTTDY
+2919 PYFKDVTYNTTDY

-2997 VKVNGIGIGA
+2997 VKVNGVGIGA

-3162 TSLHASGTLLRA
+3162 TSLHTSGTLLRA

-3252 GVLSNSEEPVQL
+3252 GVLSNSEAPVQL

>member
-30 AQGYTYLQFSGN
+30 AQDTYTYLQFSGN
-42 GRTVLFAKDGALT
+42 GRTVLLAKDGALT

-60 EDAPAGDGYQWALET
+60 EDAPAGDGYQWTLET

-85 KEGMYVTP
+85 KEGMYVTAD
-93 NLTLTNSQDQAAT
+93 LRLTNSQDQAAE

-111 NTYSKGRKSYG
+111 NTYSSTTYG
-122 EGVEVPTH
+122 SNTK
-130 GGSRYDLVY
+130 RYDLVY
-139 GGKALGVKNGQL
+139 GGKGALGVKNGQL
-151 IWTVEDSR
+151 FWTVEDSR
-159 YGCIRLANNVKG
+159 YGCIRLANNVRG
-171 AKVNPFVSSE
+171 AKVTPFVSSE
-181 GGKVHWYYYM
+181 EGEVHWYYM
-191 ELLGNKSAEC
+191 ELLGNGSEC
-201 VMDAGAEKKLEKYST
+201 VKDAGAGNKLQKENT
-216 PSAKDL
+216 PSAKNL
-222 RAYMWCVYEANDKGD
+222 RAYKWSVYEANEQGD
-237 VYFMSADGNFFCQK
+237 VYIKSVDGNYM
-251 DDTYQYSTST
+251 YQNGSYPGSLQYATST
-261 KTDRCKYRICDV
+261 KSDVCIYRICDV

-285 VLYNPQTT
+285 VLYNTQT
-293 KYVFPYGSG
+293 KRYVFPYGSG
-302 NTDVGNGSSLN
+302 NPDVGMGSNPN
-313 PAEAMRFILSTG
+313 PAEAMRFISTPPPTG

-337 AIYDNGTGVTMQPVG
+337 AIYDNGTGVTMQAVG
-352 SEVAGYQWTLEQVGG
+352 AEVAGYQWTLEQVGS
-367 AYVLK
+367 AYVFK
-372 SGRDNYLKQAGDA
+372 SGRNNYLKQADDA
-385 FTVTTN
+385 LTVTTS
-391 RDEALRLFPCGSAY
+391 RDEALKLFPSGSEY
-405 DDRHD
+405 DDKHD

-438 SVVRILDSTA
+438 SVVRILDSTD

-466 YKLQFKANPKGDAR
+466 YKLQFKANPKGDNR

-486 GYDNPVTRKE
+486 DYDNPVTRME
-496 FEPTSA
+496 FQPTSA
-502 SQNWKLEAARHAN
+502 RQNWELRPAKHPN
-515 SKTGDFYLVNQSGEY
+515 SKPGDFYLVNQEGEY
-530 LIYKD
+530 LIYKN
-535 GRFNFET
+535 GRFNFKP

-568 LSGDDNHRLGLQAG
+568 LSGDDNRCLGLQAG
-582 MTPYTL
+582 TTPYTL
-588 KACNSTSK
+588 KACNSASTY
-596 FNALSFKES
+596 NALSFKES

-615 FSGCGR
+615 FSGSGR
-621 VVLYDDGQNI
+621 VVLYDDGQNV

-637 TEQLEGNGYQWTFD
+637 TEQLEGNGYRWTFD

-659 VNGNNLKNKAGR
+659 VNGYNLKNKAGR
-671 FLRYDAADETFT
+671 YLRYDTAAKTFT

-697 QNTYYVIPVHDVQG
+697 QNTYYVVPAHVSGD
-711 GTYNINIAGGLR
+711 TCNIAGGLR

-735 NTLGVKNGKLQLVK
+735 NTLGVKNGQLQLVK

-774 SANPHYYALN
+774 SDNPRYYAFN
-784 FFQNGSEYLQDN
+784 FFQNGGEYMQDN
-796 TPGNILLKSPV
+796 TPGDILLKSPV

-816 WILEEANDDGDVYIR
+816 WILEEANDDGDVRIK

-841 PDTDNGKH
+841 PDTDNGQH
-849 KVNPTLNDYSL
+849 KVNTTPNEYSL

-868 QPDASLEGLW
+868 QPDASLDGLW
-878 SLYNCKNLYFVRPFP
+878 SLYNCTNHYFVRP
-893 SENAIGRAEEVGKN
+893 SENDNFIGRAEKVGKN

-917 NTTSYHFVF
+917 DTTSYHLVF

-941 KKPRVKARDILASDK
+941 KNPRVKARAILASDK

-1001 NVNNYENNNNVRYDL
+1001 NVNNYENNNSVRYDL

-1025 SIGEEGA
+1025 SIGEEGV

-1084 DANSISLKPYEEK
+1084 EANSISLKPYEEK

-1119 AYNRYFLKYDTGSN
+1119 AYNRHFLKYDTGSN

-1167 DSRNLISHSYSGGGN
+1167 GNRNLISHSYSGGGN
-1182 PKTVSLSLQGP
+1182 PKTVSLSLQDP
-1193 NNGNNFVEIFPVDI
+1193 NNSNNFVEIFPVDI

-1217 AFRNLSLNELT
+1217 AFRNINLNELT

-1234 ADGKAL
+1234 TDGMAL

-1268 GHGQYIGADA
+1268 GHGQYIGTDA
-1278 EGNVFLTTDK
+1278 EGNVCLTTDK

-1299 HGDEDGTVSWC
+1299 HGDEDGSVSWC

-1339 AMLSFSTYE
+1339 AMLPFSTYE
-1348 TDKLHTLCFNF
+1348 TAKQHTLCFSF

-1372 GKYYYNFICFDKV
+1372 GKYYYNFICFDK
-1385 ASDKFISE
+1385 AGNKYISDGNGTSKVVFAE
-1393 GYDTNKKV
+1393 NDKKLV
-1401 KAESQ
+1401 
-1406 QLINDQMWALVGQSK
+1406 NDQMWALVGQNK
-1421 DDVVLMSKDKYYMCL
+1421 DDVVLMSKDKYYVCL
-1436 NGYKLCVTH
+1436 SGNGFNVTH
-1445 DLKKA
+1445 DPERA
-1450 AHFSVDYISDVDRY
+1450 VHFSVKYISTQQRY
-1464 VLVLVGGEG
+1464 ALTIVGGLNAEG
-1473 SEGHLKKC
+1473 KIGQSM
-1481 LNLSGDVDENGVRH
+1481 NLSGADANRNT
-1495 KDVIVWNWNKTDKN
+1495 IIFWNSNIQTDPN
-1509 EGPRFYLNFISI
+1509 ICLNFEPI
-1521 PVPEDYSDYEIL
+1521 PVPEDYSDYEVL

-1541 QAHEATTDPMT
+1541 QAQEATADPMT

-1578 TVIHYLKAESTRE
+1578 TVTHYLKAESTRD

-1599 TNDNC
+1599 GSAATR
-1604 PTLSRAFQRW
+1604 SRAFQRW

-1626 VLNLDLPSSRRYKNG
+1626 VLNLDISSSRRYKNG

-1650 NGQVNGNYVKKKIT
+1650 NGQNSGYYVTHNVT

-1678 LGADLT
+1678 LGGDLT
-1684 PYSDFVDYFGD
+1684 TYSDFVDYFGD

-1701 NGNVTKYNG
+1701 NGNVTS
-1710 AVTNDIILP
+1710 DIILP
-1719 SKQNIVEPTIT
+1719 SKQSIVEPTIT

-1741 AIANELLQC
+1741 AIANELLLY
-1750 KEGNGND
+1750 KDDGSND

-1791 NNDSPSEDNLQN
+1791 NNGIASEDNLQN
-1803 AVNSGE
+1803 AVNNGA
-1809 IVIEVDSLD
+1809 IEVKVDDLG
-1818 SGITSA
+1818 SGITFA
-1824 KFLRSAKTDNVDLGE
+1824 GFLSSGAGGAATD
-1839 GLDRFIAFD
+1839 RAIAFN
-1848 YPGDTDDGKGIGK
+1848 YPGDDNGKGTGT
-1861 AKGDSCT
+1861 ATAGSCT

-1891 DNFEPIIY
+1891 DDFEPIIY
-1899 SEIIGKKDDGSFKS
+1899 SEIIGKKDGSFKS
-1913 ERSPEALKKATGD
+1913 ERSPEALLKTTGD
-1926 PVATITFDPEQFDAF
+1926 PVATITFDPDQFDAF
-1941 VTPPVGTYT
+1941 VSPPVGTYT
-1950 GFLTGDKGPGTKCGL
+1950 GFDNVVGASTKCGL

-1980 APIDGDFNSTDG
+1980 APIGGDFNSISG
-1992 KTPECTWGNYTIAHR
+1992 RTPECTWGNYTVAHR
-2007 FRMGDFGDGSSRGNF
+2007 FNMGDNRGNF
-2022 FAVKKYYENEY
+2022 FAVKKYYENENEY
-2033 GSEKY
+2033 GSQNY

-2052 LPGQIA
+2052 LPGKIA
-2058 SIDFSGMPC
+2058 SIDFAGMPC

-2075 AWMSSPSG
+2075 AWMSSPDRDNES
-2083 KDEKPANVVFSVQGF
+2083 PANVVFSIQGF

-2115 GEARDSLANKL
+2115 GEARDANDNKL
-2126 EPKTNNGIGIWQQVY
+2126 TPNTNKGKGIWQQVY

-2156 LTIDNACTSTVGGDI
+2156 LTIDNACTNTKGGDI

-2205 DYDQVRTQLGL
+2205 DYDQVRAQLGL
-2216 NTGEVMKDNPK
+2216 NTGEVLTDNPK

-2239 AELGFDTGTSEGQE
+2239 AELGFDTGTPEGQE

-2271 LGDPNSQVSGEGIF
+2271 LGDPNSQAPGEGIF
-2285 RSVEFKTNFDSLP
+2285 RSVEFKTKFDDLP
-2298 VFKYRDAVAATVGM
+2298 LFKYRAAVEATVGM

-2411 QVGEDEDGNIGERI
+2411 QVGEDDEGNIGERI

-2456 NESRLSNEISLR
+2456 NENRLSNEISLR

-2499 SVIDVLHQFTL
+2499 SVINVLHQFTL

-2524 TCNIYVPAA
+2524 TCNVYVPAA
-2533 TKQGTI
+2533 TKQGEI

-2549 EDSSGTQYCYD
+2549 EDGNGTQYCYD

-2567 VSGEAPQL
+2567 VSGQAPQL
-2575 FDGLHGTQYKYPD
+2575 FDGLYGNQYKYPK

-2598 LAAVEEVRARAD
+2598 LAAVEEVRAGAD

-2618 VPLRGIKTVTKDA
+2618 VPLRGIETVTDGA
-2631 IGLTSVSPEVFL
+2631 IGLTSVSTDVFL
-2643 AGTNDPNMKAYETKA
+2643 AGTNDPTMKAYETKA
-2658 AEERAG
+2658 AEERTG

-2671 IVGQLKTLVADTA
+2671 IVGQLKTLEASTTNPENA
-2684 DREHAYADIVFN
+2684 HADIVFN
-2696 SDFQPREGYVY
+2696 SGFQPREGYVY
-2707 TLRFNYRELFNAGN
+2707 TLRFDYRERFDAGST
-2721 ATQST
+2721 TQT
-2726 VCDGN
+2726 KACDGN

-2760 QRADLEDLHFN
+2760 QRADLADLHFN
-2771 ADTEPGYAANAD
+2771 ADTETGYATNAD

-2796 SVIVTPKKAGPQLY
+2796 SVIVTPDKAGPQLY
-2810 ETNGADDQF
+2810 ETNYAGGEDAF
-2819 LNFVGNEGKR
+2819 LHFVDHEGKQR
-2829 TATPDIEYALLAAPE
+2829 TATPDIEYALLAAPK
-2844 ADKGVNLCGIY
+2844 AVAGVNLCDIY
-2855 TPYQSKDLVVQSGGE
+2855 RPYQSKDLVVQSGGE

-2919 PYFKNVTYNTTDY
+2919 PYFKDVKYTTDLY

-2956 YSAENPQTANVK
+2956 YSANSPQESNVD

-2997 VKVNGIGIGA
+2997 VKVNGVGIGA
-3007 QKYNTSLFRLPK
+3007 QKYTKSLFRLPK

-3031 KTDEQTYPVD
+3031 KTDGNTYLVD
-3041 RTHHHKLA
+3041 RTYHHKLA

-3149 TNTITLKF
+3149 TNTINLKF

-3162 TSLHASGTLLRA
+3162 TSLHTSGTLLRA

-3202 DTTAVNGYEAAE
+3202 DTTAINGYEAAE

-3252 GVLSNSEEPVQL
+3252 GVLSNSEAPVQL

-3289 RGNGNADC
+3289 RGNGNADS

-3317 PALEDEQDFTQPL
+3317 PSLEEEQDFVQPL
-3330 IQADNGSVTI
+3330 IQADKGSVTVT
-3340 SSSAAHVLTYVRIV
+3340 SSAAHVLTYVRIV

>member
-42 GRTVLFAKDGALT
+42 GRMVLLAKDGALT

-60 EDAPAGDGYQWALET
+60 EDAPAGDGYQWTLET
-75 VSGDNVRLKN
+75 VSGDKVRLKN
-85 KEGMYVTP
+85 KEGMYVTAE
-93 NLTLTNSQDQAAT
+93 LTLTNRQNQAAT

-111 NTYSKGRKSYG
+111 NTYSSATYG
-122 EGVEVPTH
+122 GLK
-130 GGSRYDLVY
+130 RYDLVY
-139 GGKALGVKNGQL
+139 GGKGALGVKNGQL
-151 IWTVEDSR
+151 FWTVEDSR

-171 AKVNPFVSSE
+171 AKVTPFVCSE
-181 GGKVHWYYYM
+181 GGEVHWYYM
-191 ELLGNKSAEC
+191 ELLLNGSEC
-201 VMDAGAEKKLEKYST
+201 VKDAGAGNKLQKYPT
-216 PSAKDL
+216 PSAKNL
-222 RAYMWCVYEANDKGD
+222 RAYMWRVYEANEQGD
-237 VYFMSADGNFFCQK
+237 VYIKSVDGNYM
-251 DDTYQYSTST
+251 YQSGNRQYATSN
-261 KTDRCKYRICDV
+261 KSDVCKYRICDV

-285 VLYNPQTT
+285 VLYNTET
-293 KYVFPYGSG
+293 EKYVFPYGSG
-302 NTDVGNGSSLN
+302 NPDVGMGSN
-313 PAEAMRFILSTG
+313 IHPAEAMRFISTPPPTG

-337 AIYDNGTGVTMQPVG
+337 AIYDNGTSVTMQPVG

-372 SGRDNYLKQAGDA
+372 SGRNNYLKQAGA
-385 FTVTTN
+385 ALTVTTN

-405 DDRHD
+405 DDKHD

-438 SVVRILDSTA
+438 SVVRILDSTN

-530 LIYKD
+530 LIYKE

-568 LSGDDNHRLGLQAG
+568 LSGDDNHRLGLKAG

-588 KACNSTSK
+588 QACNRTSK

-651 PIMDGAGK
+651 PIMDGAGI
-659 VNGNNLKNKAGR
+659 VNGFNLKNKADR

-697 QNTYYVIPVHDVQG
+697 QNTYYVVPAHVQG
-711 GTYNINIAGGLR
+711 GTYNIAGGLR
-723 YNAVLRGVSEPY
+723 YNAMLRGVTGTY

-774 SANPHYYALN
+774 SDNPRYYAFN
-784 FFQNGSEYLQDN
+784 FFQNGSGEYMQDN
-796 TPGNILLKSPV
+796 TPGDILLKSPV
-807 APFPLRRYC
+807 APFPLRRFC

-841 PDTDNGKH
+841 PATDNYQH
-849 KVNPTLNDYSL
+849 KVNTTTNEYSR

-868 QPDASLEGLW
+868 QPDASLDGLW
-878 SLYNCKNLYFVRPFP
+878 SLYNCTNHYFVRP
-893 SENAIGRAEEVGKN
+893 SDRDNSIGRAEEVGKN
-907 TSMTFVDVAA
+907 TSMTFVDIAA
-917 NTTSYHFVF
+917 DTTSYHLVF

-941 KKPRVKARDILASDK
+941 KNPRVKARGILASDK

-978 TYDGKNKQFGVSNQ
+978 TYDKKNKQFGVSNQ

-1001 NVNNYENNNNVRYDL
+1001 NVNNYENNNSVRYDL

-1025 SIGEEGA
+1025 SIGEEGV
-1032 LCWAAPGTRNSVVD
+1032 LCWAAPGTRNSAVD

-1061 GGADYQLYCIRTAG
+1061 GGVDYHLYCIRTAG

-1084 DANSISLKPYEEK
+1084 DATNSISLKPYEEK
-1097 NLCQLWVLIRD
+1097 NLCQLWILIRD

-1119 AYNRYFLKYDTGSN
+1119 AYNRCFLKYDTGSN
-1133 TFVAVADKKDATR
+1133 TFVAVADKNDATR

-1154 NYIHWQIELPDVN
+1154 NYDHWQIELPDVGGN
-1167 DSRNLISHSYSGGGN
+1167 NNLISHSYSGGGN

-1193 NNGNNFVEIFPVDI
+1193 NNGNNFLYIFPVDI

-1217 AFRNLSLNELT
+1217 AFRNINLNELT

-1234 ADGKAL
+1234 ADGMAL
-1240 KAKASASEDDANNS
+1240 KAKAFASEDDANNS

-1348 TDKLHTLCFNF
+1348 TQKLHTLCFTF

-1372 GKYYYNFICFDKV
+1372 GKYYYNFICFDKAGNKYV
-1385 ASDKFISE
+1385 SDGNGTSKVVFAE
-1393 GYDTNKKV
+1393 NDKKLV
-1401 KAESQ
+1401 
-1406 QLINDQMWALVGQSK
+1406 NDQMWALVGQNN
-1421 DDVVLMSKDKYYMCL
+1421 DDVVLMSKDKYYVCL
-1436 NGYKLCVTH
+1436 SGNGFNVTH
-1445 DLKKA
+1445 DPERA
-1450 AHFSVDYISDVDRY
+1450 VHFSVKYISSKQRY
-1464 VLVLVGGEG
+1464 ALTIVGGLNAEG
-1473 SEGHLKKC
+1473 KIGQSM
-1481 LNLSGDVDENGVRH
+1481 NLSGADANRNT
-1495 KDVIVWNWNKTDKN
+1495 IIFWNSNIQTDPN
-1509 EGPRFYLNFISI
+1509 ICLNFEPI
-1521 PVPEDYSDYEIL
+1521 PVPEDYSDYEVL

-1541 QAHEATTDPMT
+1541 QAHEATADPMT

-1578 TVIHYLKAESTRE
+1578 TITHYLKAESTRV

-1599 TNDNC
+1599 GSAATR
-1604 PTLSRAFQRW
+1604 SRAFQRW

-1626 VLNLDLPSSRRYKNG
+1626 VLNLDISSSRRYRNG
-1641 IVVGDQLKL
+1641 IVVGDQLNL
-1650 NGQVNGNYVKKKIT
+1650 NGQNYGNYVDHYVT

-1678 LGADLT
+1678 LGGDLT
-1684 PYSDFVDYFGD
+1684 TYSDFVDYFGD

-1710 AVTNDIILP
+1710 NVTSDIILP

-1730 GRNLYVIRNAR
+1730 GRNLYIIRNAR
-1741 AIANELLQC
+1741 AIANELLQY
-1750 KEGNGND
+1750 KDDGSND

-1791 NNDSPSEDNLQN
+1791 NNGIASEDNLQN
-1803 AVNSGE
+1803 AVNNGA
-1809 IVIEVDSLD
+1809 IEVKVDDLG
-1818 SGITSA
+1818 SGITFA
-1824 KFLRSAKTDNVDLGE
+1824 KFLSSGAGGAATD
-1839 GLDRFIAFD
+1839 RAIAFN
-1848 YPGDTDDGKGIGK
+1848 YPGDDNGKGTGT
-1861 AKGDSCT
+1861 ATAGSCT

-1891 DNFEPIIY
+1891 ADFEPIIY
-1899 SEIIGKKDDGSFKS
+1899 SEIIGKNADGSFKS
-1913 ERSPEALKKATGD
+1913 ERSPEALLKTTGD
-1926 PVATITFDPEQFDAF
+1926 PVATITFDPDQFDAF
-1941 VTPPVGTYT
+1941 VSPPVGTYT
-1950 GFLTGDKGPGTKCGL
+1950 GFSGSGKGENANQKNSL

-1980 APIDGDFNSTDG
+1980 APIGGDFNSTDG
-1992 KTPECTWGNYTIAHR
+1992 KTPECTWGNYTVAHR
-2007 FRMGDFGDGSSRGNF
+2007 FNMGDNRGNF

-2052 LPGQIA
+2052 LPGKIA
-2058 SIDFSGMPC
+2058 SIDFAGMPC

-2075 AWMSSPSG
+2075 AWMSSPDRDNES
-2083 KDEKPANVVFSVQGF
+2083 PANVVFSIQGF

-2115 GEARDSLANKL
+2115 GEARDSLDKTLN
-2126 EPKTNNGIGIWQQVY
+2126 PKDNGGKGIWQQVY

-2156 LTIDNACTSTVGGDI
+2156 LTIDNACTNTQGGDI

-2205 DYDQVRTQLGL
+2205 DYDQVRAQLGL
-2216 NTGEVMKDNPK
+2216 NTGEVMKVNPK

-2411 QVGEDEDGNIGERI
+2411 QVGENLDGVIGERI

-2447 NATWRVLGK
+2447 NATSRVLGK

-2549 EDSSGTQYCYD
+2549 EDTSGTQYCYD
-2560 PQQVGIK
+2560 PEQVGIK

-2575 FDGLHGTQYKYPD
+2575 FDGLHGNQYKYPD

-2598 LAAVEEVRARAD
+2598 LAAVAEVTAGAD

-2643 AGTNDPNMKAYETKA
+2643 AGTNDPNMKAYETRA

-2664 LSVQNFR
+2664 ISVQNFR

-2810 ETNGADDQF
+2810 ETNDPGADDQF

-2870 LLHAERLDYK
+2870 LLHAERLSYE

-2890 DRWYTLGSPL
+2890 NRWYTLGSPL

-2919 PYFKNVTYNTTDY
+2919 PYFKDVTYNATDY

-2944 DKAKSTLYYLDT
+2944 DKANPKLYYLEPYLADK
-2956 YSAENPQTANVK
+2956 PQEAKVD

-3007 QKYNTSLFRLPK
+3007 QKYTKSLFRLPK
-3019 EDTAYGYYTELN
+3019 EDTVYGYYTELN
-3031 KTDEQTYPVD
+3031 ETDRRTYPVD

-3049 TDQLAKS
+3049 TDQLKS
-3056 GTEITVTLTNENR
+3056 GTELTVTLRNENA

-3086 DKFFTVNAAQLNGAK
+3086 NEFFKENETQLNGAK

-3149 TNTITLKF
+3149 TNTINLKF

-3162 TSLHASGTLLRA
+3162 TSLHTSGTLLRA

-3340 SSSAAHVLTYVRIV
+3340 SSSAAHVLTYVRII

>member
-30 AQGYTYLQFSGN
+30 AQENTYTYLQFSGN
-42 GRTVLFAKDGALT
+42 GRTVLLAKDGALT

-60 EDAPAGDGYQWALET
+60 EDAPAGDGYQWMLET
-75 VSGDNVRLKN
+75 VSGGNVRLKN
-85 KEGMYVTP
+85 KEGMYVTAE
-93 NLTLTNSQDQAAT
+93 LTLTNRQDQAAT
-106 FTKTE
+106 FMKTE
-111 NTYSKGRKSYG
+111 NTYSSTTYG
-122 EGVEVPTH
+122 SNTK
-130 GGSRYDLVY
+130 RYDLVY
-139 GGKALGVKNGQL
+139 DGKALGVKNGQL
-151 IWTVEDSR
+151 IWTVEDPR

-171 AKVNPFVSSE
+171 AKVTPFVCSE
-181 GGKVHWYYYM
+181 GGEVHWYYM
-191 ELLGNKSAEC
+191 ELLLNGSEC
-201 VMDAGAEKKLEKYST
+201 VKDAGAGNKLQKYPT
-216 PSAKDL
+216 PSAKNL
-222 RAYMWCVYEANDKGD
+222 RAYMWCVYEANEQGD
-237 VYFMSADGNFFCQK
+237 VYIKSVDGNYM
-251 DDTYQYSTST
+251 YQSGDRQYATSN
-261 KTDRCKYRICDV
+261 KSDVCKYRICDV

-285 VLYNPQTT
+285 VLYNTET
-293 KYVFPYGSG
+293 KKYVFPYGSG
-302 NTDVGNGSSLN
+302 NPDVGMGSN
-313 PAEAMRFILSTG
+313 IHPAEAMRFISTPPPTG

-337 AIYDNGTGVTMQPVG
+337 AIYDNGTSVTMQLVG

-372 SGRDNYLKQAGDA
+372 SGRNNYLKQAGA
-385 FTVTTN
+385 ALTVTTN

-410 VLTLAADASKALGVK
+410 VLTLADDASKALGVK

-438 SVVRILDSTA
+438 SVVRILDSTN

-530 LIYKD
+530 LIYKE

-588 KACNSTSK
+588 QACNSTSK
-596 FNALSFKES
+596 YNALSFKES

-615 FSGCGR
+615 FSGSGR
-621 VVLYDDGQNI
+621 VVLYDDGQNV

-651 PIMDGAGK
+651 PIMDGAGI
-659 VNGNNLKNKAGR
+659 VNGFNLKNKAGR
-671 FLRYDAADETFT
+671 FLRYNAADETFT

-697 QNTYYVIPVHDVQG
+697 QNTYYVVPAYVPG
-711 GTYNINIAGGLR
+711 GTYNIAGGLR
-723 YNAVLRGVSEPY
+723 YNAVLRGVSGTY
-735 NTLGVKNGKLQLVK
+735 NTLGVKNGQLQLVK

-759 AENIEGGLVNPYVST
+759 AENIAGGLVNPYVST

-796 TPGNILLKSPV
+796 TPGNNLLKSPV

-816 WILEEANDDGDVYIR
+816 WILEEANDDGDVYIK

-841 PDTDNGKH
+841 PDTDGYQH
-849 KVNPTLNDYSL
+849 KVNTTTNEYSR

-868 QPDASLEGLW
+868 QPDASLDGLW
-878 SLYNCKNLYFVRPFP
+878 SLYNCENHYFVRPFP
-893 SENAIGRAEEVGKN
+893 SENSIGRAEKVGKN

-941 KKPRVKARDILASDK
+941 KNPRVKARDILASDK

-978 TYDGKNKQFGVSNQ
+978 TYDEKNEQFGVSNQ
-992 KADAYTFVY
+992 KANAYTFVY
-1001 NVNNYENNNNVRYDL
+1001 NVNNYENNNSVRYDL

-1025 SIGEEGA
+1025 SIGEEGV
-1032 LCWAAPGTRNSVVD
+1032 LCWAAPNTRNSAVD

-1061 GGADYQLYCIRTAG
+1061 GGADYHLYCICTAE

-1084 DANSISLKPYEEK
+1084 DATNSISLKPYEEK

-1119 AYNRYFLKYDTGSN
+1119 AYNRHFLKYDTGSN

-1167 DSRNLISHSYSGGGN
+1167 GSGNLISHRYSGDGN
-1182 PKTVSLSLQGP
+1182 SKTVSLSLQDP
-1193 NNGNNFVEIFPVDI
+1193 NNGNNFLYIFPVDI

-1217 AFRNLSLNELT
+1217 AFRNINLDELT
-1228 PQLELT
+1228 PKLELT
-1234 ADGKAL
+1234 ADGEAL

-1268 GHGQYIGADA
+1268 GHGQYIGAD
-1278 EGNVFLTTDK
+1278 EGGNVFLTTDK
-1288 AQATHFYLWLN
+1288 AQATHFYLWFN
-1299 HGDEDGTVSWC
+1299 HGDKDGTVSWC
-1310 FAQLNADG
+1310 FAKLNVDG
-1318 SKPEGKPEKCL
+1318 SKPEGKPGKCL
-1329 GVSDVTNGTV
+1329 GVSDVANGTV
-1339 AMLSFSTYE
+1339 AMLPFSTYE
-1348 TDKLHTLCFNF
+1348 TDKRHTLCFTF
-1359 GRLTCPELSDAAE
+1359 GRLTSPELSDAAE

-1385 ASDKFISE
+1385 GNKYVSD
-1393 GYDTNKKV
+1393 GNDTNKV
-1401 KAESQ
+1401 VFAEDKK
-1406 QLINDQMWALVGQSK
+1406 LVNDQMWALVGQNK
-1421 DDVVLMSKDKYYMCL
+1421 DDVVLMSKDKYYMYL
-1436 NGYKLCVTH
+1436 DGDRFYVTH
-1445 DLKKA
+1445 DPEKA
-1450 AHFSVDYISDVDRY
+1450 VHFSVKYISSQQRYALTIVKGPNDGGKSGYSMNLHGGDNTTILPWKNSSIQTDR
-1464 VLVLVGGEG
+1464 
-1473 SEGHLKKC
+1473 
-1481 LNLSGDVDENGVRH
+1481 NF
-1495 KDVIVWNWNKTDKN
+1495 W
-1509 EGPRFYLNFISI
+1509 LNFIAV
-1521 PVPEDYSDYEIL
+1521 PQPEDYSDYEVL

-1541 QAHEATTDPMT
+1541 QAHEATADPMT

-1578 TVIHYLKAESTRE
+1578 TITHYLKAESTRV

-1599 TNDNC
+1599 GSANTR
-1604 PTLSRAFQRW
+1604 SRAFQRW

-1626 VLNLDLPSSRRYKNG
+1626 VLNLNLPSSRRYRNG

-1650 NGQVNGNYVKKKIT
+1650 NGQNYGNYVDHYVT

-1678 LGADLT
+1678 LGGDLT
-1684 PYSDFVDYFGD
+1684 TYSDFVDYFGD
-1695 NGNPIY
+1695 NGNPLY
-1701 NGNVTKYNG
+1701 NGNVTS
-1710 AVTNDIILP
+1710 DIILP

-1730 GRNLYVIRNAR
+1730 GRTLYVIRNAR
-1741 AIANELLQC
+1741 AIANELLQY
-1750 KEGNGND
+1750 KDDGSNV

-1791 NNDSPSEDNLQN
+1791 NGSIASEDNLQN
-1803 AVNSGE
+1803 AVNSGK
-1809 IVIEVDSLD
+1809 IEVKVEDLG
-1818 SGITSA
+1818 SGITFA
-1824 KFLRSAKTDNVDLGE
+1824 GFLNSGAGA
-1839 GLDRFIAFD
+1839 GADRAIAFN
-1848 YPGDTDDGKGIGK
+1848 YPDDDNGKGRGT
-1861 AKGDSCT
+1861 ATAGSCT

-1880 YQIAKFNLTFE
+1880 YQIAKFNLIFE
-1891 DNFEPIIY
+1891 DDFEPIIY

-1913 ERSPEALKKATGD
+1913 ARSPEALLKTTGD
-1926 PVATITFDPEQFDAF
+1926 PVATITFDPDQFDAF
-1941 VTPPVGTYT
+1941 VSPPVGTYT
-1950 GFLTGDKGPGTKCGL
+1950 GFTNSGKGDNANQKYSL

-1980 APIDGDFNSTDG
+1980 APIGGDFNSTNG
-1992 KTPECTWGNYTIAHR
+1992 RTSECTWGNYTVAHR
-2007 FRMGDFGDGSSRGNF
+2007 FDMGDNRGNF

-2033 GSEKY
+2033 GSQNY

-2052 LPGQIA
+2052 LPGKIA
-2058 SIDFSGMPC
+2058 SIDFAGMPC

-2075 AWMSSPSG
+2075 AWMSSPDRDNES
-2083 KDEKPANVVFSVQGF
+2083 PANVVFSIQGF

-2115 GEARDSLANKL
+2115 GQARDSLD
-2126 EPKTNNGIGIWQQVY
+2126 KTLKPMDNGGKGIWQQVY

-2151 FDSFR
+2151 FDNFR
-2156 LTIDNACTSTVGGDI
+2156 LTIDNACTNTSGGDI

-2183 EVQIERT
+2183 DVQIERT

-2205 DYDQVRTQLGL
+2205 DYDQVRAQLGL

-2239 AELGFDTGTSEGQE
+2239 AELGFDTGKPEGQE
-2253 RLYRMSDAEVKP
+2253 RLYRMSDVEVKP

-2285 RSVEFKTNFDSLP
+2285 RSVEFKTKFEDLP
-2298 VFKYRDAVAATVGM
+2298 RFTYRDAVAATVGM
-2312 ASREVTSAGVRHF
+2312 ASREITSAGVRHF

-2411 QVGEDEDGNIGERI
+2411 QVGEDAEGNIGERI

-2575 FDGLHGTQYKYPD
+2575 FDGLHGDKYKYPD

-2598 LAAVEEVRARAD
+2598 LAAVAEVRARAN

-2618 VPLRGIKTVTKDA
+2618 VPLRGIETVTKDA
-2631 IGLTSVSPEVFL
+2631 IGLTSVSTDVFL

-2658 AEERAG
+2658 AEKRAG

-2671 IVGQLKTLVADTA
+2671 IVGQLKTLVALKA
-2684 DREHAYADIVFN
+2684 DREHAHADIVFN
-2696 SDFQPREGYVY
+2696 NDFQPREGYVY

-2810 ETNGADDQF
+2810 ETNDPGADDQF

-2870 LLHAERLDYK
+2870 LLHAERLSYE

-2919 PYFKNVTYNTTDY
+2919 PYFKDVKYNTAHY

-2944 DKAKSTLYYLDT
+2944 DKAKSTLYYLEP
-2956 YSAENPQTANVK
+2956 YSANNPQETNVD

-3007 QKYNTSLFRLPK
+3007 QKYNKSLFRLPK
-3019 EDTAYGYYTELN
+3019 EDTDYGYYTELN
-3031 KTDEQTYPVD
+3031 ETDGKTYTVD
-3041 RTHHHKLA
+3041 RTYHHKLA
-3049 TDQLAKS
+3049 TDQLKS
-3056 GTEITVTLTNENR
+3056 STDLTVTLRNENA

-3086 DKFFTVNAAQLNGAK
+3086 NEFFKENETQLNGAK

-3162 TSLHASGTLLRA
+3162 TSLHTSGTLLRA

-3189 SRSGQGSEALVVK
+3189 SRSGQASEALVVK
-3202 DTTAVNGYEAAE
+3202 DTTAVNSYEAAE

-3317 PALEDEQDFTQPL
+3317 PAPEDEKDFTQPL
-3330 IQADNGSVTI
+3330 IQADNGSVTV
-3340 SSSAAHVLTYVRIV
+3340 SSSAAHVLTYVRII

>member
-30 AQGYTYLQFSGN
+30 AQDNYTYLQFSGN
-42 GRTVLFAKDGALT
+42 GRTVLLAKDGALT

-60 EDAPAGDGYQWALET
+60 EDAPAGDGYQWTLET

-93 NLTLTNSQDQAAT
+93 DLALTSHQNQAAT

-111 NTYSKGRKSYG
+111 NTYSSTTYG
-122 EGVEVPTH
+122 SNTK
-130 GGSRYDLVY
+130 RYDLVY

-151 IWTVEDSR
+151 FWTVEDSR

-171 AKVNPFVSSE
+171 AKVTPFVSSE
-181 GGKVHWYYYM
+181 GGEVHWYYM
-191 ELLGNKSAEC
+191 ELLGNGSEC
-201 VMDAGAEKKLEKYST
+201 VKDAGAENKLQKYPT
-216 PSAKDL
+216 PSAKNL
-222 RAYMWCVYEANDKGD
+222 RAYMWCVYEANEQGD
-237 VYFMSADGNFFCQK
+237 VYIKSVDGNFFCQK
-251 DDTYQYSTST
+251 DGTYQYSTST

-285 VLYNPQTT
+285 VLYNTQTK

-302 NTDVGNGSSLN
+302 NPDVGMGSTLN
-313 PAEAMRFILSTG
+313 PAEAMRFISTPPPTG

-337 AIYDNGTGVTMQPVG
+337 AIYDNGTSVTMQPVG

-372 SGRDNYLKQAGDA
+372 SGRDNYLKQAGA
-385 FTVTTN
+385 ALTVTTS

-438 SVVRILDSTA
+438 SVVRILDSTN

-515 SKTGDFYLVNQSGEY
+515 SKPGDFYLVNQSGEY
-530 LIYKD
+530 LIYKE

-588 KACNSTSK
+588 QACNRTSTY
-596 FNALSFKES
+596 NALSFKES

-615 FSGCGR
+615 FSGSGR

-651 PIMDGAGK
+651 PIMDGAGI
-659 VNGNNLKNKAGR
+659 VNGFNLKNKAGR
-671 FLRYDAADETFT
+671 FLRYDAADKTFT

-697 QNTYYVIPVHDVQG
+697 QNTYYVVPAHVQG
-711 GTYNINIAGGLR
+711 GTYNIAGGLR
-723 YNAVLRGVSEPY
+723 YNAMLRGVTGTY

-841 PDTDNGKH
+841 PDTDGYKH
-849 KVNPTLNDYSL
+849 KVNTTTNEYSR
-860 YKICDVAD
+860 YKICDLAD
-868 QPDASLEGLW
+868 QPDASLDGLW
-878 SLYNCKNLYFVRPFP
+878 SLYNCKNHYFVRPSDSDNF
-893 SENAIGRAEEVGKN
+893 IGRAEKVGKN
-907 TSMTFVDVAA
+907 TRVTFVDVAA
-917 NTTSYHFVF
+917 DTTSYHFVF

-941 KKPRVKARDILASDK
+941 KNPRVKARDILASDK

-1001 NVNNYENNNNVRYDL
+1001 NVNNYENNSVRYDL

-1032 LCWAAPGTRNSVVD
+1032 LCWAAPNTRNSAVD

-1084 DANSISLKPYEEK
+1084 EANSISLKPYEEK

-1133 TFVAVADKKDATR
+1133 TFVAVADKNDATR

-1154 NYIHWQIELPDVN
+1154 NYDHWQIELPDVAGN
-1167 DSRNLISHSYSGGGN
+1167 SNIISHSYSGDGN

-1217 AFRNLSLNELT
+1217 AFRNINLDELT
-1228 PQLELT
+1228 PKLELT
-1234 ADGKAL
+1234 ADGTAL

-1278 EGNVFLTTDK
+1278 GGNVFLTTDK

-1329 GVSDVTNGTV
+1329 GVSDVDNGTV
-1339 AMLSFSTYE
+1339 AMLPFSTYE
-1348 TDKLHTLCFNF
+1348 TDKQHTLCFTF
-1359 GRLTCPELSDAAE
+1359 GRLTSPELSDAAE
-1372 GKYYYNFICFDKV
+1372 GKYYYNFMCFDLVGNKYVSDGNNTSKV
-1385 ASDKFISE
+1385 VIAE
-1393 GYDTNKKV
+1393 GKRLV
-1401 KAESQ
+1401 
-1406 QLINDQMWALVGQSK
+1406 NDQMWALVGVSK
-1421 DDVVLMSKDKYYMCL
+1421 DGFVLMSKDRYYLYL
-1436 NGYKLCVTH
+1436 NGGIFYVTH
-1445 DLKKA
+1445 DLAKA
-1450 AHFSVDYISDVDRY
+1450 THFSGTYDVNKQRY
-1464 VLVLVGGEG
+1464 VLTVLSAVGGDSQYNG
-1473 SEGHLKKC
+1473 WQVL
-1481 LNLSGDVDENGVRH
+1481 LSN
-1495 KDVIVWNWNKTDKN
+1495 NKSNVTVGQKGTSTDN
-1509 EGPRFYLNFISI
+1509 RYYLNFISI
-1521 PVPEDYSDYEIL
+1521 PVPEDYSDYEVL

-1541 QAHEATTDPMT
+1541 QAHEATADPMT

-1578 TVIHYLKAESTRE
+1578 TITHYLKAESTRK

-1599 TNDNC
+1599 GSANTR
-1604 PTLSRAFQRW
+1604 SRAFQRW

-1626 VLNLDLPSSRRYKNG
+1626 VLNLDLSSSRRYRNG
-1641 IVVGDQLKL
+1641 IVVGEQLNL
-1650 NGQVNGNYVKKKIT
+1650 NGQNYGNYVDHYVT

-1678 LGADLT
+1678 LGGDLT
-1684 PYSDFVDYFGD
+1684 TYSDFVDYFGD

-1710 AVTNDIILP
+1710 NVTSDIILP

-1741 AIANELLQC
+1741 AIANELLLY
-1750 KEGNGND
+1750 KDDGSND

-1791 NNDSPSEDNLQN
+1791 NGGIASEDNLQN
-1803 AVNSGE
+1803 AVNSGA
-1809 IVIEVDSLD
+1809 IEVKVDDLG
-1818 SGITSA
+1818 SGITFA
-1824 KFLRSAKTDNVDLGE
+1824 KFLNSGAGA
-1839 GLDRFIAFD
+1839 GADRAIAFN
-1848 YPGDTDDGKGIGK
+1848 YPDDDNGKGTGTAK
-1861 AKGDSCT
+1861 AGSCT
-1868 LKVYGV
+1868 LKVYGR

-1880 YQIAKFNLTFE
+1880 YQIAKFNLIFE
-1891 DNFEPIIY
+1891 DDFEPIIY

-1913 ERSPEALKKATGD
+1913 ARSPEALLKTTGD
-1926 PVATITFDPEQFDAF
+1926 PVATITFDPDQFDAF
-1941 VTPPVGTYT
+1941 VSPPVGTYT
-1950 GFLTGDKGPGTKCGL
+1950 GFTNSGKGDNANQKYSL

-1980 APIDGDFNSTDG
+1980 APIGGDFNSTNG
-1992 KTPECTWGNYTIAHR
+1992 RTSECTWGNYTVAHR
-2007 FRMGDFGDGSSRGNF
+2007 FDMGDNRGNF

-2033 GSEKY
+2033 SSENY

-2052 LPGQIA
+2052 LPGKIA
-2058 SIDFSGMPC
+2058 SIDFAGMPC

-2075 AWMSSPSG
+2075 AWMSSPDRDNES
-2083 KDEKPANVVFSVQGF
+2083 PANVVFSIQGF

-2115 GEARDSLANKL
+2115 GQARDSLSKTLN
-2126 EPKTNNGIGIWQQVY
+2126 PKDNGGKGIWQQVY

-2151 FDSFR
+2151 FDNFR
-2156 LTIDNACTSTVGGDI
+2156 LTIDNACTNTSGGDI

-2205 DYDQVRTQLGL
+2205 DYDQVRAQLGL
-2216 NTGEVMKDNPK
+2216 NTGEVLTDNPK

-2239 AELGFDTGTSEGQE
+2239 AELGFDTGTPEGQE
-2253 RLYRMSDAEVKP
+2253 RLYRMSDVEVKP

-2332 EPRIKPNHD
+2332 DPRIKPNHD

-2411 QVGEDEDGNIGERI
+2411 QVGEDVDGNIGERI

-2499 SVIDVLHQFTL
+2499 NVIDVLHQFTL

-2533 TKQGTI
+2533 TKQGKI
-2539 LKVTVVPIDH
+2539 LRVTVVPIDH
-2549 EDSSGTQYCYD
+2549 EDTSGTQYCYD
-2560 PQQVGIK
+2560 PEQVGIK

-2575 FDGLHGTQYKYPD
+2575 FDGLHGDKYKYPD

-2598 LAAVEEVRARAD
+2598 LAAVAEVRARAD

-2618 VPLRGIKTVTKDA
+2618 VPLRGIETVTKDA

-2671 IVGQLKTLVADTA
+2671 IVGQLKKLVADTA
-2684 DREHAYADIVFN
+2684 DRENAHADIVFN
-2696 SDFQPREGYVY
+2696 NDFQPREGYVY

-2760 QRADLEDLHFN
+2760 QRADLADLHFK
-2771 ADTEPGYAANAD
+2771 ADTETDYATNAN

-2796 SVIVTPKKAGPQLY
+2796 SVIVTPDKAGPQLY
-2810 ETNGADDQF
+2810 ETNYAGADDKF
-2819 LNFVGNEGKR
+2819 LNFVGHEDEQR

-2844 ADKGVNLCGIY
+2844 AVAGVNRCDIY
-2855 TPYQSKDLVVQSGGE
+2855 APYQSKDLVVQSGGE
-2870 LLHAERLDYK
+2870 LLHAERLSYE

-2919 PYFKNVTYNTTDY
+2919 PYFKDVTYNTTDY

-3007 QKYNTSLFRLPK
+3007 QKYNKSLFRLPK
-3019 EDTAYGYYTELN
+3019 EDTAYGYYTETN
-3031 KTDEQTYPVD
+3031 VTDGRTYTVD

-3049 TDQLAKS
+3049 TDQLKS
-3056 GTEITVTLTNENR
+3056 GTEMTVTLTNENR

-3149 TNTITLKF
+3149 TNTINLKF

-3162 TSLHASGTLLRA
+3162 TSLHTSGTLLRA
-3174 PAIGRAEAPMLRIRA
+3174 PAIGRAEVPVLRIHA

-3317 PALEDEQDFTQPL
+3317 PAPEDEQNFTQPL

-3340 SSSAAHVLTYVRIV
+3340 SSSAAHVLTYVHII

>member
-15 VLLLFSLVAGISSVF
+15 VLLLFSLVTGISSVF

-42 GRTVLFAKDGALT
+42 GRTVLLAKDGVLT

-60 EDAPAGDGYQWALET
+60 EDAPAGDGYQWTLET

-85 KEGMYVTP
+85 KEGMYVTS

-111 NTYSKGRKSYG
+111 NTYSKGRKSYN
-122 EGVEVPTH
+122 EGVEVSTH

-151 IWTVEDSR
+151 IWTIEDSR

-171 AKVNPFVSSE
+171 AKVTPLVCSE
-181 GGKVHWYYYM
+181 GGEVHWYYM
-191 ELLGNKSAEC
+191 ELLGSGSEC
-201 VMDAGAEKKLEKYST
+201 VKDAGAENKLQKDPT
-216 PSAKDL
+216 PSAKNL
-222 RAYMWCVYEANDKGD
+222 RAYMWCVYEANEQGD
-237 VYFMSADGNFFCQK
+237 VYFKSVDGNYM
-251 DDTYQYSTST
+251 YQSGDRQYATSN
-261 KTDRCKYRICDV
+261 KSDVCKYRICDV

-285 VLYNPQTT
+285 VLYNTNTT
-293 KYVFPYGSG
+293 RYVYPYGSG
-302 NTDVGNGSSLN
+302 NPDIGIASQLD
-313 PAEAMRFILSTG
+313 PAEAMRFISTTPPTG

-337 AIYDNGTGVTMQPVG
+337 AIYDNGTSVTMQPVG

-372 SGRDNYLKQAGDA
+372 SGRDNYLKQAGA
-385 FTVTTN
+385 ALTVTTN

-410 VLTLAADASKALGVK
+410 VLTLAGDASKALGVK

-438 SVVRILDSTA
+438 SVVRILDSTD
-448 EVKGAV
+448 EVKGAA
-454 APKFSDISNVYY
+454 APKFLDISNVYY

-515 SKTGDFYLVNQSGEY
+515 SKPGDFYLVNQSGEY

-582 MTPYTL
+582 LTPYTL

-596 FNALSFKES
+596 YNALSFKES

-621 VVLYDDGQNI
+621 VVLYDDGQNV

-651 PIMDGAGK
+651 PIMDGAGI
-659 VNGNNLKNKAGR
+659 VNGFNLKNKAGR
-671 FLRYDAADETFT
+671 FLCYDAADETFT

-697 QNTYYVIPVHDVQG
+697 QNTYYVVPAHVQG
-711 GTYNINIAGGLR
+711 GTYNIAGGLR
-723 YNAVLRGVSEPY
+723 YNAVLRGVSGTY

-796 TPGNILLKSPV
+796 TPGDILLKSPV

-841 PDTDNGKH
+841 PATDGYQH
-849 KVNPTLNDYSL
+849 KVNTTKNEYSL
-860 YKICDVAD
+860 YKICDLAD
-868 QPDASLEGLW
+868 QPDASLDGLW
-878 SLYNCKNLYFVRPFP
+878 SLYNCTNHYFVRPFP
-893 SENAIGRAEEVGKN
+893 SENSVGRAEEVGKN

-941 KKPRVKARDILASDK
+941 KSPRVKARDILASDK

-978 TYDGKNKQFGVSNQ
+978 TYDEKNKQFGVSNQ
-992 KADAYTFVY
+992 KAEAYTFVY
-1001 NVNNYENNNNVRYDL
+1001 NVNNYENNNSVRYDL

-1032 LCWAAPGTRNSVVD
+1032 LCWAAPNTRNSAVD

-1061 GGADYQLYCIRTAG
+1061 GGADYHLYCIRTAG

-1119 AYNRYFLKYDTGSN
+1119 AYNRHFLKYDTGSN

-1154 NYIHWQIELPDVN
+1154 NYVHWQIELPDVN
-1167 DSRNLISHSYSGGGN
+1167 GNRNLISHSYSGGDN
-1182 PKTVSLSLQGP
+1182 SKTVSLSLQGP
-1193 NNGNNFVEIFPVDI
+1193 NNGNNFLYIFPVDI
-1207 TPDFYEEAGG
+1207 NPDFYEEAGG
-1217 AFRNLSLNELT
+1217 AFRNINLDELT
-1228 PQLELT
+1228 PKLELT
-1234 ADGKAL
+1234 TDGTAL

-1278 EGNVFLTTDK
+1278 EGNVLLTTDK

-1339 AMLSFSTYE
+1339 AMLPFSTYE
-1348 TDKLHTLCFNF
+1348 TDKQHTLCFTF
-1359 GRLTCPELSDAAE
+1359 GRLTSPELSDAAE

-1385 ASDKFISE
+1385 ASDKFISD

-1401 KAESQ
+1401 KAESKK
-1406 QLINDQMWALVGQSK
+1406 LVNDQMWALVGQNK
-1421 DDVVLMSKDKYYMCL
+1421 DDVVLMSKDKYYVYL
-1436 NGYKLCVTH
+1436 DGDRFYVTH
-1445 DLKKA
+1445 DPEKA
-1450 AHFSVDYISDVDRY
+1450 VHFSVKYISSQQRY
-1464 VLVLVGGEG
+1464 ALT
-1473 SEGHLKKC
+1473 
-1481 LNLSGDVDENGVRH
+1481 
-1495 KDVIVWNWNKTDKN
+1495 IV
-1509 EGPRFYLNFISI
+1509 EGPNDGGKSGYSMNLHGEDNTTILPWKDSSIQTDQNFWLNFIAV
-1521 PVPEDYSDYEIL
+1521 PQPEDYSDYEVL

-1578 TVIHYLKAESTRE
+1578 TITHYLKAESTRK

-1599 TNDNC
+1599 GSANTR
-1604 PTLSRAFQRW
+1604 SRAFQRW

-1626 VLNLDLPSSRRYKNG
+1626 VLNLDLSSSRRYRNG
-1641 IVVGDQLKL
+1641 IVVGDQLNL
-1650 NGQVNGNYVKKKIT
+1650 NGQDRGNYVDHSVT

-1678 LGADLT
+1678 LGGDLT
-1684 PYSDFVDYFGD
+1684 TYSDFVDYFGD

-1710 AVTNDIILP
+1710 NVTSDIILP

-1741 AIANELLQC
+1741 AIANELLLY
-1750 KEGNGND
+1750 KDDGSND

-1791 NNDSPSEDNLQN
+1791 NGGIASEDNLQN
-1803 AVNSGE
+1803 AVNSGA
-1809 IVIEVDSLD
+1809 IEVKVDDLG
-1818 SGITSA
+1818 SGITFA
-1824 KFLRSAKTDNVDLGE
+1824 GFLNSGAGA
-1839 GLDRFIAFD
+1839 GADRAIAFN
-1848 YPGDTDDGKGIGK
+1848 YPGDNNGKGRGT
-1861 AKGDSCT
+1861 AKSGSCT

-1891 DNFEPIIY
+1891 DDFEPIIY
-1899 SEIIGKKDDGSFKS
+1899 SEIIGKKDDGTFKS
-1913 ERSPEALKKATGD
+1913 ARSPEALLKATGD
-1926 PVATITFDPEQFDAF
+1926 PVATITFDPDQFDAF
-1941 VTPPVGTYT
+1941 VSPPVGTYT
-1950 GFLTGDKGPGTKCGL
+1950 GFTNSGKGDNANQKYSL

-1980 APIDGDFNSTDG
+1980 APIGGDFNSTDG
-1992 KTPECTWGNYTIAHR
+1992 VTSECTWGNYTIAHR
-2007 FRMGDFGDGSSRGNF
+2007 LQYKFPGDPSHRGNF

-2033 GSEKY
+2033 GSENY

-2058 SIDFSGMPC
+2058 SIDFAGMPC

-2075 AWMSSPSG
+2075 AWMSSPGRDNES
-2083 KDEKPANVVFSVQGF
+2083 PANVVFSIQGF

-2115 GEARDSLANKL
+2115 GEARDSLDKTL
-2126 EPKTNNGIGIWQQVY
+2126 KPKDNGGKGIWQQVY

-2156 LTIDNACTSTVGGDI
+2156 LTIDNVCTNTSGGDI

-2183 EVQIERT
+2183 DVQIERT

-2205 DYDQVRTQLGL
+2205 DYDQVRAQLGL
-2216 NTGEVMKDNPK
+2216 NTGEVLTDNPK

-2285 RSVEFKTNFDSLP
+2285 RSVEFKTKFEDLP

-2357 ANAFHSFEINTRCS
+2357 ANAFQSFEINTRCS
-2371 VRCKFRTLSPIRVV
+2371 VRCKFRTQSPIRVV

-2411 QVGEDEDGNIGERI
+2411 QVGENLDGVIGERI

-2447 NATWRVLGK
+2447 NATWRVLEK

-2524 TCNIYVPAA
+2524 TCNVYVPAA

-2549 EDSSGTQYCYD
+2549 EDGNGTQYCYD

-2567 VSGEAPQL
+2567 VSGQAPQL

-2598 LAAVEEVRARAD
+2598 LAAVAEVRARAD

-2618 VPLRGIKTVTKDA
+2618 VPLRGIETVTKDA
-2631 IGLTSVSPEVFL
+2631 IDLTSVSPEVFL
-2643 AGTNDPNMKAYETKA
+2643 AGTNDPNMKAYETMA

-2664 LSVQNFR
+2664 ISVQNFR
-2671 IVGQLKTLVADTA
+2671 IVGQLKTLVARTA
-2684 DREHAYADIVFN
+2684 DPENAHADIVFN

-2760 QRADLEDLHFN
+2760 QRADLADLHFK
-2771 ADTEPGYAANAD
+2771 ADTETGYATNAA

-2796 SVIVTPKKAGPQLY
+2796 SVIVTPDKAGPQLY
-2810 ETNGADDQF
+2810 ETNYASTDDQF
-2819 LNFVGNEGKR
+2819 LNFVDHEGEQR

-2870 LLHAERLDYK
+2870 LLHAERLSYE

-2944 DKAKSTLYYLDT
+2944 DKANPKLYYLEP
-2956 YSAENPQTANVK
+2956 YSANNPQETNVN

-3007 QKYNTSLFRLPK
+3007 QKYTKSLFRLPK

-3031 KTDEQTYPVD
+3031 ETDRKTYPVD

-3049 TDQLAKS
+3049 TDQLKS
-3056 GTEITVTLTNENR
+3056 GSELTVTLKNENA

-3086 DKFFTVNAAQLNGAK
+3086 NEFFKENEAQLNGAK

-3162 TSLHASGTLLRA
+3162 TSLHTSGTLLRA

-3252 GVLSNSEEPVQL
+3252 GVLSNSEDPVQL

-3317 PALEDEQDFTQPL
+3317 PALEDEQNFTQPL

-3340 SSSAAHVLTYVRIV
+3340 SSSAAHVLTYVHII

-3378 VYVVEARTD
+3378 IYVVEARTD
-3387 EGESVGKVSL
+3387 EGESVAKVSL

>member
-30 AQGYTYLQFSGN
+30 AQEYTYLQFSGN
-42 GRTVLFAKDGALT
+42 GRTVLLAKDGALT

-60 EDAPAGDGYQWALET
+60 EDAPAGDGYQWTLEI
-75 VSGDNVRLKN
+75 VSGGNVRLKN

-93 NLTLTNSQDQAAT
+93 DLRLTNRQNQAAT

-111 NTYSKGRKSYG
+111 NTYSSKDTY
-122 EGVEVPTH
+122 

-151 IWTVEDSR
+151 FWTVEDSR

-171 AKVNPFVSSE
+171 AKVTPFVCSE
-181 GGKVHWYYYM
+181 GGEVHWYYM
-191 ELLGNKSAEC
+191 ELLWNGSEC
-201 VMDAGAEKKLEKYST
+201 VKDAGAGKNLEKYST
-216 PSAKDL
+216 PSAKNL
-222 RAYMWCVYEANDKGD
+222 RAYMWSVYEANDKGD
-237 VYFMSADGNFFCQK
+237 VYFKSADGNYFYQNGV
-251 DDTYQYSTST
+251 DQYSAST
-261 KTDRCKYRICDV
+261 KPGNSEYTICDV
-273 ADQTD
+273 SDQSND
-278 GKYQEAF
+278 NAF
-285 VLYNPQTT
+285 VLCNIGTG
-293 KYVFPYGSG
+293 KYVLPYNNS
-302 NTDVGNGSSLN
+302 NKVGWASAFNMI
-313 PAEAMRFILSTG
+313 EAMRFISTPPPTG

-337 AIYDNGTGVTMQPVG
+337 AIYDNGTSVTMQPVG
-352 SEVAGYQWTLEQVGG
+352 SEVVGYQWTLEQVGG

-372 SGRDNYLKQAGDA
+372 SGRDNYLKQAGA
-385 FTVTTN
+385 ALTVTTN

-405 DDRHD
+405 DDKHD
-410 VLTLAADASKALGVK
+410 VLTLADDASKALGVK

-438 SVVRILDSTA
+438 SVVRILDSTN

-486 GYDNPVTRKE
+486 DYDNPVTRME

-515 SKTGDFYLVNQSGEY
+515 SKPGDFYLVNQEGEY

-535 GRFNFET
+535 GRFNFEW

-582 MTPYTL
+582 LTPYTL

-615 FSGCGR
+615 FSGSGR
-621 VVLYDDGQNI
+621 VVLYDDGQNV

-651 PIMDGAGK
+651 PIMDGAGI
-659 VNGNNLKNKAGR
+659 VNGFNLKNKAGR
-671 FLRYDAADETFT
+671 FLCYNAADETFT

-697 QNTYYVIPVHDVQG
+697 QNTYYVVPAHVQG
-711 GTYNINIAGGLR
+711 GTYNIAGGLR
-723 YNAVLRGVSEPY
+723 YNAVLRGVSGTY

-796 TPGNILLKSPV
+796 TPGDILLKSPV

-841 PDTDNGKH
+841 PDTDGYQH
-849 KVNPTLNDYSL
+849 KVNTTKNEYSL
-860 YKICDVAD
+860 YKICDLAD
-868 QPDASLEGLW
+868 QPDASLDGLW
-878 SLYNCKNLYFVRPFP
+878 SLYNCTNHYFVRPFP
-893 SENAIGRAEEVGKN
+893 SENSIGRAEKVGKN

-941 KKPRVKARDILASDK
+941 KNLRVKARDILASDK

-978 TYDGKNKQFGVSNQ
+978 TYNEKNKQFGVSNQ

-1001 NVNNYENNNNVRYDL
+1001 NVNNYENNNSVRYDL

-1032 LCWAAPGTRNSVVD
+1032 LCWAAPNTRNSAVD

-1061 GGADYQLYCIRTAG
+1061 GGADYHLYCIRTAG

-1119 AYNRYFLKYDTGSN
+1119 AYNRHFLKYDTGSN

-1154 NYIHWQIELPDVN
+1154 NYVHWQIELPDVN
-1167 DSRNLISHSYSGGGN
+1167 GNRNLISHSYSGGDN
-1182 PKTVSLSLQGP
+1182 SKTVSLSLQGP
-1193 NNGNNFVEIFPVDI
+1193 NNGNNFLYIFPVDI
-1207 TPDFYEEAGG
+1207 NPDFYEEAGG
-1217 AFRNLSLNELT
+1217 AFRNINLDELT
-1228 PQLELT
+1228 PKLELT
-1234 ADGKAL
+1234 TDGTAL

-1278 EGNVFLTTDK
+1278 EGNVLLTTDK

-1299 HGDEDGTVSWC
+1299 HGDEDGTVSCC

-1339 AMLSFSTYE
+1339 AMLPFSTYE
-1348 TDKLHTLCFNF
+1348 TDKQHTLCFTF
-1359 GRLTCPELSDAAE
+1359 GRLTSPELSDAAE

-1385 ASDKFISE
+1385 ASDKFISD

-1401 KAESQ
+1401 KAESKK
-1406 QLINDQMWALVGQSK
+1406 LVNDQMWALVGQNK
-1421 DDVVLMSKDKYYMCL
+1421 DDVVLMSKDKYYVYL
-1436 NGYKLCVTH
+1436 DGDRFYVTH
-1445 DLKKA
+1445 DPERA
-1450 AHFSVDYISDVDRY
+1450 VHFSVKYISSQQRY
-1464 VLVLVGGEG
+1464 ALT
-1473 SEGHLKKC
+1473 
-1481 LNLSGDVDENGVRH
+1481 
-1495 KDVIVWNWNKTDKN
+1495 IV
-1509 EGPRFYLNFISI
+1509 EGPNDGGKSGYSMNLHGGDHTTILPWKDSSIQTDQNFWLNFIAV
-1521 PVPEDYSDYEIL
+1521 PQPEDYSDYEVL

-1578 TVIHYLKAESTRE
+1578 TITHYLKAESTRK

-1599 TNDNC
+1599 GSANTR
-1604 PTLSRAFQRW
+1604 SRAFQRW

-1626 VLNLDLPSSRRYKNG
+1626 VLNLDLSSSRRYRNG
-1641 IVVGDQLKL
+1641 IVVGDQLNL
-1650 NGQVNGNYVKKKIT
+1650 NGQDRGNYVDHYVT

-1678 LGADLT
+1678 LGGDLT
-1684 PYSDFVDYFGD
+1684 TYSDFVDYFGD

-1710 AVTNDIILP
+1710 NVTSDIILP

-1741 AIANELLQC
+1741 AIANELLLY
-1750 KEGNGND
+1750 KDDGSND

-1791 NNDSPSEDNLQN
+1791 NGGIASEDNLQN
-1803 AVNSGE
+1803 AVNSGA
-1809 IVIEVDSLD
+1809 IEVKVDDLG
-1818 SGITSA
+1818 SGITFA
-1824 KFLRSAKTDNVDLGE
+1824 GFLNSGAGA
-1839 GLDRFIAFD
+1839 GADRAIAFN
-1848 YPGDTDDGKGIGK
+1848 YPGDNNGKGRGE
-1861 AKGDSCT
+1861 ANAGSCT

-1880 YQIAKFNLTFE
+1880 YQIAKFNLIFE
-1891 DNFEPIIY
+1891 DDFEPIIY

-1913 ERSPEALKKATGD
+1913 ERSPEALLKATGD
-1926 PVATITFDPEQFDAF
+1926 PVATITFDPDQFDAF
-1941 VTPPVGTYT
+1941 VSPPVGTYT
-1950 GFLTGDKGPGTKCGL
+1950 GFTNSGKGDNANQKYSL

-1980 APIDGDFNSTDG
+1980 APIGGDFNSTNG
-1992 KTPECTWGNYTIAHR
+1992 RTSECTWGNYTVAHR
-2007 FRMGDFGDGSSRGNF
+2007 FDMGDNRGNF

-2033 GSEKY
+2033 GSENY

-2058 SIDFSGMPC
+2058 SIDFAGMLC

-2075 AWMSSPSG
+2075 AWMSSPGRDNES
-2083 KDEKPANVVFSVQGF
+2083 PANVVFSIQGF

-2115 GEARDSLANKL
+2115 GEARDSLDKTL
-2126 EPKTNNGIGIWQQVY
+2126 KPKDNGGKGIWQQVY

-2156 LTIDNACTSTVGGDI
+2156 LTIDNVCTNTSGGDI

-2183 EVQIERT
+2183 DVQIERT

-2205 DYDQVRTQLGL
+2205 DYDQVRAQLGL
-2216 NTGEVMKDNPK
+2216 NTGEVLKDNPK

-2239 AELGFDTGTSEGQE
+2239 AELGFDTGTPEGQE
-2253 RLYRMSDAEVKP
+2253 RLYRMSDVEVKP

-2285 RSVEFKTNFDSLP
+2285 RSVEFKTKFEDLP

-2357 ANAFHSFEINTRCS
+2357 ANAFQSFEINTRCS
-2371 VRCKFRTLSPIRVV
+2371 VRCKFRTQSPIRVV

-2411 QVGEDEDGNIGERI
+2411 QVGENLDGVIGERI

-2436 GAFTDVCINVD
+2436 DAFTDVCINVD
-2447 NATWRVLGK
+2447 NATWRVLEK

-2524 TCNIYVPAA
+2524 TCNVYVPAA

-2549 EDSSGTQYCYD
+2549 EDGNGTQYCYD

-2567 VSGEAPQL
+2567 VSGQAPQF

-2598 LAAVEEVRARAD
+2598 LAAVAEVRARAD

-2618 VPLRGIKTVTKDA
+2618 VPLRGIETVTDGA
-2631 IGLTSVSPEVFL
+2631 IGLTSVSTDVFL
-2643 AGTNDPNMKAYETKA
+2643 AGTNDPNMKAYETMA

-2664 LSVQNFR
+2664 ISVQNFR
-2671 IVGQLKTLVADTA
+2671 IVGQLKTLEASTTNPENA
-2684 DREHAYADIVFN
+2684 HADIVFN

-2760 QRADLEDLHFN
+2760 QRADLADLHFK
-2771 ADTEPGYAANAD
+2771 ADTETGYATNAA

-2796 SVIVTPKKAGPQLY
+2796 SVIVTPDKAGPQLY
-2810 ETNGADDQF
+2810 ETNYASTDDQF
-2819 LNFVGNEGKR
+2819 LNFVDHEGEQR

-2870 LLHAERLDYK
+2870 LLHAERLSYE

-2944 DKAKSTLYYLDT
+2944 DKANPKLYYLEP
-2956 YSAENPQTANVK
+2956 YSANNPQETNVN

-3007 QKYNTSLFRLPK
+3007 QKYTKSLFRLPK

-3031 KTDEQTYPVD
+3031 ETDRKTYPVD

-3049 TDQLAKS
+3049 TDQLKS
-3056 GTEITVTLTNENR
+3056 GSELTVTLKNENA

-3086 DKFFTVNAAQLNGAK
+3086 NEFFKENEAQLNGAK

-3162 TSLHASGTLLRA
+3162 TSLHTSGTLLRA

-3252 GVLSNSEEPVQL
+3252 GVLSNSEDPVQL

-3317 PALEDEQDFTQPL
+3317 PTLEDEKDFTQPL

>member
-30 AQGYTYLQFSGN
+30 AQEYTYLQFSGN
-42 GRTVLFAKDGALT
+42 GRTVLLAKDGALA

-60 EDAPAGDGYQWALET
+60 EDAPAGDGYQWTLET

-85 KEGMYVTP
+85 KEGMYVTAE
-93 NLTLTNSQDQAAT
+93 LTLTNRQNLAAT

-111 NTYSKGRKSYG
+111 NTYSSTTYG
-122 EGVEVPTH
+122 SNTK
-130 GGSRYDLVY
+130 RYDLVY
-139 GGKALGVKNGQL
+139 GGKGALGVKNGQL
-151 IWTVEDSR
+151 FWTVEDSR

-171 AKVNPFVSSE
+171 AKVTPFVSSE
-181 GGKVHWYYYM
+181 GGEVHWYYM
-191 ELLGNKSAEC
+191 ELLWNGSEC
-201 VMDAGAEKKLEKYST
+201 VKDAGAGKNLEKYST
-216 PSAKDL
+216 PSAKNL
-222 RAYMWCVYEANDKGD
+222 RAYMWSVYEANDKGD
-237 VYFMSADGNFFCQK
+237 VYFKSADGNYFYQNGN
-251 DDTYQYSTST
+251 DQYSAST
-261 KTDRCKYRICDV
+261 KPGNSEYTICDV
-273 ADQTD
+273 SDQSND
-278 GKYQEAF
+278 NAF
-285 VLYNPQTT
+285 VLRNSGTG
-293 KYVFPYGSG
+293 KYVLPYNNS
-302 NTDVGNGSSLN
+302 NKVGWASAFNMI
-313 PAEAMRFILSTG
+313 EAMRFISTPPPTG

-337 AIYDNGTGVTMQPVG
+337 AIYDNGTSVTMQPVG

-372 SGRDNYLKQAGDA
+372 SGRNNYLKQAGDA
-385 FTVTTN
+385 LTVTTS
-391 RDEALRLFPCGSAY
+391 RDEALKLFPSGSEY
-405 DDRHD
+405 DDKHD
-410 VLTLAADASKALGVK
+410 VLTLAADASKALGIK
-425 DGQLAIVEANSFY
+425 DGQLAIVETNSFY
-438 SVVRILDSTA
+438 SVVRTLDSTD

-454 APKFSDISNVYY
+454 APKFSDISNAYY
-466 YKLQFKANPKGDAR
+466 YKLQFKANPEGDNR

-486 GYDNPVTRKE
+486 DYDNPVTRME
-496 FEPTSA
+496 FQPTSA
-502 SQNWKLEAARHAN
+502 RQNWELRPAKHPNR
-515 SKTGDFYLVNQSGEY
+515 KPGDFYLVNQEGEY
-530 LIYKD
+530 LIYKN
-535 GRFNFET
+535 GSFNFKP

-582 MTPYTL
+582 TTPYTL
-588 KACNSTSK
+588 KVCSSTSK
-596 FNALSFKES
+596 YNALSFKES

-615 FSGCGR
+615 FSGSGR
-621 VVLYDDGQNI
+621 VVLYDDGQNV

-637 TEQLEGNGYQWTFD
+637 TEQLEGNGYRWTFD
-651 PIMDGAGK
+651 PIMDGAGI
-659 VNGNNLKNKAGR
+659 VNGFNLKNKAGR
-671 FLRYDAADETFT
+671 YFHYDTAAKTFT

-697 QNTYYVIPVHDVQG
+697 QNTYYIVPAHVSG
-711 GTYNINIAGGLR
+711 GTCNIAGGLR
-723 YNAVLRGVSEPY
+723 YNAVLRGVTEPY

-774 SANPHYYALN
+774 SDNPRYYAFN
-784 FFQNGSEYLQDN
+784 FFQNGSGEYMQDN
-796 TPGNILLKSPV
+796 TPGDILLKSPV

-841 PDTDNGKH
+841 PATDNYQH
-849 KVNPTLNDYSL
+849 KVNTTTNAYSL

-868 QPDASLEGLW
+868 QPDASLDGLW
-878 SLYNCKNLYFVRPFP
+878 SLYNCENHYFVRP
-893 SENAIGRAEEVGKN
+893 SDSDNSIGRAEEVGKN
-907 TSMTFVDVAA
+907 TSMTFVDIAA
-917 NTTSYHFVF
+917 DTTSYHLVF

-941 KKPRVKARDILASDK
+941 KNPRVKARAILASDK

-978 TYDGKNKQFGVSNQ
+978 TYDEKNEQFGVSYQ
-992 KADAYTFVY
+992 KAEAYTFVY
-1001 NVNNYENNNNVRYDL
+1001 DKNTYQNNNSVRYDFL
-1016 CSTDDQQAL
+1016 SSDGKQAL
-1025 SIGEEGA
+1025 SIGAEGV
-1032 LCWAAPGTRNSVVD
+1032 LCWAAPNTRNSVVD
-1046 LRPYIIAPEL
+1046 LRSYIIAPEL
-1056 PIPSL
+1056 PIPSS
-1061 GGADYQLYCIRTAG
+1061 GGVDYHLYCIRTAG

-1084 DANSISLKPYEEK
+1084 EANAISLKAYNEK
-1097 NLCQLWVLIRD
+1097 NLCQLWILIRD

-1119 AYNRYFLKYDTGSN
+1119 AYNRCFLKYDTGNN
-1133 TFVAVADKKDATR
+1133 TFVAVADKNDATR

-1154 NYIHWQIELPDVN
+1154 NYDHWQIELPDVDGN
-1167 DSRNLISHSYSGGGN
+1167 NNLISHSYGGN
-1182 PKTVSLSLQGP
+1182 PKTVTLSLQGP
-1193 NNGNNFVEIFPVDI
+1193 NDGNNYVDLIPVDI

-1228 PQLELT
+1228 PELELT
-1234 ADGKAL
+1234 ADGTAL

-1268 GHGQYIGADA
+1268 GYGQYIGADVD
-1278 EGNVFLTTDK
+1278 GNVFLTTDK
-1288 AQATHFYLWLN
+1288 ALATHFYLWLN
-1299 HGDEDGTVSWC
+1299 HGEKDGNVSWC

-1329 GVSDVTNGTV
+1329 GVSDLDNGTV

-1348 TDKLHTLCFNF
+1348 TDKLHTLCFTF
-1359 GRLTCPELSDAAE
+1359 GRLTCPELSDAVE
-1372 GKYYYNFICFDKV
+1372 GKYYYTFMCFDLVGKKYVSDGNDTSKV
-1385 ASDKFISE
+1385 VIAEDK
-1393 GYDTNKKV
+1393 KLV
-1401 KAESQ
+1401 
-1406 QLINDQMWALVGQSK
+1406 NDQMWALVGGSK
-1421 DDVVLMSKDKYYMCL
+1421 DGFVLMSKDRYYLYL
-1436 NGYKLCVTH
+1436 NNGIFNVTH
-1445 DLKKA
+1445 DLAKA
-1450 AHFSVDYISDVDRY
+1450 THFSSTYDVNKQRY
-1464 VLVLVGGEG
+1464 VLTVVSAWGSDSRYNGWQMLLSNNYSNVTVGPKNT
-1473 SEGHLKKC
+1473 S
-1481 LNLSGDVDENGVRH
+1481 
-1495 KDVIVWNWNKTDKN
+1495 TDN
-1509 EGPRFYLNFISI
+1509 RYYLNFISI
-1521 PVPEDYSDYEIL
+1521 PVPEDYSDYEVL

-1541 QAHEATTDPMT
+1541 QAQEATADPMT

-1578 TVIHYLKAESTRE
+1578 TVTHYLKAESTRE

-1599 TNDNC
+1599 GSAATR
-1604 PTLSRAFQRW
+1604 SRAFQRW

-1626 VLNLDLPSSRRYKNG
+1626 VLNLDISSSRRYKNG

-1650 NGQVNGNYVKKKIT
+1650 NGQNSGYYVTHNVT

-1701 NGNVTKYNG
+1701 NGT
-1710 AVTNDIILP
+1710 VTNDIILP
-1719 SKQNIVEPTIT
+1719 SKQSIVEPTIT

-1741 AIANELLQC
+1741 AIANELLLC
-1750 KEGNGND
+1750 KEDKGKGND

-1791 NNDSPSEDNLQN
+1791 NNGSASEDNLQN
-1803 AVNSGE
+1803 AVNGGA
-1809 IVIEVDSLD
+1809 IEVKVEDLLG
-1818 SGITSA
+1818 SGITFA
-1824 KFLRSAKTDNVDLGE
+1824 KFLSSGAGGDATD
-1839 GLDRFIAFD
+1839 RAIAFN
-1848 YPGDTDDGKGIGK
+1848 YPGDTADGKGTGK
-1861 AKGDSCT
+1861 AEAGSCT

-1891 DNFEPIIY
+1891 DDFEPIIY
-1899 SEIIGKKDDGSFKS
+1899 SEIIGKKDGSFKS
-1913 ERSPEALKKATGD
+1913 ERSPEALLKTTGD
-1926 PVATITFDPEQFDAF
+1926 PVATITFDPDQFDAF
-1941 VTPPVGTYT
+1941 VSPPVGTYT
-1950 GFLTGDKGPGTKCGL
+1950 GFDNVVGASTKCGL

-1980 APIDGDFNSTDG
+1980 APIGGDFNSPDG
-1992 KTPECTWGNYTIAHR
+1992 KTAECTWGNYTVAHR
-2007 FRMGDFGDGSSRGNF
+2007 FNMGDNRGNF

-2033 GSEKY
+2033 GSQNY

-2058 SIDFSGMPC
+2058 SIDFAGMPC

-2075 AWMSSPSG
+2075 AWMSSPDRGNES
-2083 KDEKPANVVFSVQGF
+2083 PANVVFSIQGF

-2115 GEARDSLANKL
+2115 GEARDANNNKL
-2126 EPKTNNGIGIWQQVY
+2126 TPNTNKGKGIWQQVY

-2156 LTIDNACTSTVGGDI
+2156 LTIDNACTNTQGGDI

-2205 DYDQVRTQLGL
+2205 DYDQVRAQLGL
-2216 NTGEVMKDNPK
+2216 NTGEVMKENPK

-2239 AELGFDTGTSEGQE
+2239 AELGFDTGTPEGKE

-2271 LGDPNSQVSGEGIF
+2271 LGDPNSQASGEGIF
-2285 RSVEFKTNFDSLP
+2285 RSVEFKTKFDDLP
-2298 VFKYRDAVAATVGM
+2298 RFIYRDAVAATVGM

-2411 QVGEDEDGNIGERI
+2411 QVGEDAEGNIGERI

-2499 SVIDVLHQFTL
+2499 SVINVLHQFTL

-2524 TCNIYVPAA
+2524 TCNVYVPAA
-2533 TKQGTI
+2533 TKQGEI

-2549 EDSSGTQYCYD
+2549 EDANGTQYCYD

-2567 VSGEAPQL
+2567 VSGQAPQL
-2575 FDGLHGTQYKYPD
+2575 FDGLHGNQYKYPK

-2618 VPLRGIKTVTKDA
+2618 VPLRGIETVTDGA
-2631 IGLTSVSPEVFL
+2631 IGLTSVSTDVFL
-2643 AGTNDPNMKAYETKA
+2643 AGTNDPTMKAYETKA
-2658 AEERAG
+2658 AEERTG

-2707 TLRFNYRELFNAGN
+2707 TLRFDYRERFDAGST
-2721 ATQST
+2721 TQT
-2726 VCDGN
+2726 KACDGN

-2760 QRADLEDLHFN
+2760 QRADLADLHFK
-2771 ADTEPGYAANAD
+2771 ADTETGYATNAD

-2796 SVIVTPKKAGPQLY
+2796 SVIVTPDKAGPQLY
-2810 ETNGADDQF
+2810 ETNYAGGEDQF
-2819 LNFVGNEGKR
+2819 LNFVDHEGEQR
-2829 TATPDIEYALLAAPE
+2829 TATPDIEYALLAAPK
-2844 ADKGVNLCGIY
+2844 AVAGVNRCDIY
-2855 TPYQSKDLVVQSGGE
+2855 RPYQSKDLVVQSGGE

-2919 PYFKNVTYNTTDY
+2919 PYFKDVTYNTTDY

-2997 VKVNGIGIGA
+2997 VKVNGVGIGA
-3007 QKYNTSLFRLPK
+3007 QKYTKSLFRLPK

-3041 RTHHHKLA
+3041 RTYHHMLA
-3049 TDQLAKS
+3049 TDQLKS
-3056 GTEITVTLTNENR
+3056 GTELTVTLRNENA

-3086 DKFFTVNAAQLNGAK
+3086 NEFFTVNAAQLNGAK

-3113 MRQPNAGEWIS
+3113 MRQLNAGEWIS

-3162 TSLHASGTLLRA
+3162 TSLHTSGTLLRA

-3252 GVLSNSEEPVQL
+3252 GVLSNSEALVQL

-3317 PALEDEQDFTQPL
+3317 PALEDEQNFTQPL
-3330 IQADNGSVTI
+3330 IQADNGCVTVT
-3340 SSSAAHVLTYVRIV
+3340 SSAAHVLTYVHIV

>member
-30 AQGYTYLQFSGN
+30 AQDTYTYLQFSGN
-42 GRTVLFAKDGALT
+42 GRTVLLAKDGALT

-60 EDAPAGDGYQWALET
+60 EDAPAGDGYQWTLES

-85 KEGMYVTP
+85 KEGMYVTAD
-93 NLTLTNSQDQAAT
+93 LTLTNSQNLGAT

-111 NTYSKGRKSYG
+111 NTYSSATYG
-122 EGVEVPTH
+122 SNTK
-130 GGSRYDLVY
+130 RYDLVY
-139 GGKALGVKNGQL
+139 GGKGALGVKNGQL

-171 AKVNPFVSSE
+171 AKVTPFVSSE
-181 GGKVHWYYYM
+181 GGEVHWYYM
-191 ELLGNKSAEC
+191 ELLWNGSEC
-201 VMDAGAEKKLEKYST
+201 VKDAGAGKNLEKYST
-216 PSAKDL
+216 PSAKNL
-222 RAYMWCVYEANDKGD
+222 RAYMWSVYEANDKGD
-237 VYFMSADGNFFCQK
+237 VYFKSADGNYFYQNGS
-251 DDTYQYSTST
+251 DQYSAST
-261 KTDRCKYRICDV
+261 KPGNSEYTEYTICDV
-273 ADQTD
+273 SDQSND
-278 GKYQEAF
+278 NAF
-285 VLYNPQTT
+285 VLRNIGTGEYVLPYNNSN
-293 KYVFPYGSG
+293 K
-302 NTDVGNGSSLN
+302 VGKAGAFNMI
-313 PAEAMRFILSTG
+313 EAMRFIPTTLPTG

-337 AIYDNGTGVTMQPVG
+337 AIYDNGTGVTMQAIG

-372 SGRDNYLKQAGDA
+372 SGRNNYLKQAGEA
-385 FTVTTN
+385 LTVTTN
-391 RDEALRLFPCGSAY
+391 RDEALRLFPCGNAY
-405 DDRHD
+405 DDRHH
-410 VLTLAADASKALGVK
+410 VLTLADDASKAVGVK

-438 SVVRILDSTA
+438 SVVRILDSTD

-454 APKFSDISNVYY
+454 VPKFSDISNVYY
-466 YKLQFKANPKGDAR
+466 YKLQFKANPKGNAR
-480 LTLTGT
+480 LTLTST
-486 GYDNPVTRKE
+486 GYDNPVTRME

-502 SQNWKLEAARHAN
+502 SQNWKLESAKHAN
-515 SKTGDFYLVNQSGEY
+515 SKPGDFYLVNQLGEY

-542 LDVNETTVFRL
+542 LNVNETTVFRL

-568 LSGDDNHRLGLQAG
+568 LAGDDNHRLGLQAG

-588 KACNSTSK
+588 QACNRTSK
-596 FNALSFKES
+596 YNALSFKES
-605 ERGSDYDYLQ
+605 KRGSDYDYLQ
-615 FSGCGR
+615 FSGSGR
-621 VVLYDDGQNI
+621 VVLYDDGQNV

-651 PIMDGAGK
+651 PIMDGAGI
-659 VNGNNLKNKAGR
+659 VDGYNLKNKADR
-671 FLRYDAADETFT
+671 FLRYDATAKTFT

-697 QNTYYVIPVHDVQG
+697 PNTYYVVPAHVPG
-711 GTYNINIAGGLR
+711 GTYNIAGGLR
-723 YNAVLRGVSEPY
+723 YNAVLRGVTEPY

-774 SANPHYYALN
+774 SDNPHYYALN

-796 TPGNILLKSPV
+796 TSGDILLKSPV

-841 PDTDNGKH
+841 PATDNGKH

-893 SENAIGRAEEVGKN
+893 KENSIGRAEEVGKN

-917 NTTSYHFVF
+917 NTTSYHLVF

-941 KKPRVKARDILASDK
+941 KNPRVKARGILASDK

-978 TYDGKNKQFGVSNQ
+978 TYNKKNEQFGVSNQ
-992 KADAYTFVY
+992 KTDAYTFVY

-1025 SIGEEGA
+1025 SIGAEGV

-1046 LRPYIIAPEL
+1046 LRPYIIGPEL
-1056 PIPSL
+1056 PIPST
-1061 GGADYQLYCIRTAG
+1061 GGVDYHLYCIRTAN
-1075 GDRYAYHME
+1075 GDRYAYHVE
-1084 DANSISLKPYEEK
+1084 DANSISLKPYDEK

-1108 GQGKGDGYLQS
+1108 GEGKGDGYLQS
-1119 AYNRYFLKYDTGSN
+1119 AYNRCFLKYDTDNN
-1133 TFVAVADKKDATR
+1133 TFVAVADKNDATR

-1154 NYIHWQIELPDVN
+1154 NYDHWQIELPDVN
-1167 DSRNLISHSYSGGGN
+1167 GNNLISHSYSGNGN
-1182 PKTVSLSLQGP
+1182 SKTVSLSLQGP
-1193 NNGNNFVEIFPVDI
+1193 NNGNNFVDIFPVDI

-1217 AFRNLSLNELT
+1217 VFRNINLDELT
-1228 PQLELT
+1228 PKLELT
-1234 ADGKAL
+1234 ADGTAL
-1240 KAKASASEDDANNS
+1240 KAKASASEDDADNS

-1278 EGNVFLTTDK
+1278 EGNVFLTPDK

-1299 HGDEDGTVSWC
+1299 HGDKDGNVSWC

-1318 SKPEGKPEKCL
+1318 SKPEGKPGNCL
-1329 GVSDVTNGTV
+1329 GVSDLDNGTV

-1348 TDKLHTLCFNF
+1348 TEKLHTLCFTF

-1372 GKYYYNFICFDKV
+1372 GKYYYNFICFDK
-1385 ASDKFISE
+1385 AGNKYISD
-1393 GYDTNKKV
+1393 GNDTSKLVFAENNKKLV
-1401 KAESQ
+1401 
-1406 QLINDQMWALVGQSK
+1406 NDQMWALVGQSK
-1421 DDVVLMSKDKYYMCL
+1421 DDVVLMSKDKYYVYL
-1436 NGYKLCVTH
+1436 DGERFYVTH
-1445 DLKKA
+1445 DPEKA
-1450 AHFSVDYISDVDRY
+1450 VHFSVKYISSKQRY
-1464 VLVLVGGEG
+1464 ALTIVGGLNAEKKI
-1473 SEGHLKKC
+1473 GHSM
-1481 LNLSGDVDENGVRH
+1481 NLSGADANRNT
-1495 KDVIVWNWNKTDKN
+1495 IIPWNSDIQTDPN
-1509 EGPRFYLNFISI
+1509 VCLNFISI
-1521 PVPEDYSDYEIL
+1521 PVPEDYSDYEVL

-1541 QAHEATTDPMT
+1541 QAHEATADPMT

-1578 TVIHYLKAESTRE
+1578 TVTHYLKAESTRN

-1599 TNDNC
+1599 GSSNTR
-1604 PTLSRAFQRW
+1604 SRAFQRW

-1626 VLNLDLPSSRRYKNG
+1626 VLNLDLSSSRRYKNG
-1641 IVVGDQLKL
+1641 IVVGDQLNL
-1650 NGQVNGNYVKKKIT
+1650 NGQNHGNYVDHSVI

-1678 LGADLT
+1678 LGGDLT
-1684 PYSDFVDYFGD
+1684 TYSDFVDYFGD
-1695 NGNPIY
+1695 NGNPLY
-1701 NGNVTKYNG
+1701 NGTVTS
-1710 AVTNDIILP
+1710 DIILP

-1750 KEGNGND
+1750 KEGDGND

-1762 HTIAFPKKK
+1762 HTITFPKKK

-1791 NNDSPSEDNLQN
+1791 NNGIASEDNLQN
-1803 AVNSGE
+1803 SVNSGK
-1809 IVIEVDSLD
+1809 IEVEVDQLG
-1818 SGITSA
+1818 SGITFA
-1824 KFLRSAKTDNVDLGE
+1824 KFLSSGDGSNATD
-1839 GLDRFIAFD
+1839 RAIAFN
-1848 YPGDTDDGKGIGK
+1848 YPGDTADGKGTGE
-1861 AKGDSCT
+1861 ANAGSCT
-1868 LKVYGV
+1868 LKVYGK

-1891 DNFEPIIY
+1891 ADFEPIIY
-1899 SEIIGKKDDGSFKS
+1899 SEIIGKNADGSFKS
-1913 ERSPEALKKATGD
+1913 ERSPEALLKATGD
-1926 PVATITFDPEQFDAF
+1926 PVATITFDPDEFDSF
-1941 VTPPVGTYT
+1941 VSPPVGTYT
-1950 GFLTGDKGPGTKCGL
+1950 GFTNVAGAGTKCGL

-1980 APIDGDFNSTDG
+1980 APIGGDFNSTDG
-1992 KTPECTWGNYTIAHR
+1992 YTPECTWGNYTVAHR
-2007 FRMGDFGDGSSRGNF
+2007 FNMGDNRGNF

-2052 LPGQIA
+2052 LPGKIA
-2058 SIDFSGMPC
+2058 SIDFAGMPC

-2075 AWMSSPSG
+2075 AWMSSPDRGNES
-2083 KDEKPANVVFSVQGF
+2083 PANVVFSIQGF

-2115 GEARDSLANKL
+2115 GEARDSLLKKL
-2126 EPKTNNGIGIWQQVY
+2126 EPNNNNGKGIWQQVY

-2156 LTIDNACTSTVGGDI
+2156 LTIDNACTNTRGGDI

-2205 DYDQVRTQLGL
+2205 DYDQVRAQLGL
-2216 NTGEVMKDNPK
+2216 NTGEVLKDDPN

-2271 LGDPNSQVSGEGIF
+2271 LGDPNSQASGEGIF

-2312 ASREVTSAGVRHF
+2312 ASREITSAGVRHF

-2332 EPRIKPNHD
+2332 DPRIKPNHD

-2357 ANAFHSFEINTRCS
+2357 ANAFHSFEVNTRCS
-2371 VRCKFRTLSPIRVV
+2371 VRCKFRTQSPIRVV

-2411 QVGEDEDGNIGERI
+2411 QVGEDVDGVIGERI

-2436 GAFTDVCINVD
+2436 GAFNDVCINVD

-2456 NESRLSNEISLR
+2456 NENRLSNEISLR

-2487 APKNDEGYTLEQ
+2487 APKDDEGYTLEQ

-2533 TKQGTI
+2533 TKQGVI

-2549 EDSSGTQYCYD
+2549 EDTSGTQYCYD
-2560 PQQVGIK
+2560 PEQVGVK
-2567 VSGEAPQL
+2567 VSGQAPQL
-2575 FDGLHGTQYKYPD
+2575 FDGLHGYKYPD

-2598 LAAVEEVRARAD
+2598 LAAVAEVRAGAD
-2610 GSAANVLR
+2610 GNAANVLR
-2618 VPLRGIKTVTKDA
+2618 VPLRGIKTVTDKA

-2643 AGTNDPNMKAYETKA
+2643 AGTNDSTMKAYETKA

-2671 IVGQLKTLVADTA
+2671 IVGQLRTLVADTA
-2684 DREHAYADIVFN
+2684 DRENAYADIVFN
-2696 SDFQPREGYVY
+2696 SGFQPREGYVY
-2707 TLRFNYRELFNAGN
+2707 TLRFNYRERFNAGST
-2721 ATQST
+2721 AQST

-2760 QRADLEDLHFN
+2760 QRADLADLHFK
-2771 ADTEPGYAANAD
+2771 ADTETGYAANAA

-2796 SVIVTPKKAGPQLY
+2796 SVVVTPDKAGPQLY
-2810 ETNGADDQF
+2810 ETNYAGADDQF
-2819 LNFVGNEGKR
+2819 LNFVDHEGKQR
-2829 TATPDIEYALLAAPE
+2829 TATPDIEYALLAAPKAE
-2844 ADKGVNLCGIY
+2844 AGVNRCDIY

-2944 DKAKSTLYYLDT
+2944 DKAKSTLYYLEP
-2956 YSAENPQTANVK
+2956 YSANNPQEARVD

-3007 QKYNTSLFRLPK
+3007 QKYTKSLFRLPK

-3031 KTDEQTYPVD
+3031 ETDRRTYPVD
-3041 RTHHHKLA
+3041 RTYHHKLA
-3049 TDQLAKS
+3049 TDQLKS
-3056 GTEITVTLTNENR
+3056 GTELTVTLRNENA

-3086 DKFFTVNAAQLNGAK
+3086 NEFFKENEAQLDGAK

-3157 TADMQ
+3157 TTNMQ
-3162 TSLHASGTLLRA
+3162 TSLHTSGTLLRA

-3317 PALEDEQDFTQPL
+3317 PALEDEKDFTQPL

-3340 SSSAAHVLTYVRIV
+3340 SSSAAHVLTYVRII

>member
-30 AQGYTYLQFSGN
+30 AQDTYTYLQFSGN
-42 GRTVLFAKDGALT
+42 GRTVLLAKDGALT

-60 EDAPAGDGYQWALET
+60 EDAPAGDGYQWTLET

-93 NLTLTNSQDQAAT
+93 ELRLTNSQNQAAT

-111 NTYSKGRKSYG
+111 NTYSSTTY
-122 EGVEVPTH
+122 

-139 GGKALGVKNGQL
+139 GGKALGVKNGQFF
-151 IWTVEDSR
+151 WAVRNSR
-159 YGCIRLANNVKG
+159 YGCIRLANNVRG
-171 AKVNPFVSSE
+171 AKVTPFVCSE
-181 GGKVHWYYYM
+181 GGEVHWYYM
-191 ELLGNKSAEC
+191 ELLLNGSEC
-201 VMDAGAEKKLEKYST
+201 IKDAGAEKKLEKYST
-216 PSAKDL
+216 PSAKNL
-222 RAYMWCVYEANDKGD
+222 RAYMWCIYEANEEGD
-237 VYFMSADGNFFCQK
+237 VYIKSVDGNYI
-251 DDTYQYSTST
+251 YQNGSYPGSLQYATST
-261 KTDRCKYRICDV
+261 KSDVCIYRICDV

-278 GKYQEAF
+278 GKFQDAF
-285 VLYNPQTT
+285 VLKNTKMN

-302 NTDVGNGSSLN
+302 NPDVGMGSNPN
-313 PAEAMRFILSTG
+313 PAEAMRFISTPPPTG

-337 AIYDNGTGVTMQPVG
+337 AIYDNGTSVTMQPVG

-372 SGRDNYLKQAGDA
+372 SGRDNYLKQAGA
-385 FTVTTN
+385 ALTVTTN

-410 VLTLAADASKALGVK
+410 VLTLAGDASKALGVK

-438 SVVRILDSTA
+438 SVVRILDSTN

-515 SKTGDFYLVNQSGEY
+515 SKPGDFYLVNQSGEY

-582 MTPYTL
+582 NTPYTL

-596 FNALSFKES
+596 YNALSFKES

-615 FSGCGR
+615 FSGSGR
-621 VVLYDDGQNI
+621 VVLYDDGQNV

-637 TEQLEGNGYQWTFD
+637 TEQLEGNGYQWTFE
-651 PIMDGAGK
+651 PIMDGAGI
-659 VNGNNLKNKAGR
+659 VNGFNLKNKAGR

-697 QNTYYVIPVHDVQG
+697 QNTYYVVPAHVQG
-711 GTYNINIAGGLR
+711 GSYNIAGGLR
-723 YNAVLRGVSEPY
+723 YNAMLRGVTGTY

-816 WILEEANDDGDVYIR
+816 WILEEVNDDGDVYIR

-841 PDTDNGKH
+841 PDTDGYQH
-849 KVNPTLNDYSL
+849 KVNTTTNEYSR

-868 QPDASLEGLW
+868 QPDASLDGLW
-878 SLYNCKNLYFVRPFP
+878 SLYNCTNHYFVRP
-893 SENAIGRAEEVGKN
+893 SENDKFIGRAEKVGKN

-941 KKPRVKARDILASDK
+941 KNPRVKARDILASDK

-978 TYDGKNKQFGVSNQ
+978 TYDEKNKQFGVSNQ

-1001 NVNNYENNNNVRYDL
+1001 NVNNYENNNSVRYDL

-1032 LCWAAPGTRNSVVD
+1032 LCWAAPNTRNSAID

-1061 GGADYQLYCIRTAG
+1061 GGADYHLYCIRTAG

-1084 DANSISLKPYEEK
+1084 DATNSISLKPYEEK

-1167 DSRNLISHSYSGGGN
+1167 DNSNLISHSYSGGGN

-1193 NNGNNFVEIFPVDI
+1193 NNGNNFLYIFPVDI

-1217 AFRNLSLNELT
+1217 AFRNINLDELT
-1228 PQLELT
+1228 PKLELT
-1234 ADGKAL
+1234 ADGEAL

-1254 WKNIGTK
+1254 WKNIDTK

-1278 EGNVFLTTDK
+1278 KGNVFLTTDK

-1318 SKPEGKPEKCL
+1318 SKPEGKPKNCL
-1329 GVSDVTNGTV
+1329 GVSDLANGTV
-1339 AMLSFSTYE
+1339 AMLPFSTYE
-1348 TDKLHTLCFNF
+1348 TDKLHTLCFTF
-1359 GRLTCPELSDAAE
+1359 GRLTSPELSDAAE
-1372 GKYYYNFICFDKV
+1372 GKYYYTFMCFDKV
-1385 ASDKFISE
+1385 GDNKYVSDGNDTSKLVIAE
-1393 GYDTNKKV
+1393 GKRLV
-1401 KAESQ
+1401 
-1406 QLINDQMWALVGQSK
+1406 NDQMWALVGVSK
-1421 DDVVLMSKDKYYMCL
+1421 DGFVLMSKDRYYLYL
-1436 NGYKLCVTH
+1436 NGGIFNVTH
-1445 DLKKA
+1445 DLAKA
-1450 AHFSVDYISDVDRY
+1450 THFSGTYDVNKQRY
-1464 VLVLVGGEG
+1464 VLTVLSAVGGDSRYNGWQVLLG
-1473 SEGHLKKC
+1473 SDSRRVTVGNEK
-1481 LNLSGDVDENGVRH
+1481 NASNENRY
-1495 KDVIVWNWNKTDKN
+1495 
-1509 EGPRFYLNFISI
+1509 YLNFIPI
-1521 PVPEDYSDYEIL
+1521 PVPEDFSDYEVL

-1541 QAHEATTDPMT
+1541 QAHEATADPMT

-1578 TVIHYLKAESTRE
+1578 TITHYLKAESTRK

-1599 TNDNC
+1599 GSANTR
-1604 PTLSRAFQRW
+1604 SRAFQRW

-1626 VLNLDLPSSRRYKNG
+1626 VLNLDLSSSRRYRNG
-1641 IVVGDQLKL
+1641 IVVGEQLKL
-1650 NGQVNGNYVKKKIT
+1650 NGQDKGNYVDHYVT

-1678 LGADLT
+1678 LGGDLT
-1684 PYSDFVDYFGD
+1684 TFSDFVDYFGD

-1710 AVTNDIILP
+1710 NVTSDIILP

-1741 AIANELLQC
+1741 AIANELLQY
-1750 KEGNGND
+1750 KDDGSND

-1791 NNDSPSEDNLQN
+1791 NNGIASEDNLQN
-1803 AVNSGE
+1803 AVNSGA
-1809 IVIEVDSLD
+1809 IEVKVDDLG
-1818 SGITSA
+1818 SGITFA
-1824 KFLRSAKTDNVDLGE
+1824 GFLNSGAGA
-1839 GLDRFIAFD
+1839 GADRAIAFN
-1848 YPGDTDDGKGIGK
+1848 YPGDNNGKGIGT
-1861 AKGDSCT
+1861 ATAGSCT

-1880 YQIAKFNLTFE
+1880 YQIAKFNLIFE
-1891 DNFEPIIY
+1891 DDFEPIIY

-1913 ERSPEALKKATGD
+1913 ARSPEALLKTTGD
-1926 PVATITFDPEQFDAF
+1926 PVATITFDPDQFDAF
-1941 VTPPVGTYT
+1941 VSPPVGTYT
-1950 GFLTGDKGPGTKCGL
+1950 GFTNSGKGDNANQKYSL

-1980 APIDGDFNSTDG
+1980 APIGGDFNSTNG
-1992 KTPECTWGNYTIAHR
+1992 RTSECTWGNYTVAHR
-2007 FRMGDFGDGSSRGNF
+2007 FDMGDNRGNF

-2033 GSEKY
+2033 GSENY

-2052 LPGQIA
+2052 LPGKIA
-2058 SIDFSGMPC
+2058 SIDFAGMPC

-2075 AWMSSPSG
+2075 AWMSSPDRDNES
-2083 KDEKPANVVFSVQGF
+2083 PANVVFSIQGF

-2115 GEARDSLANKL
+2115 GQARDSLSKTLN
-2126 EPKTNNGIGIWQQVY
+2126 PKDNGGKGIWQQVY

-2156 LTIDNACTSTVGGDI
+2156 LTIDNACTNTSGGDI

-2183 EVQIERT
+2183 DVQIERT

-2205 DYDQVRTQLGL
+2205 DYDQVRAQLGL

-2253 RLYRMSDAEVKP
+2253 RLYRMSDVEVKP

-2271 LGDPNSQVSGEGIF
+2271 LGDPNSQASGEGIF
-2285 RSVEFKTNFDSLP
+2285 RSVEFKTKFEDLP
-2298 VFKYRDAVAATVGM
+2298 RFTYRDAVAATVGM

-2411 QVGEDEDGNIGERI
+2411 QVGEDVDGNIGERI

-2473 FRHFYPKATTVAGA
+2473 FRLFYPKATTVAGA
-2487 APKNDEGYTLEQ
+2487 APKDDEGYTLEQ

-2549 EDSSGTQYCYD
+2549 EDTSGTQYCYD
-2560 PQQVGIK
+2560 PEQVGIK

-2575 FDGLHGTQYKYPD
+2575 FDGLHGDKYKYPD

-2618 VPLRGIKTVTKDA
+2618 VPLRGINTVTDGA

-2643 AGTNDPNMKAYETKA
+2643 AGTNDPNMKAYETMA

-2664 LSVQNFR
+2664 ISVQNFR

-2684 DREHAYADIVFN
+2684 DRENAHADIVFN

-2760 QRADLEDLHFN
+2760 QRADLADLHFK
-2771 ADTEPGYAANAD
+2771 ADTETDYATNAN

-2796 SVIVTPKKAGPQLY
+2796 SVIVTPDKAGPQLY

-2819 LNFVGNEGKR
+2819 LNFVDHEDEQR
-2829 TATPDIEYALLAAPE
+2829 TATPDIEYALLAKPKAV
-2844 ADKGVNLCGIY
+2844 AGVNRCDIY
-2855 TPYQSKDLVVQSGGE
+2855 RPYQSKDLVVQSGGE

-2919 PYFKNVTYNTTDY
+2919 PYFKDVTYNTTDY

-3162 TSLHASGTLLRA
+3162 TSLHTSGTLLRA

-3252 GVLSNSEEPVQL
+3252 GVLSNSEDPVQL

-3317 PALEDEQDFTQPL
+3317 PALEDEKDFTQPL
-3330 IQADNGSVTI
+3330 IQADNGCVTVT
-3340 SSSAAHVLTYVRIV
+3340 SSAAHVLTYVRIV

>member
-1 MKIRLNPHTLQRAF
+1 MKIRLTPHTLQRAF
-15 VLLLFSLVAGISSVF
+15 VLFLFSLVAGISSVF
-30 AQGYTYLQFSGN
+30 AQEYTYLQFSGN
-42 GRTVLFAKDGALT
+42 GRTVLLAKDGALT

-60 EDAPAGDGYQWALET
+60 EDAPAGDGYQWTLET
-75 VSGDNVRLKN
+75 VEGKDNTVRLKN
-85 KEGMYVTP
+85 KGNQYVTAG
-93 NLTLTNSQDQAAT
+93 LALTNEQSQAAE

-111 NTYSKGRKSYG
+111 NTYSSATYG
-122 EGVEVPTH
+122 SNTK
-130 GGSRYDLVY
+130 RYDLVY
-139 GGKALGVKNGQL
+139 NGKALGVKNGQL
-151 IWTVEDSR
+151 IWAVEDSR

-181 GGKVHWYYYM
+181 EGEVRWYYM
-191 ELLGNKSAEC
+191 ELLWNGSEC
-201 VMDAGAEKKLEKYST
+201 VKDAGAGKNLEKSST
-216 PSAKDL
+216 PSAKNL
-222 RAYMWCVYEANDKGD
+222 RAYMWSVYEANDKGD
-237 VYFMSADGNFFCQK
+237 VYFKSVDGNYFYRNGS
-251 DDTYQYSTST
+251 DQYSAST
-261 KTDRCKYRICDV
+261 KPDNSVYTICDV
-273 ADQTD
+273 SDQSND
-278 GKYQEAF
+278 NAF
-285 VLYNPQTT
+285 VLCNSGTSYYVLPYNNSN
-293 KYVFPYGSG
+293 K
-302 NTDVGNGSSLN
+302 VGWASTFNII
-313 PAEAMRFILSTG
+313 EAMRFIPTTPPTG

-337 AIYDNGTGVTMQPVG
+337 AIYDNGTSVTMQAVG
-352 SEVAGYQWTLEQVGG
+352 SEVVGYQWTLEEVSG

-372 SGRDNYLKQAGDA
+372 SGHNNYLKRAGDA
-385 FTVTTN
+385 LTVTTN
-391 RDEALRLFPCGSAY
+391 RDEALKIFLRGSAY
-405 DDRHD
+405 DNRHH
-410 VLTLAADASKALGVK
+410 VLTLADDASKAVGVK
-425 DGQLAIVEANSFY
+425 NGQLAIVVANSFY
-438 SVVRILDSTA
+438 SVVRILDSTD

-454 APKFSDISNVYY
+454 VPKFSDISNVYY
-466 YKLQFKANPKGDAR
+466 YKLQFKANPKGNAR
-480 LTLTGT
+480 LTLTST
-486 GYDNPVTRKE
+486 GYDNPVTRME

-502 SQNWKLEAARHAN
+502 RQNWKLLPATHAN
-515 SKTGDFYLVNQSGEY
+515 SKPGDFYLVNQLGEY

-535 GRFNFET
+535 GRFNFT
-542 LDVNETTVFRL
+542 TFDVNETTVFRL

-568 LSGDDNHRLGLQAG
+568 LAGDDNHRLGLQAG

-588 KACNSTSK
+588 QACNRTSK
-596 FNALSFKES
+596 YNALSFKES
-605 ERGSDYDYLQ
+605 KRGSDYDYVQ
-615 FSGCGR
+615 FSGSGR
-621 VVLYDDGQNI
+621 VVLYDDGQNV

-637 TEQLEGNGYQWTFD
+637 TDQLEGNGYQWTFD
-651 PIMDGAGK
+651 PIMDGAGN
-659 VNGNNLKNKAGR
+659 VDGYNLKNKADR
-671 FLRYDAADETFT
+671 FLRYDATAKTFT

-697 QNTYYVIPVHDVQG
+697 PNTYYVVPAHVQG
-711 GTYNINIAGGLR
+711 GTYNIAGGLR
-723 YNAVLRGVSEPY
+723 YNAVLHGVTGTY
-735 NTLGVKNGKLQLVK
+735 NTLGVKNGQLQLVK

-774 SANPHYYALN
+774 SDNPHYYAFN
-784 FFQNGSEYLQDN
+784 FFQNGSEYMQDN
-796 TPGNILLKSPV
+796 TPGDILLKSPV

-816 WILEEANDDGDVYIR
+816 WILEEANDDGDVYIK

-841 PDTDNGKH
+841 PATDKYQH

-878 SLYNCKNLYFVRPFP
+878 SLYNCKNLFFVRPSDNGNF
-893 SENAIGRAEEVGKN
+893 IGRAEEVGKN

-917 NTTSYHFVF
+917 NTTSYHLVF

-941 KKPRVKARDILASDK
+941 KNPRVKARGILASDK

-978 TYDGKNKQFGVSNQ
+978 TYDEKNKQFGVSNQ

-1025 SIGEEGA
+1025 SIGAEGV

-1046 LRPYIIAPEL
+1046 LRPYIIGPEL
-1056 PIPSL
+1056 PLPSS
-1061 GGADYQLYCIRTAG
+1061 GGVDYHLYCIRTAKG
-1075 GDRYAYHME
+1075 DDRYAYHME

-1108 GQGKGDGYLQS
+1108 GEGKGDGYLQS
-1119 AYNRYFLKYDTGSN
+1119 AYNRCFLKYDTGSN
-1133 TFVAVADKKDATR
+1133 TFVAVADKNDATR

-1154 NYIHWQIELPDVN
+1154 NYVHWQIELPDVN
-1167 DSRNLISHSYSGGGN
+1167 GNRNLISHSYSGDGKSKN
-1182 PKTVSLSLQGP
+1182 VSLSLQGP
-1193 NNGNNFVEIFPVDI
+1193 NNVNNFVEIFPVDI

-1217 AFRNLSLNELT
+1217 AFRNINLDELT
-1228 PQLELT
+1228 PKLELT
-1234 ADGKAL
+1234 ADGTAL

-1261 DDFVLRN
+1261 DNFVLRN
-1268 GHGQYIGADA
+1268 GHGQYIGADKD
-1278 EGNVFLTTDK
+1278 GNVFLTEDK
-1288 AQATHFYLWLN
+1288 KQATHFYLWLN
-1299 HGDEDGTVSWC
+1299 HGDKDGTVSWC

-1318 SKPEGKPEKCL
+1318 SEPEGKPEKCL
-1329 GVSDVTNGTV
+1329 GVSDVANGAV
-1339 AMLSFSTYE
+1339 AMLPFSTYE
-1348 TDKLHTLCFNF
+1348 TDKLHTLCFTF

-1372 GKYYYNFICFDKV
+1372 GKYYYNFICFDK
-1385 ASDKFISE
+1385 AGNKYISD
-1393 GYDTNKKV
+1393 GNDTSKLVFAENDKKLV
-1401 KAESQ
+1401 
-1406 QLINDQMWALVGQSK
+1406 NDQMWALVGQSK
-1421 DDVVLMSKDKYYMCL
+1421 DNVVLMSKDKYYVYL
-1436 NGYKLCVTH
+1436 DGDGFKVTH
-1445 DLKKA
+1445 DLEKA
-1450 AHFSVDYISDVDRY
+1450 VHFSVKYISSKQRY
-1464 VLVLVGGEG
+1464 ALTIVGGLNTEG
-1473 SEGHLKKC
+1473 KIGHSM
-1481 LNLSGDVDENGVRH
+1481 NLSGADPNRNTIISWDS
-1495 KDVIVWNWNKTDKN
+1495 DIQTDPN
-1509 EGPRFYLNFISI
+1509 VCLNFIPI
-1521 PVPEDYSDYEIL
+1521 PVPEDYSDYEVL

-1541 QAHEATTDPMT
+1541 QAHEATADPMT

-1578 TVIHYLKAESTRE
+1578 TVTHYLKAESTRK

-1599 TNDNC
+1599 GSAATR
-1604 PTLSRAFQRW
+1604 SRAFQRW

-1626 VLNLDLPSSRRYKNG
+1626 VLNLDISSSRRYRNG
-1641 IVVGDQLKL
+1641 IVVGDQLNL
-1650 NGQVNGNYVKKKIT
+1650 NGQNSGYYVTHDIT

-1678 LGADLT
+1678 LGGDLT
-1684 PYSDFVDYFGD
+1684 TYSDFVDYFGD
-1695 NGNPIY
+1695 NGNPLY
-1701 NGNVTKYNG
+1701 NGT
-1710 AVTNDIILP
+1710 VTNDIILP

-1750 KEGNGND
+1750 KKGSG

-1762 HTIAFPKKK
+1762 HTITFPKKK

-1791 NNDSPSEDNLQN
+1791 NNGIASEDNLQN
-1803 AVNSGE
+1803 AVNSGT
-1809 IVIEVDSLD
+1809 IEVEVDQMG
-1818 SGITSA
+1818 SGITFA
-1824 KFLRSAKTDNVDLGE
+1824 KFLSSGDGGDATD
-1839 GLDRFIAFD
+1839 RAIAFK
-1848 YPGDTDDGKGIGK
+1848 YPCDTDDGKGTGE
-1861 AKGDSCT
+1861 ATAGSCT
-1868 LKVYGV
+1868 LKVYGK
-1874 ASDGTR
+1874 ASDNTR

-1891 DNFEPIIY
+1891 ADFEPIIY
-1899 SEIIGKKDDGSFKS
+1899 SEIIGKKDDGTFKS
-1913 ERSPEALKKATGD
+1913 ERSPEALLKATGD

-1941 VTPPVGTYT
+1941 VSPPVGTYT
-1950 GFLTGDKGPGTKCGL
+1950 GFSGSGKGENANQKNSL

-1980 APIDGDFNSTDG
+1980 APIGGDFNSTNG
-1992 KTPECTWGNYTIAHR
+1992 KTPECTWGNYTVAHR
-2007 FRMGDFGDGSSRGNF
+2007 FNMGDTRGNF

-2052 LPGQIA
+2052 LPGKIA
-2058 SIDFSGMPC
+2058 SIDFAGMPC

-2075 AWMSSPSG
+2075 AWMSSPDRDNES
-2083 KDEKPANVVFSVQGF
+2083 PANVVFSIQGF

-2115 GEARDSLANKL
+2115 GDARDAKL
-2126 EPKTNNGIGIWQQVY
+2126 TKLTTKTNGDIGIWQQVY

-2156 LTIDNACTSTVGGDI
+2156 LTIDNACTNTKGGDI

-2205 DYDQVRTQLGL
+2205 DYDQVRAQLGL
-2216 NTGEVMKDNPK
+2216 NTGEVLTENPK

-2271 LGDPNSQVSGEGIF
+2271 LGDPNSQASGEGIF

-2298 VFKYRDAVAATVGM
+2298 DFKYRDAVAATVGM
-2312 ASREVTSAGVRHF
+2312 ASREITSAGVRHF

-2357 ANAFHSFEINTRCS
+2357 ANAFQSFEVNTRCS
-2371 VRCKFRTLSPIRVV
+2371 VRCKFRTQSPIRVV

-2411 QVGEDEDGNIGERI
+2411 QVGETKDGVIGERI

-2447 NATWRVLGK
+2447 NATWRVLRK

-2533 TKQGTI
+2533 TTDGEI

-2549 EDSSGTQYCYD
+2549 EDTTSGTQYCYD
-2560 PQQVGIK
+2560 PEQVAVK

-2575 FDGLHGTQYKYPD
+2575 FDGLHGYKYPD

-2598 LAAVEEVRARAD
+2598 LAAVAEVRAGDD

-2618 VPLRGIKTVTKDA
+2618 VPLRGIKTVTRGA
-2631 IGLTSVSPEVFL
+2631 IGLTSVSPDVFL
-2643 AGTNDPNMKAYETKA
+2643 AGTNDSTMTAYETKA

-2671 IVGQLKTLVADTA
+2671 IVGQLKKLVADTA

-2696 SDFQPREGYVY
+2696 SNFQPREGYVY
-2707 TLRFNYRELFNAGN
+2707 TLRINYRELFNAGST
-2721 ATQST
+2721 TQSRA
-2726 VCDGN
+2726 CDGN

-2760 QRADLEDLHFN
+2760 QRADLTDLQFK
-2771 ADTEPGYAANAD
+2771 ADTETDYATNAN

-2796 SVIVTPKKAGPQLY
+2796 SVVVTPDKAGPQLY
-2810 ETNGADDQF
+2810 ETNYAGADDRF
-2819 LNFVGNEGKR
+2819 LNFVDHEDEQR
-2829 TATPDIEYALLAAPE
+2829 TATPDIEYALLAAPK
-2844 ADKGVNLCGIY
+2844 AVKGVNLCDIY
-2855 TPYQSKDLVVQSGGE
+2855 KPYQSKDLVVQSGGE
-2870 LLHAERLDYK
+2870 LLHAERLSYE

-2890 DRWYTLGSPL
+2890 NRWYTLGSPL

-2908 YAPNNDACQAT
+2908 YAPNSDAWQAT
-2919 PYFKNVTYNTTDY
+2919 PYFKDVTYDTALY

-2944 DKAKSTLYYLDT
+2944 DKANPKLYYLEPYLAD
-2956 YSAENPQTANVK
+2956 NPQEAKVNTA
-2968 TTTENI
+2968 TENI

-2983 YNDVREAYSQGGFS
+2983 YNDVLEAYSQGGFS
-2997 VKVNGIGIGA
+2997 VKVNDTGIGTK
-3007 QKYNTSLFRLPK
+3007 KYKKSLFRLPK
-3019 EDTAYGYYTELN
+3019 EDTFYGYYTETN
-3031 KTDEQTYPVD
+3031 KTDGKHYTVD
-3041 RTHHHKLA
+3041 RTYHHKLA
-3049 TDQLAKS
+3049 TDQLKT
-3056 GTEITVTLTNENR
+3056 GPELTVTLTNENA

-3086 DKFFTVNAAQLNGAK
+3086 NKFFKENAAQLNGAK
-3101 YWVLTAGGQEGA
+3101 YWVLTASGQEGA
-3113 MRQPNAGEWIS
+3113 MRQPNAGKWIS
-3124 VNGTTEAAL
+3124 VNSTTEAAL

-3157 TADMQ
+3157 TANMQ
-3162 TSLHASGTLLRA
+3162 TSLHTSGTLLRA

-3189 SRSGQGSEALVVK
+3189 SRNGQGSEALVVK
-3202 DTTAVNGYEAAE
+3202 DTTAINGYEAAE

-3252 GVLSNSEEPVQL
+3252 GVLSNSEDPVQL

-3297 VKVEVPG
+3297 VEVEVPG

-3317 PALEDEQDFTQPL
+3317 PALEDEKDFTQPL

-3363 LTPYVSRLSL
+3363 LTPYISCLSL

-3378 VYVVEARTD
+3378 VYVVEARTN
-3387 EGESVGKVSL
+3387 EGESVAKVSL

>member
-30 AQGYTYLQFSGN
+30 AQEYTYLQFSGN
-42 GRTVLFAKDGALT
+42 GRTVLLAKDGALT

-60 EDAPAGDGYQWALET
+60 EDAPAGDGYQWMLET

-85 KEGMYVTP
+85 KEGMYVTAE
-93 NLTLTNSQDQAAT
+93 LTLTNRQNLAAT

-111 NTYSKGRKSYG
+111 NTYSSATY
-122 EGVEVPTH
+122 

-151 IWTVEDSR
+151 FWTVEDSR

-171 AKVNPFVSSE
+171 AKVTPFVSSE
-181 GGKVHWYYYM
+181 GGEVHWYYM
-191 ELLGNKSAEC
+191 ELLWNGSEC
-201 VMDAGAEKKLEKYST
+201 VKDAGAGKNLEKSST
-216 PSAKDL
+216 PSAKNL
-222 RAYMWCVYEANDKGD
+222 RAYMWSVYEANDKGD
-237 VYFMSADGNFFCQK
+237 VYFKSADGNYFYQNGS
-251 DDTYQYSTST
+251 DQYSAST
-261 KTDRCKYRICDV
+261 KPGNSVYTICDV
-273 ADQTD
+273 SDQSND
-278 GKYQEAF
+278 NAF
-285 VLYNPQTT
+285 VLRNIGTG
-293 KYVFPYGSG
+293 KYVLPYNNS
-302 NTDVGNGSSLN
+302 NKVGWASAFNMI
-313 PAEAMRFILSTG
+313 EAMRFISTPPPTG

-337 AIYDNGTGVTMQPVG
+337 AIYDNGTSVTMQPVG

-372 SGRDNYLKQAGDA
+372 SGRDNYLKQAGEA
-385 FTVTTN
+385 LTVTTN
-391 RDEALRLFPCGSAY
+391 RDEALRLFLCGSAY

-438 SVVRILDSTA
+438 GVVRILDSTN

-466 YKLQFKANPKGDAR
+466 YKLQFKANPKSDAR

-486 GYDNPVTRKE
+486 GYDNPVTKKE

-530 LIYKD
+530 LIYKE

-582 MTPYTL
+582 NTPYTL

-596 FNALSFKES
+596 YNALSFKES

-615 FSGCGR
+615 FSGSGR

-651 PIMDGAGK
+651 PIMDGAGI
-659 VNGNNLKNKAGR
+659 VNGFNLKNKEGR

-697 QNTYYVIPVHDVQG
+697 QNTYYVVPAHVQG
-711 GTYNINIAGGLR
+711 GTCNIAGGLR
-723 YNAVLRGVSEPY
+723 YNAVLRGVTGTY

-749 KNSRYAVVRL
+749 RNSRYAVVRL

-841 PDTDNGKH
+841 PDTDGYQH
-849 KVNPTLNDYSL
+849 KVNTTTNDYSL
-860 YKICDVAD
+860 YKICDLAD
-868 QPDASLEGLW
+868 QPDASLDGLW
-878 SLYNCKNLYFVRPFP
+878 SLYNCTNHYFVRP
-893 SENAIGRAEEVGKN
+893 SENDNFIGRAEKVGKN

-917 NTTSYHFVF
+917 DTTSYHFVF

-941 KKPRVKARDILASDK
+941 KNPRVKARDILASDK

-978 TYDGKNKQFGVSNQ
+978 TYSEKNKQFGVSNQ
-992 KADAYTFVY
+992 KAEAYTFVY
-1001 NVNNYENNNNVRYDL
+1001 NVNNYENNNSVRYDL

-1025 SIGEEGA
+1025 SIGEEGV

-1061 GGADYQLYCIRTAG
+1061 GGADYHLYCIRTAE

-1084 DANSISLKPYEEK
+1084 DATNTISLKPYEEK

-1119 AYNRYFLKYDTGSN
+1119 AYNRHFLKYDTGSN
-1133 TFVAVADKKDATR
+1133 TFVAVAEKKDATR

-1167 DSRNLISHSYSGGGN
+1167 GSSNLISHSYSGGGN

-1193 NNGNNFVEIFPVDI
+1193 NNGNNFLYIFPVDI

-1217 AFRNLSLNELT
+1217 AFRNINLDELT
-1228 PQLELT
+1228 PKLELT

-1278 EGNVFLTTDK
+1278 KGNVFLTTDK

-1348 TDKLHTLCFNF
+1348 TQKLHTLCFTF
-1359 GRLTCPELSDAAE
+1359 GRLTSPELSDAAE
-1372 GKYYYNFICFDKV
+1372 GKYYYNFMCFDLVGNKYVCDGNDTSKV
-1385 ASDKFISE
+1385 VIAE
-1393 GYDTNKKV
+1393 GKRLV
-1401 KAESQ
+1401 
-1406 QLINDQMWALVGQSK
+1406 NDQMWALVGVSK
-1421 DDVVLMSKDKYYMCL
+1421 DGFVLMSKDRYYLYL
-1436 NGYKLCVTH
+1436 NGGIFNVTH
-1445 DLKKA
+1445 DLAKA
-1450 AHFSVDYISDVDRY
+1450 THFSGTYDVNKQRY
-1464 VLVLVGGEG
+1464 VLTVLSAVGGDSQYNGWQMLLSNNG
-1473 SEGHLKKC
+1473 SNVTVGKKGT
-1481 LNLSGDVDENGVRH
+1481 S
-1495 KDVIVWNWNKTDKN
+1495 TDN
-1509 EGPRFYLNFISI
+1509 RYYLNFIPI
-1521 PVPEDYSDYEIL
+1521 PVPEDFSDYEVL

-1541 QAHEATTDPMT
+1541 QAHEATADPMT

-1578 TVIHYLKAESTRE
+1578 TITHYLKAESTRV

-1599 TNDNC
+1599 GSANTR
-1604 PTLSRAFQRW
+1604 SRAFQRW

-1626 VLNLDLPSSRRYKNG
+1626 VLNLDLSSSRRYRNG
-1641 IVVGDQLKL
+1641 IVVGDQLNL
-1650 NGQVNGNYVKKKIT
+1650 NGQDRGNYVDHYVT

-1678 LGADLT
+1678 LGGDLT
-1684 PYSDFVDYFGD
+1684 TYSDFVDYFGD
-1695 NGNPIY
+1695 NGNPLY

-1710 AVTNDIILP
+1710 NVTNDIILP

-1741 AIANELLQC
+1741 AIANELLQY
-1750 KEGNGND
+1750 KDDGSNV

-1791 NNDSPSEDNLQN
+1791 NGGIASEDNLQN
-1803 AVNSGE
+1803 AVNSGA
-1809 IVIEVDSLD
+1809 IEVKVDDLG
-1818 SGITSA
+1818 SGITFA
-1824 KFLRSAKTDNVDLGE
+1824 GFLNSGAGA
-1839 GLDRFIAFD
+1839 GADRAIAFN
-1848 YPGDTDDGKGIGK
+1848 YPDDTDGKGRGTAK
-1861 AKGDSCT
+1861 AGSCT
-1868 LKVYGV
+1868 LKVYGR

-1880 YQIAKFNLTFE
+1880 YQIAKFNLIFE
-1891 DNFEPIIY
+1891 DDFEPIIY
-1899 SEIIGKKDDGSFKS
+1899 SEIIGKKDDGTFKS
-1913 ERSPEALKKATGD
+1913 ARSPEALLKTTGD

-1941 VTPPVGTYT
+1941 VSPPVGTYT
-1950 GFLTGDKGPGTKCGL
+1950 GFSNLGKGDNANQKYSL

-1980 APIDGDFNSTDG
+1980 APIRGDFNSING
-1992 KTPECTWGNYTIAHR
+1992 KTDECTWGNYTVAHR
-2007 FRMGDFGDGSSRGNF
+2007 FDMGDNRGNF

-2033 GSEKY
+2033 GSENY

-2058 SIDFSGMPC
+2058 SIDFAGMPC

-2075 AWMSSPSG
+2075 AWMSSPDRDNES
-2083 KDEKPANVVFSVQGF
+2083 PANVVFSIQGF

-2115 GEARDSLANKL
+2115 GQARDSLDKTL
-2126 EPKTNNGIGIWQQVY
+2126 KPKDNGGKGIWQQVY

-2156 LTIDNACTSTVGGDI
+2156 LTIDNACTNTQGGDI

-2183 EVQIERT
+2183 DVQIERT

-2205 DYDQVRTQLGL
+2205 DYDQVRAQLGL

-2239 AELGFDTGTSEGQE
+2239 AELGFDTGTPEGQE
-2253 RLYRMSDAEVKP
+2253 RLYRTPDAEVKP

-2285 RSVEFKTNFDSLP
+2285 RSVEFKTKFEELP
-2298 VFKYRDAVAATVGM
+2298 RFIYRDAVAATVGM

-2357 ANAFHSFEINTRCS
+2357 ANAFQSFEINTRCS
-2371 VRCKFRTLSPIRVV
+2371 VRCKFRTQSPIRVV

-2447 NATWRVLGK
+2447 NATWRVLEK

-2510 NSADKVASLVLLNN
+2510 NRADKVASLVLLNN

-2575 FDGLHGTQYKYPD
+2575 FDGLHGDKYKYPD

-2598 LAAVEEVRARAD
+2598 LAAVAEVRARAD

-2618 VPLRGIKTVTKDA
+2618 VPLRGIKTVTKGA
-2631 IGLTSVSPEVFL
+2631 IGLTSVSPDVFL
-2643 AGTNDPNMKAYETKA
+2643 AGTNDPKMEAYETKA

-2671 IVGQLKTLVADTA
+2671 IVGQLKTLVARTA

-2707 TLRFNYRELFNAGN
+2707 TLRFNYRELFNAGGT
-2721 ATQST
+2721 AQST

-2810 ETNGADDQF
+2810 ETNDPGADDQF

-2870 LLHAERLDYK
+2870 LLHAERLSYE

-2944 DKAKSTLYYLDT
+2944 DKANPKLYYLEP
-2956 YSAENPQTANVK
+2956 YSANNPQETNVN

-3007 QKYNTSLFRLPK
+3007 QKYTKSLFRLPK

-3031 KTDEQTYPVD
+3031 ETDRKTYPVD
-3041 RTHHHKLA
+3041 RTYHHKLA
-3049 TDQLAKS
+3049 TDQLKS
-3056 GTEITVTLTNENR
+3056 GTELTVTLKNENA

-3086 DKFFTVNAAQLNGAK
+3086 NEFFKENETQLNGAK

-3162 TSLHASGTLLRA
+3162 TSLHTSGTLLRA

-3189 SRSGQGSEALVVK
+3189 SRSGQASEALVVK

-3317 PALEDEQDFTQPL
+3317 PALEDEQNFTQPL
-3330 IQADNGSVTI
+3330 IQANNGSVTI

-3387 EGESVGKVSL
+3387 EGESVAKVSL

>member
-30 AQGYTYLQFSGN
+30 AQEYTYLQFSGN
-42 GRTVLFAKDGALT
+42 GRTVLLAKDGALT

-60 EDAPAGDGYQWALET
+60 EDAPAGDGYQWTLEA
-75 VSGDNVRLKN
+75 VEGKDNTVRLKN
-85 KEGMYVTP
+85 KGNQYVTAG
-93 NLTLTNSQDQAAT
+93 LALTNEQSKAAE

-111 NTYSKGRKSYG
+111 NTYSSATY
-122 EGVEVPTH
+122 

-139 GGKALGVKNGQL
+139 NGQALGVKNGQL
-151 IWTVEDSR
+151 IWAVEDSR

-171 AKVNPFVSSE
+171 AKVTPFVSSE
-181 GGKVHWYYYM
+181 GGEVHWYYM
-191 ELLGNKSAEC
+191 ELLWNGSEC
-201 VMDAGAEKKLEKYST
+201 VKDAGAGKNLEKYST
-216 PSAKDL
+216 PSAKNL
-222 RAYMWCVYEANDKGD
+222 RAYMWSVYEANDKGD
-237 VYFMSADGNFFCQK
+237 VYFKSADGNYFYQNGS
-251 DDTYQYSTST
+251 DQYSAST
-261 KTDRCKYRICDV
+261 KPGNSEYTICDV
-273 ADQTD
+273 SDQSNDNVFVLRNIGT
-278 GKYQEAF
+278 GKYVLPYNNSNKVGWASAF
-285 VLYNPQTT
+285 NMI
-293 KYVFPYGSG
+293 
-302 NTDVGNGSSLN
+302 
-313 PAEAMRFILSTG
+313 EAMRFIPTTPSPTG

-337 AIYDNGTGVTMQPVG
+337 AIYDNGTVVTMQAVG

-372 SGRDNYLKQAGDA
+372 SGRNNYLKQAGEA

-391 RDEALRLFPCGSAY
+391 RDEALKVFPCGNAY
-405 DDRHD
+405 DDRHH
-410 VLTLAADASKALGVK
+410 VLTLADDASKAVGVK
-425 DGQLAIVEANSFY
+425 NGQLAIVEANSFY
-438 SVVRILDSTA
+438 SVVRILNSTD

-454 APKFSDISNVYY
+454 VPKFSDISNVYY
-466 YKLQFKANPKGDAR
+466 YKLQFKANPEGDKR

-486 GYDNPVTRKE
+486 DYDNPVTRME
-496 FEPTSA
+496 FQPTSA
-502 SQNWKLEAARHAN
+502 RQNWELRPAKHPN
-515 SKTGDFYLVNQSGEY
+515 SKPGDFYLVNQEGEY

-535 GRFNFET
+535 GRFNFKP

-553 KQTDEQPEYWTIDMA
+553 KQTDEQPEYWAIDMA
-568 LSGDDNHRLGLQAG
+568 LSGDDNHRLGLQDG

-588 KACNSTSK
+588 KACNNTSK
-596 FNALSFKES
+596 YNVLSFKES

-637 TEQLEGNGYQWTFD
+637 TEQLEGNGYRWTFD
-651 PIMDGAGK
+651 PIMDGAGI
-659 VNGNNLKNKAGR
+659 VNGYNLKNKADR
-671 FLRYDAADETFT
+671 FLRYDAADKTFT

-723 YNAVLRGVSEPY
+723 YNAMLRGVSGTY

-774 SANPHYYALN
+774 SDNPRYYAFN
-784 FFQNGSEYLQDN
+784 FFQNGSGEYMQDN
-796 TPGNILLKSPV
+796 TPGDILLKSPV
-807 APFPLRRYC
+807 APFPLRRFC

-841 PDTDNGKH
+841 PASDGYQH
-849 KVNPTLNDYSL
+849 KVNTTTNEYSR

-868 QPDASLEGLW
+868 QPDASLDGLW
-878 SLYNCKNLYFVRPFP
+878 SLYNCTNHYFVRP
-893 SENAIGRAEEVGKN
+893 SDRENSIGRAEEVGKN
-907 TSMTFVDVAA
+907 TSMTFVDIAA
-917 NTTSYHFVF
+917 DTTSYHLVF

-941 KKPRVKARDILASDK
+941 KNPRVKARGILASDK

-978 TYDGKNKQFGVSNQ
+978 TYDKKNKQFGVSNQ
-992 KADAYTFVY
+992 KAEAYTFVY
-1001 NVNNYENNNNVRYDL
+1001 DENTYENNNCVRYDFL
-1016 CSTDDQQAL
+1016 SSDGRQAL
-1025 SIGEEGA
+1025 SIGAEGV
-1032 LCWAAPGTRNSVVD
+1032 LCWAAPNTRNSVVD
-1046 LRPYIIAPEL
+1046 LRSHIIAPEL
-1056 PIPSL
+1056 PIPSS

-1084 DANSISLKPYEEK
+1084 EANAISLKTYDEK
-1097 NLCQLWVLIRD
+1097 NLCQLWILIRD

-1119 AYNRYFLKYDTGSN
+1119 AYNRYFLKYDTGNN

-1146 IRLVETSG
+1146 IRFVETSG
-1154 NYIHWQIELPDVN
+1154 NYDHWQIELPDVGGN
-1167 DSRNLISHSYSGGGN
+1167 NNLISHSYSGN
-1182 PKTVSLSLQGP
+1182 PKTVTLSLQGP
-1193 NNGNNFVEIFPVDI
+1193 NNADNYVDLIPVDI

-1228 PQLELT
+1228 PELELT
-1234 ADGKAL
+1234 ADGTAL

-1268 GHGQYIGADA
+1268 GHGQYIGADDD
-1278 EGNVFLTTDK
+1278 GNVFLTPDK

-1299 HGDEDGTVSWC
+1299 HGEKDGNVSWC

-1318 SKPEGKPEKCL
+1318 SKPEGKPKNCL
-1329 GVSDVTNGTV
+1329 GVSDVANGTV
-1339 AMLSFSTYE
+1339 AMLPFSTYE
-1348 TDKLHTLCFNF
+1348 TDKRHTLCFSF

-1372 GKYYYNFICFDKV
+1372 GKYYYNFICFDK
-1385 ASDKFISE
+1385 AGNKYISDGNGTSKVVFAE
-1393 GYDTNKKV
+1393 NDKKLV
-1401 KAESQ
+1401 
-1406 QLINDQMWALVGQSK
+1406 NDQMWALVGQNK
-1421 DDVVLMSKDKYYMCL
+1421 DDIVLMSKDKYYVCL
-1436 NGYKLCVTH
+1436 SGNGFNVTH
-1445 DLKKA
+1445 DPERA
-1450 AHFSVDYISDVDRY
+1450 VHFSVKYISTQQRY
-1464 VLVLVGGEG
+1464 ALTIVGGLNAEG
-1473 SEGHLKKC
+1473 KIGQSM
-1481 LNLSGDVDENGVRH
+1481 NLSGADANRNT
-1495 KDVIVWNWNKTDKN
+1495 IIFWNSNIQTDPN
-1509 EGPRFYLNFISI
+1509 ICLNFIPI
-1521 PVPEDYSDYEIL
+1521 PVPEDYSDYEVL

-1541 QAHEATTDPMT
+1541 QAHEATADPMT

-1578 TVIHYLKAESTRE
+1578 TVTHYLKAESTRV

-1599 TNDNC
+1599 GSAATR
-1604 PTLSRAFQRW
+1604 SRAFQRW

-1626 VLNLDLPSSRRYKNG
+1626 VLNLDISSSRRYKNG

-1650 NGQVNGNYVKKKIT
+1650 NGQNSGYYVTHNVT

-1701 NGNVTKYNG
+1701 NGNVTS
-1710 AVTNDIILP
+1710 DIILP
-1719 SKQNIVEPTIT
+1719 SKQSIVEPTIT

-1750 KEGNGND
+1750 KKGSD

-1762 HTIAFPKKK
+1762 HTITFPKKK

-1791 NNDSPSEDNLQN
+1791 NNGIASEDNLQN
-1803 AVNSGE
+1803 AVNSGA
-1809 IVIEVDSLD
+1809 IEVEVEDSLH
-1818 SGITSA
+1818 SGITFA
-1824 KFLRSAKTDNVDLGE
+1824 KFLSSGAGGAATD
-1839 GLDRFIAFD
+1839 RAIAFN
-1848 YPGDTDDGKGIGK
+1848 YPGDTADGKGTGK
-1861 AKGDSCT
+1861 AHAGSCT

-1899 SEIIGKKDDGSFKS
+1899 SEIIGKKDGSFKS
-1913 ERSPEALKKATGD
+1913 ERSPEALLKTTGD
-1926 PVATITFDPEQFDAF
+1926 PVATITFDPDQFDAF
-1941 VTPPVGTYT
+1941 VSPPVGTYT
-1950 GFLTGDKGPGTKCGL
+1950 GFDNVVGASTKCGL

-1980 APIDGDFNSTDG
+1980 APIGGDFNSISG
-1992 KTPECTWGNYTIAHR
+1992 RTPECTWGNYTVAHR
-2007 FRMGDFGDGSSRGNF
+2007 FNMGDNRGNF

-2033 GSEKY
+2033 GSQNY

-2052 LPGQIA
+2052 LPGKIA
-2058 SIDFSGMPC
+2058 SIDFAGMPC

-2075 AWMSSPSG
+2075 AWMSSPDRGNES
-2083 KDEKPANVVFSVQGF
+2083 PANVVFSIQGF

-2115 GEARDSLANKL
+2115 GEARDSLR
-2126 EPKTNNGIGIWQQVY
+2126 KTLNPMDNGGKGIWQQVY

-2156 LTIDNACTSTVGGDI
+2156 LTIDNACTNTQGGDI

-2205 DYDQVRTQLGL
+2205 DYDQVRAQLGL
-2216 NTGEVMKDNPK
+2216 NTGEVMKVNPK

-2239 AELGFDTGTSEGQE
+2239 AELGFDTGTPEGQE
-2253 RLYRMSDAEVKP
+2253 RLYRMSDVEVKP

-2271 LGDPNSQVSGEGIF
+2271 LGDPNSQASGEGIF
-2285 RSVEFKTNFDSLP
+2285 RSVEFKTKFEDLP

-2371 VRCKFRTLSPIRVV
+2371 VRCKFRTQSPIRVV

-2411 QVGEDEDGNIGERI
+2411 QVGEDVDGVIGERI
-2425 VQYDWWRDYVG
+2425 VQYDWWRDYVR

-2549 EDSSGTQYCYD
+2549 EDTSGTQYCYD
-2560 PQQVGIK
+2560 PEQVGIK

-2575 FDGLHGTQYKYPD
+2575 FDGLHGDKYKYPD

-2598 LAAVEEVRARAD
+2598 LAAVAEVTAGAD

-2618 VPLRGIKTVTKDA
+2618 VPLRGITTVTKGA

-2643 AGTNDPNMKAYETKA
+2643 AGTNDSNMKAYETKA
-2658 AEERAG
+2658 AEERSG

-2671 IVGQLKTLVADTA
+2671 IVGQLKKLVADTA
-2684 DREHAYADIVFN
+2684 DRENAYADIVFN

-2707 TLRFNYRELFNAGN
+2707 TLRFNYRERFNAGST
-2721 ATQST
+2721 AQTT

-2760 QRADLEDLHFN
+2760 QRADLADLHFK
-2771 ADTEPGYAANAD
+2771 ADTETGYAANAD

-2796 SVIVTPKKAGPQLY
+2796 SVIVTPDKAGPQLY
-2810 ETNGADDQF
+2810 ETNDPGADDQF

-2844 ADKGVNLCGIY
+2844 ADKGVNRCDIY
-2855 TPYQSKDLVVQSGGE
+2855 RPYQSKDLVVQSGGE
-2870 LLHAERLDYK
+2870 LLHAEHLSYE

-2908 YAPNNDACQAT
+2908 YAPNSDACQAT
-2919 PYFKNVTYNTTDY
+2919 PYFKDVTYDTALY

-2944 DKAKSTLYYLDT
+2944 DKAKSTLYYLEP
-2956 YSAENPQTANVK
+2956 YSANKPQEARVD

-2983 YNDVREAYSQGGFS
+2983 YNDVQEAYSQGGFS

-3007 QKYNTSLFRLPK
+3007 QKYTKSLFRLPK

-3031 KTDEQTYPVD
+3031 ETDRRTYPVD
-3041 RTHHHKLA
+3041 RTYHHNLA
-3049 TDQLAKS
+3049 TDQLKS
-3056 GTEITVTLTNENR
+3056 GTELTVTLRNENA

-3086 DKFFTVNAAQLNGAK
+3086 NQFFTKNADQLNGAK

-3149 TNTITLKF
+3149 TNTINLKF

-3162 TSLHASGTLLRA
+3162 TSLHTSGTLLRA

-3252 GVLSNSEEPVQL
+3252 GVLSNSEDPVQL

-3276 SLLDSQTGAVTPL
+3276 SLLDSQTGAVTSL
-3289 RGNGNADC
+3289 RGNGNADS

-3317 PALEDEQDFTQPL
+3317 PALEDEKDFTQPL

>member
-42 GRTVLFAKDGALT
+42 GRTVLLAKDGALA

-60 EDAPAGDGYQWALET
+60 EDAPAGDGYQWTLET

-85 KEGMYVTP
+85 KEGMYVTAE
-93 NLTLTNSQDQAAT
+93 LTLTNSQDQAAT

-111 NTYSKGRKSYG
+111 NTYSSTTY
-122 EGVEVPTH
+122 

-139 GGKALGVKNGQL
+139 DGKALGVKNGQL
-151 IWTVEDSR
+151 FWAVEDSR
-159 YGCIRLANNVKG
+159 YGCIRLANNVRG
-171 AKVNPFVSSE
+171 AKVTPFVSIE
-181 GGKVHWYYYM
+181 GGEVHWYYM
-191 ELLGNKSAEC
+191 ELLWNGSEC
-201 VMDAGAEKKLEKYST
+201 VKDAGAGKNLEKYST
-216 PSAKDL
+216 PSAKNL
-222 RAYMWCVYEANDKGD
+222 RAYMWSVYEANDKGD
-237 VYFMSADGNFFCQK
+237 VYFKSADGNYFYQNGS
-251 DDTYQYSTST
+251 DQYSAST
-261 KTDRCKYRICDV
+261 KPGNSEYTICDV
-273 ADQTD
+273 SDQSND
-278 GKYQEAF
+278 NAF
-285 VLYNPQTT
+285 VLRNSGTG
-293 KYVFPYGSG
+293 KYVLPYNNS
-302 NTDVGNGSSLN
+302 NKVGWASAFNMI
-313 PAEAMRFILSTG
+313 EAMRFISTPPPTG

-337 AIYDNGTGVTMQPVG
+337 AIYDNGTSVTMQPVG

-372 SGRDNYLKQAGDA
+372 SGRNNYLKQAGEA
-385 FTVTTN
+385 LTVTTN

-405 DDRHD
+405 DDKHD

-438 SVVRILDSTA
+438 SVVRILDSTN

-502 SQNWKLEAARHAN
+502 SQNWKLEPARHAN
-515 SKTGDFYLVNQSGEY
+515 SKPGDFYLVNQSGEY
-530 LIYKD
+530 LIYKE

-582 MTPYTL
+582 NTPYTL
-588 KACNSTSK
+588 QACNSTSK

-605 ERGSDYDYLQ
+605 KRGSDYDYLQ
-615 FSGCGR
+615 FSGNGR
-621 VVLYDDGQNI
+621 VVLYDDGQNV

-637 TEQLEGNGYQWTFD
+637 TKQLEGNGYQWTFE

-659 VNGNNLKNKAGR
+659 VNGYNLKNKAGCY
-671 FLRYDAADETFT
+671 FRYDTAAKTFT

-697 QNTYYVIPVHDVQG
+697 QNTYYVVPAHVTG
-711 GTYNINIAGGLR
+711 GTCNIAGGLR
-723 YNAVLRGVSEPY
+723 YNAMLRGVSEPY

-841 PDTDNGKH
+841 PDTDGYQH
-849 KVNPTLNDYSL
+849 KVNTTTNEYSR
-860 YKICDVAD
+860 YKICDLAD
-868 QPDASLEGLW
+868 QPDASLDGLW
-878 SLYNCKNLYFVRPFP
+878 SLYNCTNHYFVRP
-893 SENAIGRAEEVGKN
+893 SENDKFIGRAEKVGKN

-978 TYDGKNKQFGVSNQ
+978 TYDEKNKQFGVSNQ

-1001 NVNNYENNNNVRYDL
+1001 NVNNYENNNSVRYDL

-1032 LCWAAPGTRNSVVD
+1032 LCWAAPGTRNSAVD

-1084 DANSISLKPYEEK
+1084 DATNSISLKPYEEK

-1167 DSRNLISHSYSGGGN
+1167 DNSNLISHSYSGGGN

-1193 NNGNNFVEIFPVDI
+1193 NNGNNFLYIFPVDI

-1217 AFRNLSLNELT
+1217 AFRNINLDELT
-1228 PQLELT
+1228 PKLELT
-1234 ADGKAL
+1234 ADGEAL

-1278 EGNVFLTTDK
+1278 KGNVFLTTDK

-1318 SKPEGKPEKCL
+1318 SKPEGKPKNCL
-1329 GVSDVTNGTV
+1329 GVSDLANGTV
-1339 AMLSFSTYE
+1339 AMLPFSTYE
-1348 TDKLHTLCFNF
+1348 TDKLHTLCFTF
-1359 GRLTCPELSDAAE
+1359 GRLTSPELSDAAE
-1372 GKYYYNFICFDKV
+1372 GKYYYTFMCFDKV
-1385 ASDKFISE
+1385 GDNKYVSDGNDTSKLVIAE
-1393 GYDTNKKV
+1393 GKRLV
-1401 KAESQ
+1401 
-1406 QLINDQMWALVGQSK
+1406 NDQMWALVGVSK
-1421 DDVVLMSKDKYYMCL
+1421 DGFVLMSKDRYYLYL
-1436 NGYKLCVTH
+1436 NGGIFNVTH
-1445 DLKKA
+1445 DLAKA
-1450 AHFSVDYISDVDRY
+1450 THFSGTYDVNKQRY
-1464 VLVLVGGEG
+1464 VLTVLSAVGGDSKYNGWQMLLSNNG
-1473 SEGHLKKC
+1473 SNVTVGQKGT
-1481 LNLSGDVDENGVRH
+1481 S
-1495 KDVIVWNWNKTDKN
+1495 TDN
-1509 EGPRFYLNFISI
+1509 RYYLNFIPI
-1521 PVPEDYSDYEIL
+1521 PVPEDFSDYEVL

-1541 QAHEATTDPMT
+1541 QAYEATADPMT

-1578 TVIHYLKAESTRE
+1578 TITHYLKAESTRK

-1599 TNDNC
+1599 GSANTR
-1604 PTLSRAFQRW
+1604 SRAFQRW

-1626 VLNLDLPSSRRYKNG
+1626 VLNLDLSSSRRYRNG
-1641 IVVGDQLKL
+1641 IVVGEQLNL
-1650 NGQVNGNYVKKKIT
+1650 NGQNYGNYVDHYVT

-1701 NGNVTKYNG
+1701 NGNVTS
-1710 AVTNDIILP
+1710 DIILP

-1741 AIANELLQC
+1741 AIANELLLY
-1750 KEGNGND
+1750 KDDGSND

-1791 NNDSPSEDNLQN
+1791 NGGIASEDNLQN
-1803 AVNSGE
+1803 AVNSGA
-1809 IVIEVDSLD
+1809 IEVKVDDLG
-1818 SGITSA
+1818 SGITFA
-1824 KFLRSAKTDNVDLGE
+1824 KFLNSGAGA
-1839 GLDRFIAFD
+1839 GADRAIAFN
-1848 YPGDTDDGKGIGK
+1848 YPDDDNGKGTGT
-1861 AKGDSCT
+1861 ATAGSCT

-1880 YQIAKFNLTFE
+1880 YQIAKFNLIFE
-1891 DNFEPIIY
+1891 DDFEPIIY
-1899 SEIIGKKDDGSFKS
+1899 SEIIGKKDDGTFKS
-1913 ERSPEALKKATGD
+1913 ARSPEALLKTTGD
-1926 PVATITFDPEQFDAF
+1926 PVATITFDPDEFDSF
-1941 VTPPVGTYT
+1941 VSPPVGTYT
-1950 GFLTGDKGPGTKCGL
+1950 GFTNSGKGDNANQKYSL

-1980 APIDGDFNSTDG
+1980 APIGGDFNSTDG
-1992 KTPECTWGNYTIAHR
+1992 RTSECTWGNYTVAHR
-2007 FRMGDFGDGSSRGNF
+2007 FDMGDNRGNF

-2033 GSEKY
+2033 GSQNY

-2052 LPGQIA
+2052 LPGKIA
-2058 SIDFSGMPC
+2058 SIDFAGMPC

-2075 AWMSSPSG
+2075 AWMSSPDRGNES
-2083 KDEKPANVVFSVQGF
+2083 PANVVFSIQGF

-2115 GEARDSLANKL
+2115 GEARDSLDKPLN
-2126 EPKTNNGIGIWQQVY
+2126 PKDNGGKGIWQQVY

-2156 LTIDNACTSTVGGDI
+2156 LTIDNACTNTSGGDI

-2183 EVQIERT
+2183 DVQIERT

-2205 DYDQVRTQLGL
+2205 DYDQVRAQLGL

-2239 AELGFDTGTSEGQE
+2239 AELGFDTGKPEGQE

-2411 QVGEDEDGNIGERI
+2411 QVGEDAEGNIGERI

-2447 NATWRVLGK
+2447 NATWRVLRK

-2533 TKQGTI
+2533 TKQGKI

-2567 VSGEAPQL
+2567 VSGQAPQL
-2575 FDGLHGTQYKYPD
+2575 FDGLHGNQYKYPK

-2618 VPLRGIKTVTKDA
+2618 VPLRDIKTVTDGA
-2631 IGLTSVSPEVFL
+2631 IGLTSVSTDVFL
-2643 AGTNDPNMKAYETKA
+2643 AGTNDPKMEAYETKA
-2658 AEERAG
+2658 AEERTG

-2684 DREHAYADIVFN
+2684 DRGNAHADIVFN
-2696 SDFQPREGYVY
+2696 NDFQPREGYVY
-2707 TLRFNYRELFNAGN
+2707 TLRFDYRERFDAGST
-2721 ATQST
+2721 TQT
-2726 VCDGN
+2726 TACDGN

-2760 QRADLEDLHFN
+2760 QRADLADLHFK
-2771 ADTEPGYAANAD
+2771 ADTETDYATNAN

-2796 SVIVTPKKAGPQLY
+2796 SVIVTPDKAGPQLY

-2819 LNFVGNEGKR
+2819 LNFVDHEDEQR
-2829 TATPDIEYALLAAPE
+2829 TATPDIEYALLAAPK
-2844 ADKGVNLCGIY
+2844 AVAGVNLCDIY
-2855 TPYQSKDLVVQSGGE
+2855 KPYQSKDLVVQSGGE

-2919 PYFKNVTYNTTDY
+2919 PYFKDVTYNTTDY

-3007 QKYNTSLFRLPK
+3007 QKYTKSLFRLPK
-3019 EDTAYGYYTELN
+3019 EDTAYGYYTETN
-3031 KTDEQTYPVD
+3031 VTDGRTYPVD
-3041 RTHHHKLA
+3041 RTYHHKLA
-3049 TDQLAKS
+3049 TDQLKS
-3056 GTEITVTLTNENR
+3056 GTELTVTLRNENA

-3149 TNTITLKF
+3149 KNTITLKF

-3162 TSLHASGTLLRA
+3162 TSLHTSGTLLRA

-3317 PALEDEQDFTQPL
+3317 PSLEEEQNFTQPL

>member
-30 AQGYTYLQFSGN
+30 AQEYTYLQFSGN
-42 GRTVLFAKDGALT
+42 GRTVLLAKDGALT

-60 EDAPAGDGYQWALET
+60 EDAPAGDGYQWTLET

-93 NLTLTNSQDQAAT
+93 ELALTNRQNLAAE

-111 NTYSKGRKSYG
+111 NTYSSATY
-122 EGVEVPTH
+122 

-139 GGKALGVKNGQL
+139 GGKGALGVKNGQL
-151 IWTVEDSR
+151 FWTVEDSR

-171 AKVNPFVSSE
+171 AKVTPFVCSE
-181 GGKVHWYYYM
+181 GGEVHWYYM
-191 ELLGNKSAEC
+191 ELLWNGSEC
-201 VMDAGAEKKLEKYST
+201 VKDAGAGKNLEKYST
-216 PSAKDL
+216 PSAKNL
-222 RAYMWCVYEANDKGD
+222 RAYMWSVYEANDKGD
-237 VYFMSADGNFFCQK
+237 VYFKSADGNYFYQNGV
-251 DDTYQYSTST
+251 DQYSAST
-261 KTDRCKYRICDV
+261 KPGNSEYTICDV
-273 ADQTD
+273 SDQSND
-278 GKYQEAF
+278 NAF
-285 VLYNPQTT
+285 VLRNSGTGEYVLPYNNSN
-293 KYVFPYGSG
+293 K
-302 NTDVGNGSSLN
+302 VGKAGKFNMI
-313 PAEAMRFILSTG
+313 EAMRFISTPPPTG

-337 AIYDNGTGVTMQPVG
+337 AIYDNGTSVTMQPVG

-372 SGRDNYLKQAGDA
+372 SGRDNYLKKAGNA
-385 FTVTTN
+385 LTVTTN

-405 DDRHD
+405 DDKHD
-410 VLTLAADASKALGVK
+410 VLTLADDASKALGVK

-438 SVVRILDSTA
+438 SVVRILDSTN

-588 KACNSTSK
+588 QACNSTSK
-596 FNALSFKES
+596 YNALSFKES

-651 PIMDGAGK
+651 PIMDGAGI
-659 VNGNNLKNKAGR
+659 VNGFNLKNKADR

-697 QNTYYVIPVHDVQG
+697 QNTYYVVPAHVQG
-711 GTYNINIAGGLR
+711 GTYNIAGGLR
-723 YNAVLRGVSEPY
+723 YNAMLRGVTGTY

-841 PDTDNGKH
+841 PDMDGYQH
-849 KVNPTLNDYSL
+849 KVNTTTNEYSL
-860 YKICDVAD
+860 YKICDLAD
-868 QPDASLEGLW
+868 QPDASLDGLW
-878 SLYNCKNLYFVRPFP
+878 SLYNCKNHYFVRPSDSDNF
-893 SENAIGRAEEVGKN
+893 IGPAEKVGKN

-978 TYDGKNKQFGVSNQ
+978 TYDEKNKQFGVSNQ

-1001 NVNNYENNNNVRYDL
+1001 NVNNYENNNSVRYDL

-1025 SIGEEGA
+1025 SIGEEGV
-1032 LCWAAPGTRNSVVD
+1032 LCWAAPNTRNSAVD

-1084 DANSISLKPYEEK
+1084 DANTISLKPYEEK

-1119 AYNRYFLKYDTGSN
+1119 AYNHYFLKYDTGSN
-1133 TFVAVADKKDATR
+1133 TFVAVADKNDATR

-1154 NYIHWQIELPDVN
+1154 NYDHWQIELPDVADN
-1167 DSRNLISHSYSGGGN
+1167 NNLISHSYGGN
-1182 PKTVSLSLQGP
+1182 PKTVTLSLQGP

-1217 AFRNLSLNELT
+1217 AFRNINLDELT
-1228 PQLELT
+1228 PKLELT
-1234 ADGKAL
+1234 ADGTAL

-1288 AQATHFYLWLN
+1288 VQATHFYLWLN
-1299 HGDEDGTVSWC
+1299 HGEKNGNVSWS

-1318 SKPEGKPEKCL
+1318 SKPEGKPENCL
-1329 GVSDVTNGTV
+1329 GVSDVANGTV
-1339 AMLSFSTYE
+1339 AMLPFSTYE
-1348 TDKLHTLCFNF
+1348 TDKQHTLCFTF
-1359 GRLTCPELSDAAE
+1359 GRLTSPELSDAAK
-1372 GKYYYNFICFDKV
+1372 GKYYYYFICFDKAGNKYV
-1385 ASDKFISE
+1385 SDGNGTSKVVFAE
-1393 GYDTNKKV
+1393 NDKKLV
-1401 KAESQ
+1401 
-1406 QLINDQMWALVGQSK
+1406 NDQMWALVGQNK
-1421 DDVVLMSKDKYYMCL
+1421 DDVVLMSKDKYYVCL
-1436 NGYKLCVTH
+1436 SGSGFNVTH
-1445 DLKKA
+1445 DPERA
-1450 AHFSVDYISDVDRY
+1450 VHFSVKYISSQKRYALTIVKGPNDGGKSGYSMNLDGGDKTTIIPYNGTSIQTDR
-1464 VLVLVGGEG
+1464 
-1473 SEGHLKKC
+1473 
-1481 LNLSGDVDENGVRH
+1481 NF
-1495 KDVIVWNWNKTDKN
+1495 W
-1509 EGPRFYLNFISI
+1509 LNFISI
-1521 PVPEDYSDYEIL
+1521 PVPEDYSDYEVL

-1541 QAHEATTDPMT
+1541 QAHEATADPMT

-1578 TVIHYLKAESTRE
+1578 TITHYLKAESTRM

-1599 TNDNC
+1599 GSAATR
-1604 PTLSRAFQRW
+1604 SRAFQRW

-1626 VLNLDLPSSRRYKNG
+1626 VLNLDLPSSRRYRNG

-1650 NGQVNGNYVKKKIT
+1650 NGQNNGNYVDHYVT

-1678 LGADLT
+1678 LGGDLT
-1684 PYSDFVDYFGD
+1684 TYSDFVDYFGD
-1695 NGNPIY
+1695 NGNPLY
-1701 NGNVTKYNG
+1701 NGNVTS
-1710 AVTNDIILP
+1710 DIILP

-1730 GRNLYVIRNAR
+1730 GRNLYIIRNAR
-1741 AIANELLQC
+1741 AIANELLLY
-1750 KEGNGND
+1750 KDDGSND

-1791 NNDSPSEDNLQN
+1791 NNGIASEDNLQN
-1803 AVNSGE
+1803 AVNSGA
-1809 IVIEVDSLD
+1809 IEVKVDDLG
-1818 SGITSA
+1818 SGITFA
-1824 KFLRSAKTDNVDLGE
+1824 KFLNSGAGA
-1839 GLDRFIAFD
+1839 GADRAIAFN
-1848 YPGDTDDGKGIGK
+1848 YPGDNNGKGRGE
-1861 AKGDSCT
+1861 ANAGSCT

-1880 YQIAKFNLTFE
+1880 YQIAKFNLIFE
-1891 DNFEPIIY
+1891 DDFEPIIY

-1913 ERSPEALKKATGD
+1913 ARSPEALLKTTGD
-1926 PVATITFDPEQFDAF
+1926 PVATITFDPDQFDAF
-1941 VTPPVGTYT
+1941 VSPPVGTYT
-1950 GFLTGDKGPGTKCGL
+1950 GFTNSGKGDNANQKYSL

-1980 APIDGDFNSTDG
+1980 APIGGDFNSTNG
-1992 KTPECTWGNYTIAHR
+1992 RTSECTWGNYTVAHR
-2007 FRMGDFGDGSSRGNF
+2007 FDMGDNRGNF

-2033 GSEKY
+2033 GSQNY

-2058 SIDFSGMPC
+2058 SIDFAGMPC

-2075 AWMSSPSG
+2075 AWMSSPDRGNES
-2083 KDEKPANVVFSVQGF
+2083 PANVVFSIQGF

-2115 GEARDSLANKL
+2115 GEARDSLSKTLN
-2126 EPKTNNGIGIWQQVY
+2126 PKDNGGKGIWQQVY

-2151 FDSFR
+2151 FDNFR
-2156 LTIDNACTSTVGGDI
+2156 LTIDNACTNTSGGDI

-2205 DYDQVRTQLGL
+2205 DYDQVRAQLGL

-2239 AELGFDTGTSEGQE
+2239 AELGFDTGKPEGQE

-2271 LGDPNSQVSGEGIF
+2271 LGDPNSQASGEGIF

-2357 ANAFHSFEINTRCS
+2357 DNAFHSFEINTRCS
-2371 VRCKFRTLSPIRVV
+2371 VRCQFRTQSPIRVV
-2385 TDADDEAAVEHET
+2385 TDADDETAVEHET

-2411 QVGEDEDGNIGERI
+2411 QVGEDENGNIGERI

-2436 GAFTDVCINVD
+2436 GAFNDVCINVN
-2447 NATWRVLGK
+2447 NATWRVLKK
-2456 NESRLSNEISLR
+2456 NENRLSNEISLR

-2487 APKNDEGYTLEQ
+2487 APKDDEGYTLEQ

-2533 TKQGTI
+2533 TPQGTI

-2567 VSGEAPQL
+2567 VSGQAPQL
-2575 FDGLHGTQYKYPD
+2575 FDGKPGNQYKYPE

-2631 IGLTSVSPEVFL
+2631 IGLTSVSPDVFL
-2643 AGTNDPNMKAYETKA
+2643 AGTNDPTMKAYETKA

-2671 IVGQLKTLVADTA
+2671 IVGQLKTLYASTA
-2684 DREHAYADIVFN
+2684 DSANAHADIVFN

-2707 TLRFNYRELFNAGN
+2707 TLRFNYRELFNAGST
-2721 ATQST
+2721 AQTT

-2771 ADTEPGYAANAD
+2771 ADTEADYATNAD

-2810 ETNGADDQF
+2810 ETNYAGADDKF
-2819 LNFVGNEGKR
+2819 LNFVGHEDEQR
-2829 TATPDIEYALLAAPE
+2829 TATPDIEYALLAAPN
-2844 ADKGVNLCGIY
+2844 AVAGVNRCDIY

-2870 LLHAERLDYK
+2870 LLHAERLSYE

-2919 PYFKNVTYNTTDY
+2919 PYFKAVTYNTTDY

-2944 DKAKSTLYYLDT
+2944 DKANPKLYYLEPYLADK
-2956 YSAENPQTANVK
+2956 PQEAKVD

-3007 QKYNTSLFRLPK
+3007 QKYTKSLFRLPK

-3031 KTDEQTYPVD
+3031 ETDRKTYPVD
-3041 RTHHHKLA
+3041 RTYHHKLA
-3049 TDQLAKS
+3049 TDQLKS
-3056 GTEITVTLTNENR
+3056 GTDLTVTLKNENA

-3086 DKFFTVNAAQLNGAK
+3086 NEFFKENEAQLNGAK

-3149 TNTITLKF
+3149 TNTINLKF

-3162 TSLHASGTLLRA
+3162 TSLHTSGTLLRA

-3317 PALEDEQDFTQPL
+3317 PALEDEKDFTQPL

>member
-30 AQGYTYLQFSGN
+30 AQEYTYLQFSGN
-42 GRTVLFAKDGALT
+42 GRTVLLAKDGALT

-60 EDAPAGDGYQWALET
+60 EDAPAGDGYQWTLET

-85 KEGMYVTP
+85 KEGMYVTAE
-93 NLTLTNSQDQAAT
+93 LRLTNRQNQAAT

-111 NTYSKGRKSYG
+111 NTYSSATYG
-122 EGVEVPTH
+122 GLK
-130 GGSRYDLVY
+130 RYDLVY

-151 IWTVEDSR
+151 FWTVEDSR

-171 AKVNPFVSSE
+171 AKVTPFVCSE
-181 GGKVHWYYYM
+181 GGEVHWYYM
-191 ELLGNKSAEC
+191 ELLLNGSEC
-201 VMDAGAEKKLEKYST
+201 VKDAGAGNKLQKYPT
-216 PSAKDL
+216 PSAKNL
-222 RAYMWCVYEANDKGD
+222 RAYMWCVYEANEQGD
-237 VYFMSADGNFFCQK
+237 VYIKSVDGNFFCQK
-251 DDTYQYSTST
+251 DNTYQYSTST
-261 KTDRCKYRICDV
+261 KTDKCKYRICDV

-285 VLYNPQTT
+285 VLYNTET
-293 KYVFPYGSG
+293 KKYVFPYGSG
-302 NTDVGNGSSLN
+302 NPDVGMGSYIN
-313 PAEAMRFILSTG
+313 PAEAMRFISTPPPTG

-337 AIYDNGTGVTMQPVG
+337 AIYDNGTSVTMQPVG

-372 SGRDNYLKQAGDA
+372 SGRDNYLKQAGA
-385 FTVTTN
+385 ALTVTTN
-391 RDEALRLFPCGSAY
+391 RDEALKLFPCGSAY
-405 DDRHD
+405 DDKHD
-410 VLTLAADASKALGVK
+410 VLTLADDASKAVGVK

-438 SVVRILDSTA
+438 SVVRILDSTD

-466 YKLQFKANPKGDAR
+466 YKLQFKANPKSDAR

-502 SQNWKLEAARHAN
+502 SQNWKLEPARHAN
-515 SKTGDFYLVNQSGEY
+515 SKPGDFYLVNQSGEY

-588 KACNSTSK
+588 QACNHTSTY
-596 FNALSFKES
+596 NALSFKES

-621 VVLYDDGQNI
+621 VVLYDDGQNV

-637 TEQLEGNGYQWTFD
+637 TEQLEGNGYRWTFD

-659 VNGNNLKNKAGR
+659 VNGYNLKNKAGR
-671 FLRYDAADETFT
+671 YLHYDTAAKTFT

-697 QNTYYVIPVHDVQG
+697 QNTYYVVPAHVTG
-711 GTYNINIAGGLR
+711 GTCNIAGGLR
-723 YNAVLRGVSEPY
+723 YNAVLRGVSKPY
-735 NTLGVKNGKLQLVK
+735 NTLGVKNGQLQLVK

-774 SANPHYYALN
+774 SDNPRYYAFN
-784 FFQNGSEYLQDN
+784 FFQNGSGEYMQDN
-796 TPGNILLKSPV
+796 TPGDILLKSPV

-816 WILEEANDDGDVYIR
+816 WILEEANDDGDVFIK

-841 PDTDNGKH
+841 PASDGYQH
-849 KVNPTLNDYSL
+849 KVNTTTNAYSL

-868 QPDASLEGLW
+868 QPDASLDGLW
-878 SLYNCKNLYFVRPFP
+878 SLYNCENHYFVRP
-893 SENAIGRAEEVGKN
+893 SDSDNSIGRAEEVGKN
-907 TSMTFVDVAA
+907 TSMTFVDIAA
-917 NTTSYHFVF
+917 DTTSYHLVF

-941 KKPRVKARDILASDK
+941 KNPRVRARAILASDK

-978 TYDGKNKQFGVSNQ
+978 TYDKKNKQFGVSNQ
-992 KADAYTFVY
+992 KAEAYTFVY
-1001 NVNNYENNNNVRYDL
+1001 DENDYENNNSVRYDFL
-1016 CSTDDQQAL
+1016 SSDGKQAL
-1025 SIGEEGA
+1025 SIGAEGV
-1032 LCWAAPGTRNSVVD
+1032 LCWAAPNTRNSVVD
-1046 LRPYIIAPEL
+1046 LRSHIIAPEL
-1056 PIPSL
+1056 PIPSS

-1084 DANSISLKPYEEK
+1084 EANSISLKPYVEK
-1097 NLCQLWVLIRD
+1097 NLCQLWILIRD

-1119 AYNRYFLKYDTGSN
+1119 AYNRCFLKYDTGSN
-1133 TFVAVADKKDATR
+1133 TFVAVADRNDATR

-1154 NYIHWQIELPDVN
+1154 NYDHWQIELPDVADN
-1167 DSRNLISHSYSGGGN
+1167 NNLISHSYGGN
-1182 PKTVSLSLQGP
+1182 PKTVTLSLQGP
-1193 NNGNNFVEIFPVDI
+1193 NNADNYVDLIPVDI

-1228 PQLELT
+1228 PELELT
-1234 ADGKAL
+1234 ADGTAL

-1278 EGNVFLTTDK
+1278 DGNVFLTTDK

-1299 HGDEDGTVSWC
+1299 HGEKDGNVSWC

-1318 SKPEGKPEKCL
+1318 SKPEGKPKNCL
-1329 GVSDVTNGTV
+1329 GVSDLDNGTV
-1339 AMLSFSTYE
+1339 AMLSFATYE
-1348 TDKLHTLCFNF
+1348 TNKLHTLCFTF
-1359 GRLTCPELSDAAE
+1359 GRLTCPELSDAVA

-1385 ASDKFISE
+1385 GNKFVSD
-1393 GYDTNKKV
+1393 GNDTNKRV
-1401 KAESQ
+1401 FAENGKK
-1406 QLINDQMWALVGQSK
+1406 LVNDQMWALVGQNK
-1421 DDVVLMSKDKYYMCL
+1421 DDVVLMSKDKYYVYL
-1436 NGYKLCVTH
+1436 DGDRFYVTH
-1445 DLKKA
+1445 DPEKA
-1450 AHFSVDYISDVDRY
+1450 VHFSVKYISSQQRY
-1464 VLVLVGGEG
+1464 ALT
-1473 SEGHLKKC
+1473 
-1481 LNLSGDVDENGVRH
+1481 
-1495 KDVIVWNWNKTDKN
+1495 IV
-1509 EGPRFYLNFISI
+1509 EGPNDGGKSGYSMNLHGGDHTTILPWKNSSIQTDQNFWLNFIAV
-1521 PVPEDYSDYEIL
+1521 PQPEDYSDYEVL

-1541 QAHEATTDPMT
+1541 QAREATADPMT

-1578 TVIHYLKAESTRE
+1578 TVIHYLKAESTRM

-1599 TNDNC
+1599 GSAATR
-1604 PTLSRAFQRW
+1604 SRAFQRW

-1626 VLNLDLPSSRRYKNG
+1626 VLNLDLPSSRRYRNG

-1650 NGQVNGNYVKKKIT
+1650 NGQDRGNYVDHYVT

-1695 NGNPIY
+1695 NGNPLY
-1701 NGNVTKYNG
+1701 NGTVTS
-1710 AVTNDIILP
+1710 DIILP

-1750 KEGNGND
+1750 KKGEGND

-1771 VTLNYSSVALNMQ
+1771 VTLNYSSVTLNMQ

-1791 NNDSPSEDNLQN
+1791 NNGSASEDNLQN
-1803 AVNSGE
+1803 AVNGGR
-1809 IVIEVDSLD
+1809 IEVKVEDPLG
-1818 SGITSA
+1818 SGITFA
-1824 KFLRSAKTDNVDLGE
+1824 KFLSSGAGGDATD
-1839 GLDRFIAFD
+1839 RAIAFN
-1848 YPGDTDDGKGIGK
+1848 YPGDTADGKGTGK
-1861 AKGDSCT
+1861 ANAGSCT

-1874 ASDGTR
+1874 ASDGTTR

-1891 DNFEPIIY
+1891 DNSEPIIY
-1899 SEIIGKKDDGSFKS
+1899 SEIIGKKDGSFKS
-1913 ERSPEALKKATGD
+1913 ERSPEALLKTTGD
-1926 PVATITFDPEQFDAF
+1926 PVATITFDPDQFDAF
-1941 VTPPVGTYT
+1941 VSPPVGTYT
-1950 GFLTGDKGPGTKCGL
+1950 GFDNVVGASTKCGL
-1965 TYRYPFNYDNTSYCF
+1965 TYRYPFNYDNTSYRF
-1980 APIDGDFNSTDG
+1980 APIGGDFNSISG
-1992 KTPECTWGNYTIAHR
+1992 RTPECTWGNYTVAHR
-2007 FRMGDFGDGSSRGNF
+2007 FNMGDNRGNF

-2033 GSEKY
+2033 GSQNY

-2052 LPGQIA
+2052 LPGKIV
-2058 SIDFSGMPC
+2058 SIDFAGMPC

-2075 AWMSSPSG
+2075 AWMSSPDRGNES
-2083 KDEKPANVVFSVQGF
+2083 PANVVFSIQGF

-2115 GEARDSLANKL
+2115 GEARDANDNKL
-2126 EPKTNNGIGIWQQVY
+2126 TPNTNKGKGIWQQVY

-2156 LTIDNACTSTVGGDI
+2156 LTIDNACTNTQGGDI

-2205 DYDQVRTQLGL
+2205 DYDQVRAQLGL
-2216 NTGEVMKDNPK
+2216 NTGEVLTDNPK

-2239 AELGFDTGTSEGQE
+2239 AELGFDTGTPEGKE

-2271 LGDPNSQVSGEGIF
+2271 LGDPNSQASGEGIF
-2285 RSVEFKTNFDSLP
+2285 RSVEFKTKFDDLP
-2298 VFKYRDAVAATVGM
+2298 VFKYRAAVEATVGM

-2411 QVGEDEDGNIGERI
+2411 QVGEDAEGNIGERI

-2447 NATWRVLGK
+2447 NATWRVLRK

-2499 SVIDVLHQFTL
+2499 SVINVLHQFTL

-2524 TCNIYVPAA
+2524 TCNVYVPAA
-2533 TKQGTI
+2533 TKQGEI

-2549 EDSSGTQYCYD
+2549 EDGNGTQYCYD

-2567 VSGEAPQL
+2567 VSGQAPQL

-2643 AGTNDPNMKAYETKA
+2643 AGTNDPKMEAYETKA
-2658 AEERAG
+2658 AEERTG

-2684 DREHAYADIVFN
+2684 DRGNAHADIVFN
-2696 SDFQPREGYVY
+2696 SDFKPREGYVY

-2810 ETNGADDQF
+2810 ETNDPGADDQF

-2919 PYFKNVTYNTTDY
+2919 PYFKDVKYNTTDY

-2944 DKAKSTLYYLDT
+2944 DKAKSTLYYLEP
-2956 YSAENPQTANVK
+2956 YSANKPQEARVD

-2997 VKVNGIGIGA
+2997 VKVNGVGIGA
-3007 QKYNTSLFRLPK
+3007 QKYTKSLFRLPK

-3031 KTDEQTYPVD
+3031 ETDRRTYTVD

-3049 TDQLAKS
+3049 TDQLKT
-3056 GTEITVTLTNENR
+3056 GTELTVTLRNENA

-3086 DKFFTVNAAQLNGAK
+3086 NEFFKKNADQLNGAK

-3149 TNTITLKF
+3149 TNTINLKF

-3162 TSLHASGTLLRA
+3162 TSLHTSGTLLRA

-3317 PALEDEQDFTQPL
+3317 PSLEEEQDFVQPL
-3330 IQADNGSVTI
+3330 IQADKGCVTVT
-3340 SSSAAHVLTYVRIV
+3340 SSAAHVLTYVHIV

>member
-42 GRTVLFAKDGALT
+42 GRTVLLAKDGALA

-60 EDAPAGDGYQWALET
+60 EDAPAGDGYQWTLET

-85 KEGMYVTP
+85 KEGMYVTAE
-93 NLTLTNSQDQAAT
+93 LTLTNSQDQAAT

-111 NTYSKGRKSYG
+111 NTYSSTTY
-122 EGVEVPTH
+122 

-139 GGKALGVKNGQL
+139 DGKALGVKNGQL

-171 AKVNPFVSSE
+171 AKVTPFVSIE
-181 GGKVHWYYYM
+181 GGEVHWYYM
-191 ELLGNKSAEC
+191 ELLWNGSEC
-201 VMDAGAEKKLEKYST
+201 VKDAGAGKNLEKYST
-216 PSAKDL
+216 PSAKNL
-222 RAYMWCVYEANDKGD
+222 RAYMWSVYEANDKGD
-237 VYFMSADGNFFCQK
+237 VYFKSADGNYFYQNGN
-251 DDTYQYSTST
+251 DQYSAST
-261 KTDRCKYRICDV
+261 KPGNSEYTICDV
-273 ADQTD
+273 SDQSND
-278 GKYQEAF
+278 NAF
-285 VLYNPQTT
+285 VLRNIGTG
-293 KYVFPYGSG
+293 KYVLPYNNS
-302 NTDVGNGSSLN
+302 NKVGWASAFNMI
-313 PAEAMRFILSTG
+313 EAMRFIPTTPPPTG

-337 AIYDNGTGVTMQPVG
+337 AIYDNGTSVTMQPVG

-372 SGRDNYLKQAGDA
+372 SGRNNYLKQAGDA
-385 FTVTTN
+385 LTVTTS
-391 RDEALRLFPCGSAY
+391 RDEALKLFPSGSEY
-405 DDRHD
+405 DDKHD

-438 SVVRILDSTA
+438 SVVRILDSTD

-466 YKLQFKANPKGDAR
+466 YKLQFKANPEGDNR

-486 GYDNPVTRKE
+486 DYDNPVTRME
-496 FEPTSA
+496 FQPTSA
-502 SQNWKLEAARHAN
+502 RQNWELRPAKHPN
-515 SKTGDFYLVNQSGEY
+515 SKSGDFYLVNQEGEY
-530 LIYKD
+530 LIYKN
-535 GRFNFET
+535 GSFNFKP

-568 LSGDDNHRLGLQAG
+568 LSGDDNHRLGLKAG
-582 MTPYTL
+582 TTPYTL
-588 KACNSTSK
+588 QACNHTSTY
-596 FNALSFKES
+596 NALSFKES

-659 VNGNNLKNKAGR
+659 VNGYNLKNKAGR
-671 FLRYDAADETFT
+671 FLRYDTAAKTFT

-697 QNTYYVIPVHDVQG
+697 QNTYYVVPAHVTG
-711 GTYNINIAGGLR
+711 GTCNIAGGLR
-723 YNAVLRGVSEPY
+723 YNAVLCGVSEPY
-735 NTLGVKNGKLQLVK
+735 NTLGVKNGQLQLVK

-774 SANPHYYALN
+774 SDNPRYYAFN
-784 FFQNGSEYLQDN
+784 FFQNGSGEYMQDN
-796 TPGNILLKSPV
+796 TPGDILLKSPV

-816 WILEEANDDGDVYIR
+816 WILEEANDDGDVYIK

-841 PDTDNGKH
+841 PASDGYQH
-849 KVNPTLNDYSL
+849 KVNTTPNAYSL

-868 QPDASLEGLW
+868 QPDASLDGLW
-878 SLYNCKNLYFVRPFP
+878 SLYNCENHYFVRP
-893 SENAIGRAEEVGKN
+893 SDRDNSIGRAEEVGKN
-907 TSMTFVDVAA
+907 TSMTFVDIAA
-917 NTTSYHFVF
+917 DTTSYHLVF

-941 KKPRVKARDILASDK
+941 KNPRVKARGILASDK

-978 TYDGKNKQFGVSNQ
+978 TYDKKNEQFGVSNQ
-992 KADAYTFVY
+992 KAEAYTFVY
-1001 NVNNYENNNNVRYDL
+1001 DKNTYQNNNNVRYDFL
-1016 CSTDDQQAL
+1016 SSDGKQAL
-1025 SIGEEGA
+1025 SIGEEGT

-1046 LRPYIIAPEL
+1046 LRSYIIAPEL
-1056 PIPSL
+1056 PIPSS
-1061 GGADYQLYCIRTAG
+1061 GGVDYHLYCIRTAG

-1084 DANSISLKPYEEK
+1084 EANAISLKAYNEK
-1097 NLCQLWVLIRD
+1097 NLCQLWILIRD

-1119 AYNRYFLKYDTGSN
+1119 AYNRCFLKYDTGNN
-1133 TFVAVADKKDATR
+1133 TFVAVADKNDATR

-1154 NYIHWQIELPDVN
+1154 NYDHWQIELPDVDGN
-1167 DSRNLISHSYSGGGN
+1167 NNLISHSYGGN
-1182 PKTVSLSLQGP
+1182 PKTVTLSLQGP
-1193 NNGNNFVEIFPVDI
+1193 NDGNNYVDLIPVDI

-1228 PQLELT
+1228 PELELT
-1234 ADGKAL
+1234 ADGTAL

-1268 GHGQYIGADA
+1268 GYGQYIGADVD
-1278 EGNVFLTTDK
+1278 GNVFLTTDK
-1288 AQATHFYLWLN
+1288 ALATHFYLWLN
-1299 HGDEDGTVSWC
+1299 HGEKDGNVSWC

-1329 GVSDVTNGTV
+1329 GVSDLDNGTV

-1348 TDKLHTLCFNF
+1348 TDKLHTLCFTF
-1359 GRLTCPELSDAAE
+1359 GRLTCPELSDAVE
-1372 GKYYYNFICFDKV
+1372 GKYYYTFMCFDLVGKKYVSDGNDTSKV
-1385 ASDKFISE
+1385 VIAEDK
-1393 GYDTNKKV
+1393 KLV
-1401 KAESQ
+1401 
-1406 QLINDQMWALVGQSK
+1406 NDQMWALVGGSK
-1421 DDVVLMSKDKYYMCL
+1421 DGFVLMSKDRYYLYL
-1436 NGYKLCVTH
+1436 NNGIFNVTH
-1445 DLKKA
+1445 DLAKA
-1450 AHFSVDYISDVDRY
+1450 THFSSTYDVNKQRY
-1464 VLVLVGGEG
+1464 VLTVVSAWGSDSRYNGWQMLLSNNYSNVTVGPKNT
-1473 SEGHLKKC
+1473 S
-1481 LNLSGDVDENGVRH
+1481 
-1495 KDVIVWNWNKTDKN
+1495 TDN
-1509 EGPRFYLNFISI
+1509 RYYLNFISI
-1521 PVPEDYSDYEIL
+1521 PVPEDYSDYEVL

-1541 QAHEATTDPMT
+1541 QAQEATADPMT

-1578 TVIHYLKAESTRE
+1578 TVTHYLKAESTRE

-1599 TNDNC
+1599 GSAATR
-1604 PTLSRAFQRW
+1604 SRAFQRW

-1626 VLNLDLPSSRRYKNG
+1626 VLNLDISSSRRYKNG

-1650 NGQVNGNYVKKKIT
+1650 NGQNSGYYVTHNVI

-1701 NGNVTKYNG
+1701 NGNVTS
-1710 AVTNDIILP
+1710 DIILP
-1719 SKQNIVEPTIT
+1719 SKQSIVEPTIT

-1741 AIANELLQC
+1741 AIANELLLC
-1750 KEGNGND
+1750 KEDKGKGND

-1791 NNDSPSEDNLQN
+1791 NNGSASEDNLQN
-1803 AVNSGE
+1803 AVNGGA
-1809 IVIEVDSLD
+1809 IEVKVEDLLG
-1818 SGITSA
+1818 SGITFA
-1824 KFLRSAKTDNVDLGE
+1824 KFLSSGAGGDATD
-1839 GLDRFIAFD
+1839 RAIAFN
-1848 YPGDTDDGKGIGK
+1848 YPGDTADGKGTGK
-1861 AKGDSCT
+1861 AEAGSCT

-1891 DNFEPIIY
+1891 DDFEPIIY
-1899 SEIIGKKDDGSFKS
+1899 SEIIGKKDGSFKS
-1913 ERSPEALKKATGD
+1913 ERSPEALLKTTGD
-1926 PVATITFDPEQFDAF
+1926 PVATITFDPDQFDAF
-1941 VTPPVGTYT
+1941 VSPPVGTYT
-1950 GFLTGDKGPGTKCGL
+1950 GFDNVVGASTKCGL

-1980 APIDGDFNSTDG
+1980 APIGGDFNSSDG
-1992 KTPECTWGNYTIAHR
+1992 KTAECTWGNYTVAHR
-2007 FRMGDFGDGSSRGNF
+2007 FNMGDNRGNF

-2033 GSEKY
+2033 GSQNY

-2058 SIDFSGMPC
+2058 SIDFAGMPC

-2075 AWMSSPSG
+2075 AWMSSPDRGNES
-2083 KDEKPANVVFSVQGF
+2083 PANVVFSIQGF

-2115 GEARDSLANKL
+2115 GEARDANNNKL
-2126 EPKTNNGIGIWQQVY
+2126 TPNTNKGKGIWQQVY

-2156 LTIDNACTSTVGGDI
+2156 LTIDNACTNTQGGDI

-2205 DYDQVRTQLGL
+2205 DYDQVRAQLGL
-2216 NTGEVMKDNPK
+2216 NTGEVMKENPK

-2239 AELGFDTGTSEGQE
+2239 AELGFDTGTPEGKE

-2271 LGDPNSQVSGEGIF
+2271 LGDPNSQASGEGIF
-2285 RSVEFKTNFDSLP
+2285 RSVEFKTKFDDLP
-2298 VFKYRDAVAATVGM
+2298 RFIYRDAVAATVGM

-2411 QVGEDEDGNIGERI
+2411 QVGEDDEGNIGERI

-2456 NESRLSNEISLR
+2456 NENRLSNEISLR

-2487 APKNDEGYTLEQ
+2487 APKDDEGYTLEQ

-2524 TCNIYVPAA
+2524 TCNVYVPAA
-2533 TKQGTI
+2533 TKQGEI

-2549 EDSSGTQYCYD
+2549 EDGNGTQYCYD

-2567 VSGEAPQL
+2567 VSGQAPQL
-2575 FDGLHGTQYKYPD
+2575 FDGLHGNQYKYPK

-2618 VPLRGIKTVTKDA
+2618 VPLRGIETVTKDA
-2631 IGLTSVSPEVFL
+2631 IGLTSVSPDVFL

-2684 DREHAYADIVFN
+2684 DRGNAHADIVFN
-2696 SDFQPREGYVY
+2696 NDFQPREGYVY

-2760 QRADLEDLHFN
+2760 QRADLADLHFN
-2771 ADTEPGYAANAD
+2771 ADTETGYAANAD

-2796 SVIVTPKKAGPQLY
+2796 SVIVTPDKAGPQLY
-2810 ETNGADDQF
+2810 ETNNAGGEDQF
-2819 LNFVGNEGKR
+2819 LNFVGHEVEQR
-2829 TATPDIEYALLAAPE
+2829 TATPDIEYALLAAPK
-2844 ADKGVNLCGIY
+2844 AVAGINRCDIY
-2855 TPYQSKDLVVQSGGE
+2855 RPYQSKDLVVQSGGE

-2919 PYFKNVTYNTTDY
+2919 PYFKDVTYNTTDY

-3007 QKYNTSLFRLPK
+3007 QKYTKSLFRLPK

-3049 TDQLAKS
+3049 TDQLKS
-3056 GTEITVTLTNENR
+3056 GTELTVTLRNENA

-3086 DKFFTVNAAQLNGAK
+3086 NEFFKENETQLNGAK

-3149 TNTITLKF
+3149 TNTINLKF

-3162 TSLHASGTLLRA
+3162 TSLHTSGTLLRA
-3174 PAIGRAEAPMLRIRA
+3174 PAIGRAEAPMLRIHA

-3252 GVLSNSEEPVQL
+3252 GVLSNSEDPVQL

-3317 PALEDEQDFTQPL
+3317 PSLEEEQDFTQPL
-3330 IQADNGSVTI
+3330 IQADKGSVTI

>member
-30 AQGYTYLQFSGN
+30 AQEYTYLQFSGN
-42 GRTVLFAKDGALT
+42 GRTVLLAKDGALT

-60 EDAPAGDGYQWALET
+60 EDAPAGDGYQWTLET

-85 KEGMYVTP
+85 KEGMYVTAE
-93 NLTLTNSQDQAAT
+93 LTLTNSQDQAAT

-111 NTYSKGRKSYG
+111 NTYSNNTYG
-122 EGVEVPTH
+122 GLK
-130 GGSRYDLVY
+130 RYDLVY
-139 GGKALGVKNGQL
+139 GGKGALGVKNGQL
-151 IWTVEDSR
+151 FWTVEDSC

-171 AKVNPFVSSE
+171 AKVTPFVCSE
-181 GGKVHWYYYM
+181 GGEVHWYYM
-191 ELLGNKSAEC
+191 ELLWNGSEC
-201 VMDAGAEKKLEKYST
+201 VKDAGAGKNLEKYST
-216 PSAKDL
+216 PSAKNL
-222 RAYMWCVYEANDKGD
+222 RAYMWSVYEANDKGD
-237 VYFMSADGNFFCQK
+237 VYFKSADGNYFYQNGN
-251 DDTYQYSTST
+251 DQYSASAKPGNSEYT
-261 KTDRCKYRICDV
+261 ICDV
-273 ADQTD
+273 SDQSND
-278 GKYQEAF
+278 NAF
-285 VLYNPQTT
+285 VLRNIGTG
-293 KYVFPYGSG
+293 KYVLPYNNS
-302 NTDVGNGSSLN
+302 NKVGWASAFNMI
-313 PAEAMRFILSTG
+313 EAMRFISTPPPTG

-337 AIYDNGTGVTMQPVG
+337 AIYDNGTSVTMQPVG

-385 FTVTTN
+385 LTVTTN
-391 RDEALRLFPCGSAY
+391 RDEALKLFPCGSAY
-405 DDRHD
+405 DDKHD
-410 VLTLAADASKALGVK
+410 VLTLANDASKALGVK
-425 DGQLAIVEANSFY
+425 DGQLAIVKANSFY

-466 YKLQFKANPKGDAR
+466 YKLQFKTNPKGDAR

-502 SQNWKLEAARHAN
+502 SQNWKLEAAKHAN

-530 LIYKD
+530 LIYKKE

-588 KACNSTSK
+588 QACNSTSK
-596 FNALSFKES
+596 YNALSFKES

-651 PIMDGAGK
+651 PIMDGAGI
-659 VNGNNLKNKAGR
+659 VNGFNLKNKAGR
-671 FLRYDAADETFT
+671 FLRYNAADETFT

-697 QNTYYVIPVHDVQG
+697 QNTYYVVPAHVQG
-711 GTYNINIAGGLR
+711 GTYNIAGGLR
-723 YNAVLRGVSEPY
+723 YNAMLRGVSEPY

-774 SANPHYYALN
+774 SANPHYYAFN

-841 PDTDNGKH
+841 PDTDGYQH
-849 KVNPTLNDYSL
+849 KVNTTTNEYSR

-868 QPDASLEGLW
+868 QPDASLDGLW
-878 SLYNCKNLYFVRPFP
+878 SLYNCTNHYFVRPFP
-893 SENAIGRAEEVGKN
+893 SENSIGRAEKVGKN

-917 NTTSYHFVF
+917 DTTSYHLVF

-941 KKPRVKARDILASDK
+941 KNPRVKARDILASDK

-978 TYDGKNKQFGVSNQ
+978 TYDEKNKQFGVSNQ

-1001 NVNNYENNNNVRYDL
+1001 NVNNYENNNSVRYDL

-1025 SIGEEGA
+1025 SIGEEGV
-1032 LCWAAPGTRNSVVD
+1032 LCWAAPGTRNSAVD

-1084 DANSISLKPYEEK
+1084 DATNSISLKPYEEK

-1108 GQGKGDGYLQS
+1108 GEGKGDGYLQS
-1119 AYNRYFLKYDTGSN
+1119 AYNRHFLKYDTGSN

-1167 DSRNLISHSYSGGGN
+1167 GSRNLISHSYSKDGN
-1182 PKTVSLSLQGP
+1182 PKTISLSLQGP
-1193 NNGNNFVEIFPVDI
+1193 NNSNNFLYIFPVDI

-1217 AFRNLSLNELT
+1217 AFRNINLNELT

-1234 ADGKAL
+1234 ADGMAL

-1318 SKPEGKPEKCL
+1318 SKPEGKPKNCL
-1329 GVSDVTNGTV
+1329 GVSDLANGTV
-1339 AMLSFSTYE
+1339 AMLPFSTYE
-1348 TDKLHTLCFNF
+1348 TDKLHTLCFTF
-1359 GRLTCPELSDAAE
+1359 GRLTSPELSDAAE
-1372 GKYYYNFICFDKV
+1372 GKYYYTFMCFDKV
-1385 ASDKFISE
+1385 GDNKYVSDGNDTSKLVIAE
-1393 GYDTNKKV
+1393 GKRLV
-1401 KAESQ
+1401 
-1406 QLINDQMWALVGQSK
+1406 NDQMWALVGGSK
-1421 DDVVLMSKDKYYMCL
+1421 DGFVLMSKDRYYLYL
-1436 NGYKLCVTH
+1436 NGGIFNVTH
-1445 DLKKA
+1445 DLAKA
-1450 AHFSVDYISDVDRY
+1450 THFSGTYDVNKQRY
-1464 VLVLVGGEG
+1464 VLTVLSAVGGDSRYNGWQVLLG
-1473 SEGHLKKC
+1473 SDSRRVTVGNEK
-1481 LNLSGDVDENGVRH
+1481 NASNENRY
-1495 KDVIVWNWNKTDKN
+1495 
-1509 EGPRFYLNFISI
+1509 YLNFIPI
-1521 PVPEDYSDYEIL
+1521 PVPEDFSDYEVL

-1541 QAHEATTDPMT
+1541 QAYEATADPMT

-1578 TVIHYLKAESTRE
+1578 TITHYLKAESTRK

-1599 TNDNC
+1599 GSANTR
-1604 PTLSRAFQRW
+1604 SRAFQRW

-1626 VLNLDLPSSRRYKNG
+1626 VLNLDLPSSRRYRNG
-1641 IVVGDQLKL
+1641 IVVGEQLNL
-1650 NGQVNGNYVKKKIT
+1650 NGQNYGNYVDHYVT

-1678 LGADLT
+1678 LGGDLT
-1684 PYSDFVDYFGD
+1684 TYSDFVDYFGD

-1710 AVTNDIILP
+1710 NVTSDIILP

-1730 GRNLYVIRNAR
+1730 GRNLYIIRNAR
-1741 AIANELLQC
+1741 AIANELLLY
-1750 KEGNGND
+1750 KDDGSND

-1791 NNDSPSEDNLQN
+1791 NGGIASEDNLQN
-1803 AVNSGE
+1803 AVNSGA
-1809 IVIEVDSLD
+1809 IEVKVDDLG
-1818 SGITSA
+1818 SGITFA
-1824 KFLRSAKTDNVDLGE
+1824 KFLNSGAGA
-1839 GLDRFIAFD
+1839 GADRAIAFN
-1848 YPGDTDDGKGIGK
+1848 YPDDDNGKGTGT
-1861 AKGDSCT
+1861 ATAGSCT

-1880 YQIAKFNLTFE
+1880 YQIAKFNLIFE
-1891 DNFEPIIY
+1891 DDFEPIIY
-1899 SEIIGKKDDGSFKS
+1899 SEIIGKKDDGTFKS
-1913 ERSPEALKKATGD
+1913 ARSPEALLKTTGD
-1926 PVATITFDPEQFDAF
+1926 PVATITFDPDEFDSF
-1941 VTPPVGTYT
+1941 VSPPVGTYT
-1950 GFLTGDKGPGTKCGL
+1950 GFTNSGKGDNANQKYAL

-1980 APIDGDFNSTDG
+1980 APIGGDFNSTNG
-1992 KTPECTWGNYTIAHR
+1992 RTSECTWGNYTVAHR
-2007 FRMGDFGDGSSRGNF
+2007 FDMGDNRGNF

-2033 GSEKY
+2033 GSQNY

-2052 LPGQIA
+2052 LPGKIA
-2058 SIDFSGMPC
+2058 SIDFAGMPC

-2075 AWMSSPSG
+2075 AWMSSPDRDNES
-2083 KDEKPANVVFSVQGF
+2083 PANVVFSILGF

-2115 GEARDSLANKL
+2115 GEARDSLD
-2126 EPKTNNGIGIWQQVY
+2126 KTLKPMDNGGKGIWQQVY

-2151 FDSFR
+2151 FDNFR
-2156 LTIDNACTSTVGGDI
+2156 LTIDNACTNTRGGDI

-2183 EVQIERT
+2183 DVQIERT

-2205 DYDQVRTQLGL
+2205 DYDQVRAQLGL

-2239 AELGFDTGTSEGQE
+2239 AELGFDTGTPEGQE
-2253 RLYRMSDAEVKP
+2253 RLYRMSDVEVKP

-2411 QVGEDEDGNIGERI
+2411 QVGEDVDGNIGERI

-2539 LKVTVVPIDH
+2539 LKLTVVPIDH

-2560 PQQVGIK
+2560 PEQVGIK

-2575 FDGLHGTQYKYPD
+2575 FDGLHGDQYKYPD

-2598 LAAVEEVRARAD
+2598 LAAVAEVRARAD

-2810 ETNGADDQF
+2810 ETNDPGADDQF

-2844 ADKGVNLCGIY
+2844 ADKGVNRCDIY

-3007 QKYNTSLFRLPK
+3007 QKYTKSLFRLPK
-3019 EDTAYGYYTELN
+3019 EDTDYGYYTELN
-3031 KTDEQTYPVD
+3031 ETDRRTYPVD
-3041 RTHHHKLA
+3041 RTYHHKLA
-3049 TDQLAKS
+3049 TDQLKS
-3056 GTEITVTLTNENR
+3056 GTELTVTLRNENA

-3086 DKFFTVNAAQLNGAK
+3086 NEFFKENETQLNGAK

-3149 TNTITLKF
+3149 TNAITLKF
-3157 TADMQ
+3157 TANMQ
-3162 TSLHASGTLLRA
+3162 TSLHTSGTLLRA
-3174 PAIGRAEAPMLRIRA
+3174 PAIGRAEVPMLRIRA
-3189 SRSGQGSEALVVK
+3189 SRSGQTSEALVVK
-3202 DTTAVNGYEAAE
+3202 DTTAANGYEAAE

-3317 PALEDEQDFTQPL
+3317 PALEDEKDFTQPL